1 MKKIFLVVLISLVGF
16 ASLSAQGMYDLF
28 GYGSNATGGGNA
40 TPILVDTEQE
50 LLDALSGTKSNRVV
64 IITANITVSTQ
75 FTAKGSNITLLALPG
90 RCLIS
95 NGQSSSQSGIMNMRG
110 SNIIIRNVT
119 FIGPGA
125 YDCDGKDLLQF
136 EDATNAWVDHCDF
149 QDGCDGNFDIKSNAD
164 NITITW
170 CRFRYL
176 KPAKAGGSGGSAD
189 HRFTNLLGQ
198 SSSAKPADGTY
209 NVSYAHNWW
218 DNGCKERMVRCR
230 NCEIHFFN
238 CYWNSDVANYYVG
251 PENAKCYFEGCT
263 FAGKANS
270 KDKIFKSYGG
280 TNACKFVNSV
290 GNLPSNQGT
299 VNNPSYG
306 YFIESAS
313 DAVAN
318 VTDPNCG
325 AGATLIVETDGTIQT
340 CGATLN
346 KYVVTFNLNG
356 KGTNFTQDVYEN
368 RTIAA
373 PANPTTSGFVF
384 DGWYTNQSCTN
395 AFDFSTPITANTT
408 LYAKWVQAL
417 TVTFDLNGHGDS
429 FTQEVVS
436 GGKASVPS
444 TPVSAGYV
452 FVGWYSDQA
461 CTNEYN
467 FNTTITAAKTI
478 YAKWEESNNCYE
490 FTLATSGTAPAAGD
504 VILGTGVGGTMTMI
518 GGTVEYSFN
527 GLAFKSSG
535 SSKVSIALLT
545 EMQVGT
551 VITLNIYNGST
562 GDRGLKLADGTGD
575 VVGTYTQDGV
585 GDFSASYIVTENDGL
600 AGTSVF
606 EIHRANNSFLKSV
619 TVSNCGG
626 SSCSNPELAYAATS
640 IAKTDQDASFTN
652 TLTNPH
658 GLAVTYS
665 SSNTNV
671 ATIASNGEV
680 TIKGAGSTIITAST
694 VAQGEY
700 CAATVTYTLTVSA
713 TGGAAYPVDETDFP
727 NPERGF
733 YEHAEWSHASTGNYN
748 DNLWD
753 SYFTRAAEA
762 NRSLLLRIYYLDS
775 DALRANAPLPDGFI
789 TMFTNDMAK
798 IRSNGMKCILRFA
811 YDKDTD
817 EDGDEDYNDFE
828 DASPATWETHLAQ
841 LKPHLQ
847 ANADVIYV
855 VQAGFLGVWGEW
867 YYSSLGTGDD
877 IELAVKNN
885 LIGQLL
891 EAVPANRC
899 VQLRTP
905 LFKKQYLGN
914 NNPLTSAEAYHG
926 SDQARLGHHNDAFL
940 NGEKNQGTY
949 ENRTA
954 DMAYI
959 AQECLY
965 VPIGGETNLDNGES
979 STYNTWCK
987 GSIAEAEMAQL
998 HYSYLNHSYS
1008 QYVTDQWKAEG
1019 AYARISRNMGY
1030 RFQLVS
1036 ASFDA
1041 QVVAGTSMN
1050 VQLNIKNVGYAPL
1063 YNERYAYIVL
1073 KNATN
1078 TYSVQLSSDPR
1089 TWAPNSATTAI
1100 NEYITLPATMAAG
1113 TYDLYLYLPDAS
1125 ASIAANPKYAVRFAN
1140 QGIWQAS
1147 TGYNI
1152 LNKQVV
1158 VTVAACSGAN
1168 GTSSTFTAPGKTYMQ
1183 NASAESMSITGVTA
1197 SNGGAL
1203 TYQWYKTTSDIAHGE
1218 LIDGATESTY
1228 TPSTLEAHEAWYY
1241 YCVVTETGCP
1251 VVYTTAL
1258 SGAIVVNAA
1267 TYTVTYN
1274 TNGADSAT
1282 PTQEAVTEGTTI
1294 VLAAPASKA
1303 NSIFVGWLCDVD
1315 ANVYKAGDAY
1325 TVTAANTT
1333 FTAQWQELGEGCF
1346 VVNSTTL
1353 GSSTTLADGTQ
1364 VVLGDNCTAD
1374 ANGLSVGSN
1383 MLFTAP
1389 ADRYFESF
1397 SFVAKCGSDGKNNYY
1412 KINGGSQQTL
1422 ASSSKAEQ
1430 TYTITI
1436 PAGTN
1441 ASTIQIIKS
1450 GTTPKVSQICYT
1462 FKTGV
1467 VIPTYTVSYD
1477 ANGGTCATT
1486 SENASSVVLPT
1497 PTRDGYTFNGWYTA
1511 ATGGTL
1517 VGAAGDSYVPSAD
1530 ITLYAQ
1536 WTENAVEPD
1545 ECKTHV
1551 FWHNASDAPQNGIE
1565 QSSRFTFAKSPSGSN
1580 GLTEEN
1586 VMTIAGKD
1594 YTASKR
1600 SSNFTS
1606 TFSFSVTNNNTATLY
1621 LHIKRG
1627 GSDRVIHVSSGSL
1640 EHKITLDFDGYKT
1653 YSISDLSSGEWTV
1666 TCCDKKGE
1674 AGKSYYVAMLG
1685 LYECSVV
1692 STPCTNPIITTQ
1704 PADKAILV
1712 GEATLLVCAADK
1724 GSYQWYNAT
1733 DNTAAGTGAAG
1744 TMVNAGAGY
1753 NAGGWTTPIFT
1764 TAGSYSYYCII
1775 TDGECSVQTNTVT
1788 VTVSSASLPTYTVT
1802 YDANGGTCATTSE
1815 TASLVTLPTPT
1826 KDGYTF
1832 TGWYTAATGGTLVGA
1847 AGASYSLSEDVTL
1860 YAQWAEKEVTSITLE
1875 PTSATLNVGET
1886 VTITATITP
1895 SDALNTDVTWTSSNP
1910 SIATVDANGVVT
1922 AIASGT
1928 VTITATNTNSGV
1940 SATCAITVVAPLAP
1954 GECVTLVEGSKNAG
1968 NTAMDATIGTIVSNG
1983 GQESDSYIK
1992 LSGDGTDAKNHFKL
2006 TAKAG
2011 YTIQEGDILTVT
2023 VYNKSNSTAAVGF
2036 KIGSTSHTANI
2047 PAKAEGDV
2055 VYTLQAGDIVDGM
2068 VTIIRASSDDRYKSI
2083 LLERCAAIPCT
2094 PPAAPTA
2101 LTATAVGKAS
2111 ATLTITDDE
2120 TPASY
2125 DIYYST
2131 NNTAP
2136 DATTAAST
2144 TTTNKTFTLTSLT
2157 PTTTYYAWVRAV
2169 CDESNKSEWIALTGE
2184 FFTTVEAYT
2193 GNYYNYIIGSAKVEN
2208 GDWIPG
2214 QDGKFGIWKYT
2225 NTDIGPTL
2233 VATTDITCST
2243 TPSGGSGYYNTKDI
2257 ALVDDPNQWSTS
2269 QNSTRTLKMFKVE
2282 GNATVEFD
2290 LGSLLADKIAFYSY
2304 PGSNDPYSVSF
2315 YTNQGTETKQIE
2327 ANSKEKWYSL
2337 HLDEGPYVGKFG
2349 ITNEVKSSLYAVVV
2363 YIPEVN
2369 ITYNANGGSG
2379 YMDSEKAPAGG
2390 KINLSL
2396 NKFHKPGFQFGGW
2409 TLKADGTG
2417 EVIADGDQFTTTKDV
2432 TLYAKWITPCEAE
2445 PNIKVHN
2452 PKITI
2457 WDGNKVDLTLAT
2469 VSFNVDTTGIKYT
2482 YSISPLIPGC
2492 TYQFFDSQFHI
2503 MGTPN
2508 VNNATEQTITLTLT
2522 VSNDC
2527 DPMVTTQ
2534 KTQEIVIMPKG
2545 QKPRIALILT
2555 GTEGGDFD
2563 EYTASD
2569 ANACSELINYLNN
2582 YYTITCVNGYATH
2595 DAEQIANYYSRYD
2608 LLIVTDFLSTG
2619 EGYTNAIGTLIDE
2632 KPILS
2637 FEAYVAGENGSN
2649 WNINS
2654 NPIDPSPKV
2663 QKMKILCAGH
2673 AIFADAEGVDVVQEA
2688 DTTVQVLASL
2698 SGEGE
2703 AKGLQGF
2710 VINEA
2715 PDFLFLATIR
2725 DAANNRDLIVCCER
2739 QAVFTARLMLYGIN
2753 YFEMDNLSQSGKI
2766 VMRQMIDYLLLTDE
2780 TALADC
2786 ALVFDNNY
2794 GDHKWSNPKNWAP
2807 GYNIIPTPYHPT
2819 RIIAECHVDI
2829 EDAHAGSVKINRGKT
2844 ALGDSLSGK
2853 VIVLPTGGLTV
2864 AGFVYRVNDVRYAVP
2879 LQTAEDDIVVQ
2890 ANASHNGALVYG
2902 NKDSDVRA
2910 TIEYYSKAYGSST
2923 SEPVWQYIGTPLQ
2936 ADQTAISMYYQA
2948 WMCRW
2953 STATTDNLGGLWQW
2967 VENEDVI
2974 EPFEGYCI
2982 TQEASKTY
2990 TLRGRLNAPVTQR
3003 IVLNNRDADG
3013 FAFAANSWTAPIK
3026 IQEMADE
3033 DFINAEKSIYIYHTG
3048 SYNEWASGGEVYDGL
3063 VTKKGQYAVVPIHA
3077 APYVAGADSVI
3088 PSMQGFFV
3096 KTTASGAYLDLVYNK
3111 VVYDAK
3117 YFKTS
3122 TEPMRVAGK
3131 KANSDKP
3138 EVMRLDLT
3146 GDKSGDQL
3154 YVLIRSDFAEEFVD
3168 GWDGRK
3174 IEGDAN
3180 MPMLALTKECGDMA
3194 VAAIPYGNDHY
3205 LSFRA
3210 GKDSI
3215 YTFTFN
3221 YEGET
3226 LYLYDQSTE
3235 QSVEIKTGNTYT
3247 FTATNTV
3254 ASQRFLITANP
3265 PQQVPTSITVVETEN
3280 SLYFENYNNELIQV
3294 RIVDMQ
3300 GRVIYACNTTDEIV
3314 NIEPYLPLG
3323 VYLAHITMGNESK
3336 VVRLIGKEDKR

>member
-1 MKKIFLVVLISLVGF
+1 MKKFFLVVLISLVGF

-176 KPAKAGGSGGSAD
+176 KPAKSGGSGGSDD

-299 VNNPSYG
+299 VNAPSYR

-325 AGATLIVETDGTIQT
+325 AGATLIVELDGTIQT
-340 CGATLN
+340 CGATLA
-346 KYVVTFNLNG
+346 KYTVTFNLNG
-356 KGTNFTQDVYEN
+356 KGTNFTQEVYEN

-436 GGKASVPS
+436 GGKASMPS

-490 FTLATSGTAPAAGD
+490 FILATTGTAPAAGD

-518 GGTVEYSFN
+518 GGTVEYSSN

-811 YDKDTD
+811 YDKSSS
-817 EDGDEDYNDFE
+817 GGFQ

-905 LFKKQYLGN
+905 LFKKQYLGHN
-914 NNPLTSAEAYHG
+914 NALTSAEAYHG

-959 AQECLY
+959 EQECLY
-965 VPIGGETNLDNGES
+965 VPIGGETNLDDGES

-1078 TYSVQLSSDPR
+1078 TYSIPLSSDPR

-1168 GTSSTFTAPGKTYMQ
+1168 GTGSTFTAPGQTYMQ

-1274 TNGADSAT
+1274 TDGADSAT
-1282 PTQEAVTEGTTI
+1282 PTQEVVTAGSTI
-1294 VLAAPASKA
+1294 VLASAPSKT
-1303 NSIFVGWLCDVD
+1303 NNIFNGWLCSVD
-1315 ANVYKAGDAY
+1315 ATVYKAGDAY
-1325 TVTAANTT
+1325 TMTAANTT
-1333 FTAQWQELGEGCF
+1333 FTAQWTETK
-1346 VVNSTTL
+1346 VTTI
-1353 GSSTTLADGTQ
+1353 TLNPTSATLEVGGTQ
-1364 VVLGDNCTAD
+1364 TITATIVPSDALDTNITWTSSDPSIATVD
-1374 ANGLSVGSN
+1374 ANGVVTAVVAGTVTITATNTNSGVSATCTITINAPLAPGECVTLVEGTKNASN
-1383 MLFTAP
+1383 TAM
-1389 ADRYFESF
+1389 A
-1397 SFVAKCGSDGKNNYY
+1397 ATIGTITTNGGQASDGYIKLSGDDKYFSITAKSGYTIKVGDKLTVTIYNKSNSENSRGF
-1412 KINGGSQQTL
+1412 KINGTAHTQTIAAKSEGNVVYVLQEGDIVDGSVKLTRTSSDDRYAAILLERCAAADCTDPVITTQPTGEAIFVGETTL
-1422 ASSSKAEQ
+1422 LSCTTDQGTYQWYNAGDNTAAGTGAADTQVATGSGFNTGSWTTPIFTTAG
-1430 TYTITI
+1430 TYTYYCIITD
-1436 PAGTN
+1436 GECSTKTN
-1441 ASTIQIIKS
+1441 TVTIS
-1450 GTTPKVSQICYT
+1450 VSDA
-1462 FKTGV
+1462 
-1467 VIPTYTVSYD
+1467 PLATYTVTYD

-1486 SENASSVVLPT
+1486 SENASSVTLPT
-1497 PTRDGYTFNGWYTA
+1497 PTRDGYTFN
-1511 ATGGTL
+1511 
-1517 VGAAGDSYVPSAD
+1517 
-1530 ITLYAQ
+1530 
-1536 WTENAVEPD
+1536 
-1545 ECKTHV
+1545 
-1551 FWHNASDAPQNGIE
+1551 
-1565 QSSRFTFAKSPSGSN
+1565 
-1580 GLTEEN
+1580 
-1586 VMTIAGKD
+1586 
-1594 YTASKR
+1594 
-1600 SSNFTS
+1600 
-1606 TFSFSVTNNNTATLY
+1606 
-1621 LHIKRG
+1621 
-1627 GSDRVIHVSSGSL
+1627 
-1640 EHKITLDFDGYKT
+1640 
-1653 YSISDLSSGEWTV
+1653 
-1666 TCCDKKGE
+1666 
-1674 AGKSYYVAMLG
+1674 
-1685 LYECSVV
+1685 
-1692 STPCTNPIITTQ
+1692 
-1704 PADKAILV
+1704 
-1712 GEATLLVCAADK
+1712 
-1724 GSYQWYNAT
+1724 
-1733 DNTAAGTGAAG
+1733 
-1744 TMVNAGAGY
+1744 
-1753 NAGGWTTPIFT
+1753 
-1764 TAGSYSYYCII
+1764 
-1775 TDGECSVQTNTVT
+1775 
-1788 VTVSSASLPTYTVT
+1788 
-1802 YDANGGTCATTSE
+1802 
-1815 TASLVTLPTPT
+1815 
-1826 KDGYTF
+1826 
-1832 TGWYTAATGGTLVGA
+1832 GWYTAATGGTLVGA

-1910 SIATVDANGVVT
+1910 SVATVDANGVVT

-1940 SATCAITVVAPLAP
+1940 SATCTITINAPLDPSA
-1954 GECVTLVEGSKNAG
+1954 CTKIFWFAVDA
-1968 NTAMDATIGTIVSNG
+1968 DATAAGVENNKTTFTGVNQGTSNMQG
-1983 GQESDSYIK
+1983 SIEIDGKTYTVTGRGSNNSTSITFTVPNDKVATLYGLASS
-1992 LSGDGTDAKNHFKL
+1992 SGSTARTLTL
-2006 TAKAG
+2006 TAEG
-2011 YTIQEGDILTVT
+2011 YSQTAQT
-2023 VYNKSNSTAAVGF
+2023 SASSSTAASFEFTDMSAG
-2036 KIGSTSHTANI
+2036 N
-2047 PAKAEGDV
+2047 
-2055 VYTLQAGDIVDGM
+2055 YTLTWSGNGAE
-2068 VTIIRASSDDRYKSI
+2068 SF
-2083 LLERCAAIPCT
+2083 LCLELCPTVPCT
-2094 PPAAPTA
+2094 PPAEPTA
-2101 LTATAVGKAS
+2101 LTTVATATYS
-2111 ATLTITDDE
+2111 AVLEITDAE
-2120 TPASY
+2120 SPASY

-2131 NNTAP
+2131 SSTAP
-2136 DATTAAST
+2136 TAATVAT
-2144 TTTNKTFTLTSLT
+2144 TTTTSKTVALTGLT
-2157 PTTTYYAWVRAV
+2157 ENTTFYAWVRAV
-2169 CDESNKSEWIALTGE
+2169 CDEDNKSAWVALTGSS
-2184 FFTTVEAYT
+2184 FTTNSVYT
-2193 GNYYNYIIGSAKVEN
+2193 GAYYNYIIGSCYVKD
-2208 GDWIPG
+2208 GDWIQG
-2214 QDGKFGIWKYT
+2214 SDGKFNIWKYT
-2225 NTDIGPTL
+2225 PTEIGPTITPTSEIIC
-2233 VATTDITCST
+2233 TTA
-2243 TPSGGSGYYNTKDI
+2243 TPSGGSGYFHSKDI
-2257 ALVDDPNQWSTS
+2257 TLINDESYWSTS
-2269 QNSTRTLKMFKVE
+2269 GDSNQAIRMFKV
-2282 GNATVEFD
+2282 NNNSQVEFD
-2290 LGSLLADKIAFYSY
+2290 LGTLVADKIAFYSY
-2304 PGSNDPYSVSF
+2304 PGSDDSYNVTF
-2315 YTNQGTETKQIE
+2315 YTNHGEETKVIP
-2327 ANSKEKWYSL
+2327 ANNQNKWYSYIMQ
-2337 HLDEGPYVGKFG
+2337 DAPYTGTFG
-2349 ITNEVKSSLYAVVV
+2349 IKNGVKSSAYAVVL
-2363 YIPEVN
+2363 YIPQVT

-2379 YMDSEKAPAGG
+2379 YMPADVAPCGG
-2390 KINLSL
+2390 TTNLSL

-2417 EVIADGDQFTTTKDV
+2417 EVLADSALFHTTKDV
-2432 TLYAKWITPCEAE
+2432 TLYAKWITPCEAT
-2445 PNIKVHN
+2445 PTIKVHN
-2452 PKITI
+2452 PQITI
-2457 WDGNKVDLTLAT
+2457 WDGKKVDLTLAS
-2469 VSFNVDTTGIKYT
+2469 VKFNFDTTGIAYT
-2482 YSISPLIPGC
+2482 YSITPSISGC
-2492 TYQFFDSQFHI
+2492 TYKFFDSQFHI
-2503 MGTPN
+2503 MGAPTL
-2508 VNNATEQTITLTLT
+2508 NNNTEQKVTLTLT
-2522 VSNDC
+2522 VTNDC
-2527 DPMVTTQ
+2527 NPAVTVQ
-2534 KTQEIVIMPKG
+2534 ATQEITILPKT
-2545 QKPRIALILT
+2545 QKSRIALILT
-2555 GTEGGDFD
+2555 GTANGGFD
-2563 EYTASD
+2563 QYTAD
-2569 ANACSELINYLNN
+2569 EKSECQGLIDYLDD
-2582 YYTITCVNGYATH
+2582 YYSITCVNGYATK
-2595 DAEQIANYYSRYD
+2595 DETAIANYYSNYD
-2608 LLIVTDFLSTG
+2608 LLIVTDFLDTG
-2619 EGYTNAIGTLIDE
+2619 KGYTNAIGTLIDK

-2649 WNINS
+2649 WHIDS
-2654 NPIDPSPKV
+2654 EPADPSPKV
-2663 QKMKILCAGH
+2663 KDMKILCAGH
-2673 AIFADAEGVDVVQEA
+2673 SIFADAEGEDVVKA
-2688 DTTVQVLASL
+2688 DTTVNVLSKT
-2698 SGEGE
+2698 SG
-2703 AKGLQGF
+2703 KGLQGF

-2715 PDFLFLATIR
+2715 PDFLFLATVR
-2725 DAANNRDLIVCCER
+2725 DANNNRNLIVCCER
-2739 QAVFTARLMLYGIN
+2739 QVVFTARLMLYCIN
-2753 YFEMDNLSQSGKI
+2753 SNEMANLTKAGKI

-2786 ALVFDNNY
+2786 ALVFDNND
-2794 GDHKWSNPKNWAP
+2794 GDHLWSNPKNWAP

-2829 EDAHAGSVKINRGKT
+2829 DNAHAGSVKINRGETTMGEKLT
-2844 ALGDSLSGK
+2844 GK
-2853 VIVLPTGGLTV
+2853 IIVKPYGGLTV
-2864 AGFVYRVNDVRYAVP
+2864 AGFMYRVNDVRYAVP
-2879 LQTAEDDIVVQ
+2879 LQTAEDDILIEAD
-2890 ANASHNGALVYG
+2890 ANHNGALVYG

-2910 TIEYYSKAYGSST
+2910 TVQYYSKAYGSST

-2953 STATTDNLGGLWQW
+2953 TTATTDNLGGLWQW

-2990 TLRGRLNAPVTQR
+2990 TLRGRLNEPVTQR
-3003 IVLNNRDADG
+3003 IILNNRDADG
-3013 FAFAANSWTAPIK
+3013 YAFAANSWTAPIK

-3033 DFINAEKSIYIYHTG
+3033 DFVNAEKSIYIYHTG

-3088 PSMQGFFV
+3088 PAMQGFFI
-3096 KTTASGAYLDLVYNK
+3096 KTTAPAAYVDLVYNR
-3111 VVYDAK
+3111 VVYDSK

-3122 TEPMRVAGK
+3122 TEPMRVA
-3131 KANSDKP
+3131 ARDAKP

-3154 YVLIRSDFAEEFVD
+3154 YVLIRSNFAEEFVD

-3180 MPMLALTKECGDMA
+3180 VPMLALTKECGDMA

-3300 GRVIYACNTTDEIV
+3300 GRVIYTCNTTDEIV
-3314 NIEPYLPLG
+3314 NVEPYLPLG

>member
-1 MKKIFLVVLISLVGF
+1 MGF

-50 LLDALSGTKSNRVV
+50 LIDALSGSKSNRVV
-64 IITANITVSTQ
+64 IITANITVTTQ
-75 FTAKGSNITLLALPG
+75 FTSKGSNITLLALPG

-95 NGQSSSQSGIMNMRG
+95 NGQSSEQSGILNMRG

-149 QDGCDGNFDIKSNAD
+149 QDGCDGNFDIKSNGD
-164 NITITW
+164 NITVTW

-176 KPAKAGGSGGSAD
+176 KPAKSGGSGGAAD

-209 NVSYAHNWW
+209 NVTYAHNWW

-299 VNNPSYG
+299 VNNPSYR

-318 VTDPNCG
+318 VTDPDCG

-373 PANPTTSGFVF
+373 PADPTTTGFVF
-384 DGWYTNQSCTN
+384 GGWYTNQACTS

-417 TVTFDLNGHGDS
+417 TVTFNLNGHGDS

-436 GGKASVPS
+436 GAKASAPS

-461 CTNEYN
+461 CTSEYN
-467 FNTTITAAKTI
+467 FNTPVTSAKTL

-490 FTLATSGTAPAAGD
+490 FILATSGTAPAAGD
-504 VILGTGVGGTMTMI
+504 VILGAGVGGTMTMI
-518 GGTVEYSFN
+518 GGTIEYSSN

-535 SSKVSIALLT
+535 SSKVSVTLLT

-551 VITLNIYNGST
+551 VITLNMYNGTT
-562 GDRGLKLADGTGD
+562 GERGLKLADGTGD

-600 AGTSVF
+600 AGTSTF
-606 EIHRANNSFLKSV
+606 QLHRSNNSFLKSI

-626 SSCSNPELAYAATS
+626 SSCSNPELVYSTTS

-680 TIKGAGSTIITAST
+680 TIKGSGSTIITASAE
-694 VAQGEY
+694 AQGNY

-713 TGGAAYPVDETDFP
+713 TGGAAYPIDETDFP

-733 YEHAEWSHASTGNYN
+733 YEHAEWSWSSEGDYS
-748 DNLWD
+748 DNLGTG
-753 SYFTRAAEA
+753 YFTRAAAA
-762 NRSLLLRIYYLDS
+762 NRSLLLRIYYLDT
-775 DALRANAPLPDGFI
+775 DELRQNKQLPNGFI
-789 TMFTNDMAK
+789 TMFNNDMQK
-798 IRSNGMKCILRFA
+798 IRNNGMKCILRFA
-811 YDKDTD
+811 YDKNSG
-817 EDGDEDYNDFE
+817 DGFQ
-828 DASPATWETHLAQ
+828 DASPDTWETHLAQ

-855 VQAGFLGVWGEW
+855 VQAGFLGCWGEW
-867 YYSSLGTGDD
+867 YYSSLGKGTA
-877 IELAVKNN
+877 IEMSVKND

-891 EAVPANRC
+891 DAVPANRC

-905 LFKKQYLGN
+905 LFKKTYLGN
-914 NNPLTSAEAYHG
+914 DNPLTSAAAYHG

-949 ENRTA
+949 ENRTT

-965 VPIGGETNLDNGES
+965 VPIGGETNLDDGEL
-979 STYNTWCK
+979 STYNTWCN
-987 GSIAEAEMAQL
+987 GSTAQDEMAQL

-1008 QYVTDQWKAEG
+1008 EYVTDKWKEEG

-1030 RFQLVS
+1030 RFQLLS

-1073 KNATN
+1073 KNSTN
-1078 TYSVQLSSDPR
+1078 TYSIPLSSDPR
-1089 TWAPNSATTAI
+1089 TWAPNNATTAI
-1100 NEYITLPATMAAG
+1100 NEYITLPATMVPG

-1125 ASIAANPKYAVRFAN
+1125 SSIAANPKYAVRFAN
-1140 QGIWQAS
+1140 QGIWESA

-1152 LNKQVV
+1152 LNKQVE
-1158 VTVAACSGAN
+1158 VTIAACSGAN
-1168 GTSSTFTAPGKTYMQ
+1168 GTGSTFTAPGNTYMQ

-1228 TPSTLEAHEAWYY
+1228 TPSTAEPHAAWYY
-1241 YCVVTETGCP
+1241 YCVVAETGCP

-1267 TYTVTYN
+1267 TYTVIYN

-1282 PTQEAVTEGTTI
+1282 PIQEAVTEGTTI

-1315 ANVYKAGDAY
+1315 DNVYKAGDAY
-1325 TVTAANTT
+1325 TVTATNTT

-1364 VVLGDNCTAD
+1364 VALGDNCTAD

-1389 ADRYFESF
+1389 AGRYFETF
-1397 SFVAKCGSDGKNNYY
+1397 TFTATCGSDGKNNYY

-1422 ASSSKAEQ
+1422 ASSTKAEK
-1430 TYTITI
+1430 TYTIAI

-1441 ASTIQIIKS
+1441 VSTIQIIKN

-1462 FKTGV
+1462 FKTEV

-1486 SENASSVVLPT
+1486 SENASSVALPT

-1517 VGAAGDSYVPSAD
+1517 VGEAGDSYAPSAN

-1536 WTENAVEPD
+1536 WTANAVEPGD
-1545 ECKTHV
+1545 CK
-1551 FWHNASDAPQNGIE
+1551 
-1565 QSSRFTFAKSPSGSN
+1565 
-1580 GLTEEN
+1580 EEN
-1586 VMTIAGKD
+1586 VYDFSTNLDGWDIVKTNDAYEVAIKTAKYQDIPLSNGGMLGVGIIGNSGSVTITTKESFVDVTKISMKLSSTDTKNPTFTVNVVNGSTVTKIFTTTPKTANITKAESNKEWGEHSAEVSKLSGKIQIVFNSSSAGKYAAID
-1594 YTASKR
+1594 DLV
-1600 SSNFTS
+1600 
-1606 TFSFSVTNNNTATLY
+1606 VT
-1621 LHIKRG
+1621 
-1627 GSDRVIHVSSGSL
+1627 
-1640 EHKITLDFDGYKT
+1640 
-1653 YSISDLSSGEWTV
+1653 
-1666 TCCDKKGE
+1666 
-1674 AGKSYYVAMLG
+1674 VA
-1685 LYECSVV
+1685 CSE
-1692 STPCTNPIITTQ
+1692 TPDPDCTNPVVTTQ

-1712 GEATLLVCAADK
+1712 GEATLLACAADK

-1753 NAGGWTTPIFT
+1753 NAGGWTTPIFA
-1764 TAGSYSYYCII
+1764 TAGTYSYYCVI
-1775 TDGECSVQTNTVT
+1775 TDEECSVQTNTVT
-1788 VTVSSASLPTYTVT
+1788 VMVNSASIPTYTVT
-1802 YDANGGTCATTSE
+1802 YDANGGSCSTTSE
-1815 TASLVTLPTPT
+1815 NASSVALPTPT
-1826 KDGYTF
+1826 RDGYTF
-1832 TGWYTAATGGTLVGA
+1832 NGWYTAATGGTLVGA
-1847 AGASYSLSEDVTL
+1847 AGDSYTPSANITL
-1860 YAQWAEKEVTSITLE
+1860 YAQWTANAVE
-1875 PTSATLNVGET
+1875 P
-1886 VTITATITP
+1886 
-1895 SDALNTDVTWTSSNP
+1895 
-1910 SIATVDANGVVT
+1910 
-1922 AIASGT
+1922 
-1928 VTITATNTNSGV
+1928 
-1940 SATCAITVVAPLAP
+1940 AP
-1954 GECVTLVEGSKNAG
+1954 GECITLVQGSKNAG

-1983 GQESDSYIK
+1983 GQESENYIK

-2011 YTIQEGDILTVT
+2011 YAIKAGDILTVT
-2023 VYNKSNSTAAVGF
+2023 VYNKSNSTAAIGF

-2055 VYTLQAGDIVDGM
+2055 VYTLQAGDIVDGK

-2083 LLERCAAIPCT
+2083 LLERCTPELCT
-2094 PPAAPTA
+2094 QPTAPTA

-2131 NNTAP
+2131 NSTAP
-2136 DATTAAST
+2136 DATTVAST
-2144 TTTNKTFTLTSLT
+2144 TTTNKTITLTSLT

-2243 TPSGGSGYYNTKDI
+2243 TPNGGSGYYNTKDI
-2257 ALVDDPNQWSTS
+2257 ALVDDPSQWSTG

-2327 ANSKEKWYSL
+2327 KDSKEEWYSL

-2349 ITNEVKSSLYAVVV
+2349 ITNGVKSSLYAVVV

-2379 YMDSEKAPAGG
+2379 YMDSETAPCGG

-2396 NKFHKPGFQFGGW
+2396 NKFHKPGMLFGGW
-2409 TLKADGTG
+2409 TLSADGTG
-2417 EVIADGDQFTTTKDV
+2417 EVIADGAQFTTTKDV
-2432 TLYAKWITPCEAE
+2432 TLYAKWIEPCDAE
-2445 PNIKVHN
+2445 PTLKLYNPNITV
-2452 PKITI
+2452 
-2457 WDGNKVDLTLAT
+2457 WDGERVDLTLAS
-2469 VSFNVDTTGIKYT
+2469 VICNFDTTGIKYS
-2482 YSISPLIPGC
+2482 YSITPAIPGC
-2492 TYQFFDSQFHI
+2492 RYEFFDNQFHI
-2503 MGTPN
+2503 IGVPN
-2508 VNNATEQTITLTLT
+2508 VGNTTAKTYTLTLT
-2522 VSNDC
+2522 LTNDC
-2527 DPMVTTQ
+2527 PDPVSVQAEQNITVLPKDQ
-2534 KTQEIVIMPKG
+2534 KA
-2545 QKPRIALILT
+2545 RIALILT
-2555 GTEGGDFD
+2555 GEVGGGFN
-2563 EYTASD
+2563 EYTAAD
-2569 ANACSELINYLNN
+2569 ATACAGLIDYLNDF
-2582 YYTITCVNGYATH
+2582 YSITCVNGYATKNE
-2595 DAEQIANYYSRYD
+2595 AEIANYYKDYD
-2608 LLIVTDFLSTG
+2608 LLIVTDFLNTG
-2619 EGYTNAIGTLIDE
+2619 LGYTNAIGTLIDK

-2649 WNINS
+2649 WHIGS
-2654 NPIDPSPKV
+2654 NPVDPSPKV

-2673 AIFADAEGVDVVQEA
+2673 AIFGNDTYEENPITVVQP
-2688 DTTVQVLASL
+2688 DTTVQVLSSL
-2698 SGEGE
+2698 SGEDD

-2710 VINEA
+2710 IINEA
-2715 PDFLFLATIR
+2715 PDFLFLATVR
-2725 DAANNRDLIVCCER
+2725 DEARNRDLIVCCER
-2739 QAVFTARLMLYGIN
+2739 QVVFTGRLMIYGIN
-2753 YFEMDNLSQSGKI
+2753 SYEMDNLSPAGKI
-2766 VMRQMIDYLLLTDE
+2766 IMRQMVDYLLLTDE

-2786 ALVFDNNY
+2786 ALVFDNGGKEKPAGS
-2794 GDHKWSNPKNWAP
+2794 GDHLWSNPKNWAP
-2807 GYNIIPTPYHPT
+2807 GRNIVPTPYHPT

-2829 EDAHAGSVKINRGKT
+2829 EDAHAGSVKINRGVT
-2844 ALGDSLSGK
+2844 ATGDSLTGRI
-2853 VIVLPTGGLTV
+2853 IVQPHGGLTV
-2864 AGFVYRVNDVRYAVP
+2864 AGFVYRVNDIRYAVP
-2879 LQTAEDDIVVQ
+2879 LQTVEEDVLIQ
-2890 ANASHNGALVYG
+2890 ANATHNGALVYG
-2902 NKDSDVRA
+2902 NKDSEVHA
-2910 TIEYYSKAYGSST
+2910 TVQYYSKGEGSST
-2923 SEPVWQYIGTPLQ
+2923 ANPVWQYMGTPLQ
-2936 ADQTAISMYYQA
+2936 ADKTAISMYYKA

-2953 STATTDNLGGLWQW
+2953 TTTSDGSLGGLWQW

-2982 TQEASKTY
+2982 TQEAAKTY
-2990 TLRGRLNAPVTQR
+2990 TLAGRLNPPVTQR
-3003 IVLNNRDADG
+3003 IILNNRDADG
-3013 FAFAANSWTAPIK
+3013 YAFAANSWTAPIK
-3026 IQEMADE
+3026 IQEMLDE
-3033 DFINAEKSIYIYHTG
+3033 DFTNAEKSIYIYYTG
-3048 SYNEWASGGEVYDGL
+3048 SYKEWQEGQPDINDNI
-3063 VTKKGQYAVVPIHA
+3063 VTKRGQYGVVPIHS

-3088 PSMQGFFV
+3088 PAMQGFFI
-3096 KTTASGAYLDLVYNK
+3096 KTTAPAAYVDLVYNR
-3111 VVYDAK
+3111 VVYDSK

-3122 TEPMRVAGK
+3122 TEPMRVA
-3131 KANSDKP
+3131 ARDSKP
-3138 EVMRLDLT
+3138 EVLKVELKGPR
-3146 GDKSGDQL
+3146 SGDQF
-3154 YVLIRSDFAEEFVD
+3154 YMLIRPDFNEQFVD

-3174 IEGDAN
+3174 IEGDPN
-3180 MPMLALTKECGDMA
+3180 MPMLAVIKECGNMA
-3194 VAAIPYGNDHY
+3194 VAAVETANNHY

-3210 GKDSI
+3210 GKDST
-3215 YTFTFN
+3215 YTFSFE
-3221 YEGET
+3221 YDSDQP
-3226 LYLYDQSTE
+3226 LYLYDQLTEKST
-3235 QSVEIKTGNTYT
+3235 EIKTGNTYT
-3247 FTATNTV
+3247 FEATNNEPT
-3254 ASQRFLITANP
+3254 QRFLITDTP
-3265 PQQVPTSITVVETEN
+3265 REIPTSITLVETEN
-3280 SLYFENYNNELIQV
+3280 SLYFENYGNQLVRV

-3314 NIEPYLPLG
+3314 HIQPYLPLG

>member
-1 MKKIFLVVLISLVGF
+1 MKKLFLVVLISLVGF
-16 ASLSAQGMYDLF
+16 AALSAQGMYDLF
-28 GYGSNATGGGNA
+28 GYGKSATGGGNA

-50 LLDALSGTKSNRVV
+50 LIDALSGSKSNRVV

-75 FTAKGSNITLLALPG
+75 FTSKGSNITLLALPG
-90 RCLIS
+90 KCLIS
-95 NGQSSSQSGIMNMRG
+95 NGQSSSASGILNMRG

-176 KPAKAGGSGGSAD
+176 KPAKSGGSGGAAD

-209 NVSYAHNWW
+209 NVTYAHNWW

-356 KGTNFTQDVYEN
+356 KGTNFTQEVYEN

-373 PANPTTSGFVF
+373 PANPTTTGFVF
-384 DGWYTNQSCTN
+384 DGWYTNQACTS
-395 AFDFSTPITANTT
+395 AFNFFTPITANTT
-408 LYAKWVQAL
+408 LYAKWAQAL

-436 GGKASVPS
+436 GAKASAPS

-461 CTNEYN
+461 CTTEYN
-467 FNTTITAAKTI
+467 FNTTITSAKTI

-518 GGTVEYSFN
+518 GGTIVYSSN
-527 GLAFKSSG
+527 GLEFKSSG
-535 SSKVSIALLT
+535 SSKVSVTLLT

-551 VITLNIYNGST
+551 VITLNMYNGTT
-562 GDRGLKLADGTGD
+562 GERGLKLADATGD

-585 GDFSASYIVTENDGL
+585 GDFSASYIVTAGDGL
-600 AGTSVF
+600 AGTSTF
-606 EIHRANNSFLKSV
+606 QLHRSNNSFLKSI

-680 TIKGAGSTIITAST
+680 TIKGSGSTIITASAE
-694 VAQGEY
+694 AQGDY

-713 TGGAAYPVDETDFP
+713 TGGAAYPIDETDFP

-753 SYFTRAAEA
+753 SYFTDAAAA
-762 NRSLLLRIYYLDS
+762 NRSLLLRIYYLDT
-775 DALRANAPLPDGFI
+775 DELRQNKQLPNGFI
-789 TMFTNDMAK
+789 TMFNNDMQK
-798 IRSNGMKCILRFA
+798 IRSKGMKCILRFA
-811 YDKDTD
+811 YDKNSG
-817 EDGDEDYNDFE
+817 DGFQ

-855 VQAGFLGVWGEW
+855 VQAGFLGCWGEW
-867 YYSSLGTGDD
+867 YYSSLGTGDE
-877 IELAVKNN
+877 IEWSVRQN
-885 LIGQLL
+885 LIDQLL
-891 EAVPANRC
+891 DAVPANRY

-905 LFKKQYLGN
+905 LFKKKYLGN
-914 NNPLTSAEAYHG
+914 NNPLTSAVAYHG

-949 ENRTA
+949 EYRTA

-965 VPIGGETNLDNGES
+965 VPIGGETNLDNGKS
-979 STYNTWCK
+979 DIYNTWCNS
-987 GSIAEAEMAQL
+987 SIAEAEMAEL

-1008 QYVTDQWKAEG
+1008 EYVTDQWKAEG

-1030 RFQLVS
+1030 RFQLLS
-1036 ASFDA
+1036 ASFDD

-1073 KNATN
+1073 KNNTN
-1078 TYSVQLSSDPR
+1078 TYSIPLSSDPR
-1089 TWAPNSATTAI
+1089 TWAPNNATTAI
-1100 NEYITLPATMAAG
+1100 NEYITLPATMVPG

-1140 QGIWQAS
+1140 QGIWESA

-1168 GTSSTFTAPGKTYMQ
+1168 GTGSTFTAPGNTYMQ
-1183 NASAESMSITGVTA
+1183 NASAASMSITGVTA

-1228 TPSTLEAHEAWYY
+1228 TPSTIEPHATWYY

-1267 TYTVTYN
+1267 TYTITYN

-1315 ANVYKAGDAY
+1315 DNVYKAGDAY

-1364 VVLGDNCTAD
+1364 VALGDCTAD

-1389 ADRYFESF
+1389 AGRYFESF
-1397 SFVAKCGSDGKNNYY
+1397 SFVATCGSDGKNNYY
-1412 KINGGSQQTL
+1412 KINGGSRQTL
-1422 ASSSKAEQ
+1422 APSTQAEQ
-1430 TYTITI
+1430 TYTIAI

-1462 FKTGV
+1462 FKTEV
-1467 VIPTYTVSYD
+1467 VIPTYIVSYD
-1477 ANGGTCATT
+1477 ANGGSCATA
-1486 SENASSVVLPT
+1486 SENASSVALPT

-1517 VGAAGDSYVPSAD
+1517 VGAAGDSYAPSAD

-1536 WTENAVEPD
+1536 WTENAVEPEPSD
-1545 ECKTHV
+1545 EVCVTFEGSSGVSSYTKGDFAMYATDSDGRLNSTSRWGTGKT
-1551 FWHNASDAPQNGIE
+1551 DC
-1565 QSSRFTFAKSPSGSN
+1565 SGSKVYAF
-1580 GLTEEN
+1580 EN
-1586 VMTIAGKD
+1586 QRFLVKVNVPITSIHFSGYSSSERTIK
-1594 YTASKR
+1594 SVK
-1600 SSNFTS
+1600 TS
-1606 TFSFSVTNNNTATLY
+1606 TTADKDSYSNAALVGDTKIGPTKGCQEFKINFSEAIPANTYIWVEMSNSVIISTICYTP
-1621 LHIKRG
+1621 
-1627 GSDRVIHVSSGSL
+1627 SS
-1640 EHKITLDFDGYKT
+1640 I
-1653 YSISDLSSGEWTV
+1653 
-1666 TCCDKKGE
+1666 
-1674 AGKSYYVAMLG
+1674 
-1685 LYECSVV
+1685 V
-1692 STPCTNPIITTQ
+1692 STPCTNPVVTTQ
-1704 PADKAILV
+1704 PVNTAILV
-1712 GEATLLVCAADK
+1712 GEATLLACAADK

-1753 NAGGWTTPIFT
+1753 NAGGWTTPIFA
-1764 TAGSYSYYCII
+1764 TAGTYSYYCII

-1802 YDANGGTCATTSE
+1802 YDANGGSCSTTSE
-1815 TASLVTLPTPT
+1815 NASSVALPTPT
-1826 KDGYTF
+1826 RDGYTF
-1832 TGWYTAATGGTLVGA
+1832 NGWYTAATGGTLVGA
-1847 AGASYSLSEDVTL
+1847 AGDSYTPSADITL
-1860 YAQWAEKEVTSITLE
+1860 YAQWTENAVE
-1875 PTSATLNVGET
+1875 P
-1886 VTITATITP
+1886 
-1895 SDALNTDVTWTSSNP
+1895 
-1910 SIATVDANGVVT
+1910 
-1922 AIASGT
+1922 
-1928 VTITATNTNSGV
+1928 
-1940 SATCAITVVAPLAP
+1940 AP
-1954 GECVTLVEGSKNAG
+1954 GECITLVQGSKNAD

-1983 GQESDSYIK
+1983 GQGSEDYIK

-2006 TAKAG
+2006 TAKVG
-2011 YTIQEGDILTVT
+2011 YTIKAGDILTVT
-2023 VYNKSNSTAAVGF
+2023 VYNKSKSTVAVGF

-2055 VYTLQAGDIVDGM
+2055 VYTLQAGDIVDGK

-2083 LLERCAAIPCT
+2083 LLERCTPKLCT

-2136 DATTAAST
+2136 DATTVAST
-2144 TTTNKTFTLTSLT
+2144 TTTNKTITLTSLT
-2157 PTTTYYAWVRAV
+2157 HTTTYYAWVRAV

-2257 ALVDDPNQWSTS
+2257 ALVDDPSQWSTG
-2269 QNSTRTLKMFKVE
+2269 QNNTRTLKMFKVE

-2327 ANSKEKWYSL
+2327 KDSKEEWYSL

-2349 ITNEVKSSLYAVVV
+2349 ITNGVKSSLYAVVV

-2369 ITYNANGGSG
+2369 ITYNANSGSG
-2379 YMDSEKAPAGG
+2379 YMDSEKAPCGG

-2396 NKFHKPGFQFGGW
+2396 NKFHKPGMLFGGW
-2409 TLKADGTG
+2409 TLSADGTG
-2417 EVIADGDQFTTTKDV
+2417 EVIADGAQFTTTKDV
-2432 TLYAKWITPCEAE
+2432 TLYAKWIEPCEAE
-2445 PNIKVHN
+2445 PTLKLYNSNITV
-2452 PKITI
+2452 
-2457 WDGNKVDLTLAT
+2457 WDGERVDLTLAS
-2469 VSFNVDTTGIKYT
+2469 VICNFDTTGIKYT
-2482 YSISPLIPGC
+2482 YSISPTIPGC
-2492 TYQFFDSQFHI
+2492 DYKFFDNQFHI
-2503 MGTPN
+2503 IGIPN
-2508 VNNATEQTITLTLT
+2508 VGNTTAKTYTLTLT
-2522 VSNDC
+2522 LTNDC
-2527 DPMVTTQ
+2527 PDPVTVQAVQNITVLPKDQ
-2534 KTQEIVIMPKG
+2534 KA
-2545 QKPRIALILT
+2545 RIALILT
-2555 GTEGGDFD
+2555 GTEGGGFN
-2563 EYTASD
+2563 EYTAAD
-2569 ANACSELINYLNN
+2569 ANACAGLINYLDDF
-2582 YYTITCVNGYATH
+2582 YSITCVNGYATKNE
-2595 DAEQIANYYSRYD
+2595 AEIANHYKDYD
-2608 LLIVTDFLSTG
+2608 LLIVTDFLNTG
-2619 EGYTNAIGTLIDE
+2619 LGYTNAIGTLIDK

-2649 WNINS
+2649 WHIGS
-2654 NPIDPSPKV
+2654 NPVDPKPKV

-2673 AIFADAEGVDVVQEA
+2673 AIFGNDTYEENPITVVQP
-2688 DTTVQVLASL
+2688 DTTVQVLSSL
-2698 SGEGE
+2698 SSEGD

-2710 VINEA
+2710 TINEA
-2715 PDFLFLATIR
+2715 PDFLFLATVR
-2725 DAANNRDLIVCCER
+2725 DENNNRDLIVCCER
-2739 QAVFTARLMLYGIN
+2739 QVVFTGRLMIYGIN
-2753 YFEMDNLSQSGKI
+2753 QYEMDNLSPAGKI
-2766 VMRQMIDYLLLTDE
+2766 IMRQMIDYLLLTDE

-2786 ALVFDNNY
+2786 ALVFDNGGAEKPAGS
-2794 GDHKWSNPKNWAP
+2794 GDHLWSNPKNWAP
-2807 GYNIIPTPYHPT
+2807 GRNIIPTPYHPT

-2829 EDAHAGSVKINRGKT
+2829 EDAHAGSVKINRGVT
-2844 ALGDSLSGK
+2844 ATGDSLTGRI
-2853 VIVLPTGGLTV
+2853 IVKPEGGLTV
-2864 AGFVYRVNDVRYAVP
+2864 AGFVYRVNDIRYAVP
-2879 LQTAEDDIVVQ
+2879 LQTVEEDVLIQ
-2890 ANASHNGALVYG
+2890 ANATHNGALVYG
-2902 NKDSDVRA
+2902 NKDSEVHA
-2910 TIEYYSKAYGSST
+2910 TVQYYSKGEGSST
-2923 SEPVWQYIGTPLQ
+2923 ANPVWQYMGIPLQ
-2936 ADQTAISMYYQA
+2936 ADKTAISMYYKA

-2953 STATTDNLGGLWQW
+2953 NTATTDNLGGLWQW
-2967 VENEDVI
+2967 VENEDVL

-2982 TQEASKTY
+2982 TQEAAKTY
-2990 TLRGRLNAPVTQR
+2990 TLAGRLNPPVTQR
-3003 IVLNNRDADG
+3003 IILNNRDADG
-3013 FAFAANSWTAPIK
+3013 YAFAANSWTAPIK
-3026 IQEMADE
+3026 IQEMADD
-3033 DFINAEKSIYIYHTG
+3033 DFTNAEKSIYIYYTG
-3048 SYNEWASGGEVYDGL
+3048 SYKEWQEGQPDINDNI
-3063 VTKKGQYAVVPIHA
+3063 VTKRGQYGVVPIHS

-3088 PSMQGFFV
+3088 PAMQGFFI
-3096 KTTASGAYLDLVYNK
+3096 KTTAPAAYVDLVYNR
-3111 VVYDAK
+3111 VVYDSK

-3122 TEPMRVAGK
+3122 TEPMRVA
-3131 KANSDKP
+3131 ARDSKP
-3138 EVMRLDLT
+3138 EVLKVELKGPR
-3146 GDKSGDQL
+3146 SGDQL
-3154 YVLIRSDFAEEFVD
+3154 FMLIRPDFNEQFVD

-3174 IEGDAN
+3174 IEGDPN
-3180 MPMLALTKECGDMA
+3180 MPMLAVNKECGKMA
-3194 VAAIPYGNDHY
+3194 VAAVETANNHY

-3210 GKDSI
+3210 GKDST
-3215 YTFTFN
+3215 YTFSFE
-3221 YEGET
+3221 YDSDQP
-3226 LYLYDQSTE
+3226 LYLYDQLTEKST
-3235 QSVEIKTGNTYT
+3235 EIKTGNTYT
-3247 FTATNTV
+3247 FEATNNEPT
-3254 ASQRFLITANP
+3254 QRFLITDTP
-3265 PQQVPTSITVVETEN
+3265 REIPTSITLVETEN
-3280 SLYFENYNNELIQV
+3280 SLYFENYANQLVNV

-3314 NIEPYLPLG
+3314 HIQPYLPLG
-3323 VYLAHITMGNESK
+3323 VYLAHITMGNDSK

>member
-1 MKKIFLVVLISLVGF
+1 MKKLFLVVLMSLMGF

-40 TPILVDTEQE
+40 TPILVDTEAE
-50 LLDALSGTKSNRVV
+50 LIDALSGSKSNRVV
-64 IITANITVSTQ
+64 IITANITVTTQ
-75 FTAKGSNITLLALPG
+75 FTSKGSNITLLALPG

-95 NGQSSSQSGIMNMRG
+95 NGQSSEQSGILNMRG

-149 QDGCDGNFDIKSNAD
+149 QDGCDGNFDIKSNGD
-164 NITITW
+164 NITVTW

-176 KPAKAGGSGGSAD
+176 KPAKSGGSGGAAD

-209 NVSYAHNWW
+209 NVTYAHNWW

-346 KYVVTFNLNG
+346 KYVVTFNLND
-356 KGTNFTQDVYEN
+356 KGTNFTQEVYEN

-373 PANPTTSGFVF
+373 PAAPTTSGFVF
-384 DGWYTNQSCTN
+384 DGWYTNQACTS
-395 AFDFSTPITANTT
+395 AFNFSTPITANTT

-417 TVTFDLNGHGDS
+417 TVTFNLNGHGDS

-436 GGKASVPS
+436 GGKASMPS

-490 FTLATSGTAPAAGD
+490 FTLATSGTAPSVGD
-504 VILGTGVGGTMTMI
+504 VILGAGVGGTMTMI
-518 GGTVEYSFN
+518 GGTMVYSSN
-527 GLAFKSSG
+527 GLEFKSSG
-535 SSKVSIALLT
+535 SSKVSVTLLT

-551 VITLNIYNGST
+551 VITLNMYNGTT
-562 GDRGLKLADGTGD
+562 GERGLKLADATGD

-600 AGTSVF
+600 AGTSTF
-606 EIHRANNSFLKSV
+606 QLHRSNNTFLKSI

-680 TIKGAGSTIITAST
+680 TIKGSGSTIITAS
-694 VAQGEY
+694 AEAKGDY

-713 TGGAAYPVDETDFP
+713 TGGAAYPIDETDFP

-733 YEHAEWSHASTGNYN
+733 YEHAEWSHASRGNYN

-753 SYFTRAAEA
+753 SYFDDARAA

-775 DALRANAPLPDGFI
+775 DALRQNKPLPDGFI
-789 TMFTNDMAK
+789 TMFNNDMQK
-798 IRSNGMKCILRFA
+798 IRTNGMKCILRFA
-811 YDKDTD
+811 YDKNSG
-817 EDGDEDYNDFE
+817 DGFQ

-841 LKPHLQ
+841 LKLHLQ

-855 VQAGFLGVWGEW
+855 VQAGFLGCWGEW
-867 YYSSLGTGDD
+867 YYSSLGTGD
-877 IELAVKNN
+877 EVEWSYRQN
-885 LIGQLL
+885 LIDQLL
-891 EAVPANRC
+891 DAVPANRC

-905 LFKKQYLGN
+905 LFKKTYLGHN
-914 NNPLTSAEAYHG
+914 NALTSTEAYHG

-954 DMAYI
+954 DIEYI
-959 AQECLY
+959 KQECLY
-965 VPIGGETNLDNGES
+965 VPIGGETNLDEGELD
-979 STYNTWCK
+979 TYNKWCK

-1008 QYVTDQWKAEG
+1008 EYVTDKWKEEG

-1030 RFQLVS
+1030 RFQLLS

-1073 KNATN
+1073 KNNTN
-1078 TYSVQLSSDPR
+1078 TYSIPLSSDPR
-1089 TWAPNSATTAI
+1089 TWAPNNATTAI

-1113 TYDLYLYLPDAS
+1113 TYDLYLYLPDAY
-1125 ASIAANPKYAVRFAN
+1125 ASIANNPKYAVRFAN
-1140 QGIWQAS
+1140 TGIWQES

-1158 VTVAACSGAN
+1158 VTIAACSGAN
-1168 GTSSTFTAPGKTYMQ
+1168 GTGSTFTAPGNTYMQ
-1183 NASAESMSITGVTA
+1183 NASAASMSITGVTA

-1228 TPSTLEAHEAWYY
+1228 TPSTAEPHAAWYY

-1282 PTQEAVTEGTTI
+1282 PIQEAVTEGTTI

-1364 VVLGDNCTAD
+1364 VALGDNCTAD

-1389 ADRYFESF
+1389 AGRYFESF

-1462 FKTGV
+1462 LKTGV

-1486 SENASSVVLPT
+1486 SENASSVVLPP

-1517 VGAAGDSYVPSAD
+1517 VGTAGDSYVPSAD

-1536 WTENAVEPD
+1536 WTENAVEPG
-1545 ECKTHV
+1545 EC
-1551 FWHNASDAPQNGIE
+1551 E
-1565 QSSRFTFAKSPSGSN
+1565 
-1580 GLTEEN
+1580 EEN
-1586 VMTIAGKD
+1586 VYDFSTNLDGWNIVKTNNAYEVAIKTSKYQDISPTNGGMLGVGITGNSGSVTITTEKSFTDITNISMKLSSTDSGKPTFTVNVVNGSTVTEIFTTTPK
-1594 YTASKR
+1594 TANITKA
-1600 SSNFTS
+1600 SSNKEWGEHSAEVSKLSGKIQIVFTS
-1606 TFSFSVTNNNTATLY
+1606 S
-1621 LHIKRG
+1621 
-1627 GSDRVIHVSSGSL
+1627 SSG
-1640 EHKITLDFDGYKT
+1640 KYAAID
-1653 YSISDLSSGEWTV
+1653 DLVVTV
-1666 TCCDKKGE
+1666 
-1674 AGKSYYVAMLG
+1674 A
-1685 LYECSVV
+1685 CSA
-1692 STPCTNPIITTQ
+1692 TPDPDCTNPVVTTQ

-1712 GEATLLVCAADK
+1712 GEATLLACAADK

-1753 NAGGWTTPIFT
+1753 NAGGWTTPIFA
-1764 TAGSYSYYCII
+1764 TAGTYSYYCVI

-1788 VTVSSASLPTYTVT
+1788 VMVSSASLPTYTVT
-1802 YDANGGTCATTSE
+1802 YDANGGSCATTSE

-1832 TGWYTAATGGTLVGA
+1832 MGWYTAATGGTLVGA
-1847 AGASYSLSEDVTL
+1847 AGDSYTPSADITL
-1860 YAQWAEKEVTSITLE
+1860 YAQWTENAVE
-1875 PTSATLNVGET
+1875 P
-1886 VTITATITP
+1886 
-1895 SDALNTDVTWTSSNP
+1895 
-1910 SIATVDANGVVT
+1910 
-1922 AIASGT
+1922 
-1928 VTITATNTNSGV
+1928 
-1940 SATCAITVVAPLAP
+1940 AP
-1954 GECVTLVEGSKNAG
+1954 GECITLVQGSKNAG

-1983 GQESDSYIK
+1983 GQESDNYIK
-1992 LSGDGTDAKNHFKL
+1992 LSGDDKYFSI
-2006 TAKAG
+2006 TAKDG

-2023 VYNKSNSTAAVGF
+2023 LYNKNSSAKVLGF
-2036 KIGSTSHTANI
+2036 KIGSTSHTASI
-2047 PAKAEGDV
+2047 AGTTEGPV
-2055 VYTLQAGDIVDGM
+2055 TYTLQASDIVDGK
-2068 VTIIRASSDDRYKSI
+2068 VKITRNSSSDLYAAV

-2136 DATTAAST
+2136 DATTVAST

-2257 ALVDDPNQWSTS
+2257 ALVDDPNQWSIS

-2327 ANSKEKWYSL
+2327 KYSKEKWYSL

-2417 EVIADGDQFTTTKDV
+2417 EVIADGAQFTTTKDV

-2445 PNIKVHN
+2445 PTLKLYNSNITV
-2452 PKITI
+2452 
-2457 WDGNKVDLTLAT
+2457 WDGERVDLTLAS
-2469 VSFNVDTTGIKYT
+2469 VICNFDTTGIKYS
-2482 YSISPLIPGC
+2482 YSITPAIPGC
-2492 TYQFFDSQFHI
+2492 DYKFFDNQFHI
-2503 MGTPN
+2503 IGIPN
-2508 VNNATEQTITLTLT
+2508 IGNATPQTYTLTLT
-2522 VSNDC
+2522 LTNDC
-2527 DPMVTTQ
+2527 PDPVSVQAVQNITVLPKTQ
-2534 KTQEIVIMPKG
+2534 KA
-2545 QKPRIALILT
+2545 RIALILT
-2555 GTEGGDFD
+2555 GKEEGGFN
-2563 EYTASD
+2563 EYTAAD
-2569 ANACSELINYLNN
+2569 ATACAGLINYLDDF
-2582 YYTITCVNGYATH
+2582 YSITCVNGYATKNE
-2595 DAEQIANYYSRYD
+2595 AEIANYYKDYD
-2608 LLIVTDFLSTG
+2608 LLIVTDFLNTG
-2619 EGYTNAIGTLIDE
+2619 LGYTNAIGTLIDK

-2649 WNINS
+2649 WHIGS
-2654 NPIDPSPKV
+2654 NPVDPKPKV

-2673 AIFADAEGVDVVQEA
+2673 AIFGNDTYEGNPITVVQS
-2688 DTTVQVLASL
+2688 DTTVQVLSSL
-2698 SGEGE
+2698 SGESE

-2710 VINEA
+2710 TINEA
-2715 PDFLFLATIR
+2715 PDFLFLATVR
-2725 DAANNRDLIVCCER
+2725 DANNNRDLIVCCER
-2739 QAVFTARLMLYGIN
+2739 QVVFTGRLIIYGIN
-2753 YFEMDNLSQSGKI
+2753 SYEMDNLSPAGKI
-2766 VMRQMIDYLLLTDE
+2766 IMRQMVDYLLLTDE

-2786 ALVFDNNY
+2786 ALVFDNGGKEKPAGS
-2794 GDHKWSNPKNWAP
+2794 GDYLWSNPKNWAP
-2807 GYNIIPTPYHPT
+2807 GRNIVPTPYHPT

-2829 EDAHAGSVKINRGKT
+2829 EDAHAGSVKINRGVT
-2844 ALGDSLSGK
+2844 ATGDSLTGRI
-2853 VIVLPTGGLTV
+2853 IVQPDGGLTV
-2864 AGFVYRVNDVRYAVP
+2864 AGFVYRVNDIRYAVP
-2879 LQTAEDDIVVQ
+2879 LQTVEDDILIQ
-2890 ANASHNGALVYG
+2890 ANSTHNGALVYG
-2902 NKDSDVRA
+2902 NKDSDVHA
-2910 TIEYYSKAYGSST
+2910 TVQYYSKGEDSST
-2923 SEPVWQYIGTPLQ
+2923 ANPVWQYMGTPLQ
-2936 ADQTAISMYYQA
+2936 ADKTAISMYYKA

-2953 STATTDNLGGLWQW
+2953 TTTSDGSLGGLWQW

-2982 TQEASKTY
+2982 TQEAAKTY
-2990 TLRGRLNAPVTQR
+2990 TLVGRLNPPVTQR
-3003 IVLNNRDADG
+3003 IILNNRDADG
-3013 FAFAANSWTAPIK
+3013 YAFAANSWTAPIK
-3026 IQEMADE
+3026 IQEMLDE
-3033 DFINAEKSIYIYHTG
+3033 DFTNAEKSIYIYYTG
-3048 SYNEWASGGEVYDGL
+3048 SYKEWQEGQPDIEDNI
-3063 VTKKGQYAVVPIHA
+3063 VTKRGQYGVVPIHS

-3088 PSMQGFFV
+3088 PAMQGFFI
-3096 KTTASGAYLDLVYNK
+3096 KTTAPAAYVDLVYNR
-3111 VVYDAK
+3111 VVYDSK

-3122 TEPMRVAGK
+3122 TEPMRVA
-3131 KANSDKP
+3131 ARDSKP
-3138 EVMRLDLT
+3138 EVLKVELKGPR
-3146 GDKSGDQL
+3146 SGDQF
-3154 YVLIRSDFAEEFVD
+3154 YMLIRPDFNEQFVD

-3174 IEGDAN
+3174 IEGDPN
-3180 MPMLALTKECGDMA
+3180 MPMLAVIKECGNMA
-3194 VAAIPYGNDHY
+3194 VAAVETANNHY

-3210 GKDSI
+3210 GKDST
-3215 YTFTFN
+3215 YTFSFE
-3221 YEGET
+3221 YDSDQP
-3226 LYLYDQSTE
+3226 LYLYDQLTEKST
-3235 QSVEIKTGNTYT
+3235 EIKTGNTYT
-3247 FTATNTV
+3247 FEATNNEPT
-3254 ASQRFLITANP
+3254 QRFLITDTP
-3265 PQQVPTSITVVETEN
+3265 REIPTSITLVETEN
-3280 SLYFENYNNELIQV
+3280 SLYFENYGNQLVRV

-3314 NIEPYLPLG
+3314 HIQPYLPLG

>member
-1 MKKIFLVVLISLVGF
+1 MKKLFLVVLMSLMGF

-50 LLDALSGTKSNRVV
+50 LIDALSGSKSNRVV
-64 IITANITVSTQ
+64 IITANITVTTQ
-75 FTAKGSNITLLALPG
+75 FTSKGSNITLLALPG

-95 NGQSSSQSGIMNMRG
+95 NGQSSSQSGILNMRG

-149 QDGCDGNFDIKSNAD
+149 QDGCDGNFDIKSNGD
-164 NITITW
+164 NITVTW

-176 KPAKAGGSGGSAD
+176 KPAKSGGSGGAAD

-198 SSSAKPADGTY
+198 SSSAKPVDGTY
-209 NVSYAHNWW
+209 NVTYAHNWW

-299 VNNPSYG
+299 VNNPSYR

-346 KYVVTFNLNG
+346 KFVVTFNLNG

-373 PANPTTSGFVF
+373 PADPTTTGFVF
-384 DGWYTNQSCTN
+384 DGWYTNQACTS

-417 TVTFDLNGHGDS
+417 TVTFNLNGHGDS

-436 GGKASVPS
+436 GAKVSAPS

-461 CTNEYN
+461 CTNEYD
-467 FNTTITAAKTI
+467 FNTPVTSAKTL

-490 FTLATSGTAPAAGD
+490 FILATSGTAPAAGD
-504 VILGTGVGGTMTMI
+504 VILGAGVGGTMTMI
-518 GGTVEYSFN
+518 GGTIEYSSN

-535 SSKVSIALLT
+535 SSKVSVTLLT
-545 EMQVGT
+545 KMQVGT
-551 VITLNIYNGST
+551 VITLNMYNGTT
-562 GDRGLKLADGTGD
+562 GERGLKLADATGD

-585 GDFSASYIVTENDGL
+585 GDFSASYIVTAGDGL
-600 AGTSVF
+600 EGTSTF
-606 EIHRANNSFLKSV
+606 QLHRSNNTFLKSI

-626 SSCSNPELAYAATS
+626 SSCFNPELAYAATS

-680 TIKGAGSTIITAST
+680 TIKAPGSTIITASAN
-694 VAQGEY
+694 AQGEY

-713 TGGAAYPVDETDFP
+713 TGGAAYPIDETDFP

-733 YEHAEWSHASTGNYN
+733 YEHAEWSHASRGNYS

-753 SYFTRAAEA
+753 SYFDDARAA
-762 NRSLLLRIYYLDS
+762 NRSLLLRIYYLDT
-775 DALRANAPLPDGFI
+775 DELRQNKQLPNGFI
-789 TMFTNDMAK
+789 TMFNNDMQK
-798 IRSNGMKCILRFA
+798 IRTNGMKCILRFA
-811 YDKDTD
+811 YDKNSG
-817 EDGDEDYNDFE
+817 DGFQ

-841 LKPHLQ
+841 LKPYLQ

-855 VQAGFLGVWGEW
+855 VQAGFLGCWGEW
-867 YYSSLGTGDD
+867 YYSSLGTGDE
-877 IELAVKNN
+877 IEWSYRQN
-885 LIGQLL
+885 LIDQLL
-891 EAVPANRC
+891 DAVPANRC

-905 LFKKQYLGN
+905 LFKKTYLGN
-914 NNPLTSAEAYHG
+914 NNPLTSAVAYHG

-949 ENRTA
+949 ENRTT

-965 VPIGGETNLDNGES
+965 VPIGGETNLDEGKLD
-979 STYNTWCK
+979 TYNTWCK

-1008 QYVTDQWKAEG
+1008 EYVTDKWKEEG

-1030 RFQLVS
+1030 RFQLLS

-1073 KNATN
+1073 KNSTN
-1078 TYSVQLSSDPR
+1078 TYSLPLSSDPR

-1113 TYDLYLYLPDAS
+1113 TYELYLYLPDAS
-1125 ASIAANPKYAVRFAN
+1125 SSIAANPKYAVRFAN
-1140 QGIWQAS
+1140 QGIWESA

-1152 LNKQVV
+1152 LNKQVE
-1158 VTVAACSGAN
+1158 VTIAACSGAN
-1168 GTSSTFTAPGKTYMQ
+1168 GTGSTFTAPGNTYMQ
-1183 NASAESMSITGVTA
+1183 NASTESMSITGVTA

-1228 TPSTLEAHEAWYY
+1228 TPSTAEPHAAWYY

-1267 TYTVTYN
+1267 TYTITYN

-1315 ANVYKAGDAY
+1315 DNVYKAGDAY

-1364 VVLGDNCTAD
+1364 VALGDNCTAD

-1389 ADRYFESF
+1389 AGRYFESF
-1397 SFVAKCGSDGKNNYY
+1397 SFVATCGSDGKTNKY
-1412 KINGGSQQTL
+1412 KINNGSEQKL
-1422 ASSSKAEQ
+1422 ASSTKAEQ
-1430 TYTITI
+1430 TYTIAI

-1462 FKTGV
+1462 FKTEV
-1467 VIPTYTVSYD
+1467 VIPTYIVSYD
-1477 ANGGTCATT
+1477 ANGGSCATA
-1486 SENASSVVLPT
+1486 SENASSVALPT

-1517 VGAAGDSYVPSAD
+1517 VGAAGDSYAPSAD

-1536 WTENAVEPD
+1536 WTENAVEPEPSD
-1545 ECKTHV
+1545 EVCVTFEGSSGVSSYTKGDFAMYATDSDGRLNSTSRWGTGKT
-1551 FWHNASDAPQNGIE
+1551 DC
-1565 QSSRFTFAKSPSGSN
+1565 SGSKVYAF
-1580 GLTEEN
+1580 EN
-1586 VMTIAGKD
+1586 QRFLVKVNVPITSIHFSGYSSSERTIK
-1594 YTASKR
+1594 SVK
-1600 SSNFTS
+1600 TS
-1606 TFSFSVTNNNTATLY
+1606 TTADKDSYSNAALVGDTKIGPTKGCQEFKINFSEAIPANTYIWVEMSNSVIISTICYTP
-1621 LHIKRG
+1621 
-1627 GSDRVIHVSSGSL
+1627 SS
-1640 EHKITLDFDGYKT
+1640 I
-1653 YSISDLSSGEWTV
+1653 
-1666 TCCDKKGE
+1666 
-1674 AGKSYYVAMLG
+1674 
-1685 LYECSVV
+1685 V
-1692 STPCTNPIITTQ
+1692 STPCTNPVVTTQ
-1704 PADKAILV
+1704 PVNTAILV
-1712 GEATLLVCAADK
+1712 GEATLLACAADK

-1753 NAGGWTTPIFT
+1753 NAGGWTTPIFA
-1764 TAGSYSYYCII
+1764 TAGTYSYYCII

-1802 YDANGGTCATTSE
+1802 YDANGGSCSTTSE
-1815 TASLVTLPTPT
+1815 NASSVALPTPT
-1826 KDGYTF
+1826 RDGYTF
-1832 TGWYTAATGGTLVGA
+1832 NGWYTAATGGTLVGA
-1847 AGASYSLSEDVTL
+1847 AGDSYTPSADITL
-1860 YAQWAEKEVTSITLE
+1860 YAQWTENAVE
-1875 PTSATLNVGET
+1875 P
-1886 VTITATITP
+1886 
-1895 SDALNTDVTWTSSNP
+1895 
-1910 SIATVDANGVVT
+1910 
-1922 AIASGT
+1922 
-1928 VTITATNTNSGV
+1928 
-1940 SATCAITVVAPLAP
+1940 AP
-1954 GECVTLVEGSKNAG
+1954 GECITLVQGSKNAD

-1983 GQESDSYIK
+1983 GQGSEDYIK

-2006 TAKAG
+2006 TAKVG
-2011 YTIQEGDILTVT
+2011 YTIKAGDILTVT
-2023 VYNKSNSTAAVGF
+2023 VYNKSKSTVAVGF

-2055 VYTLQAGDIVDGM
+2055 VYTLQAGDIVDGK

-2083 LLERCAAIPCT
+2083 LLERCTPKLCT

-2136 DATTAAST
+2136 DATTVAST
-2144 TTTNKTFTLTSLT
+2144 TTTNKTITLTSLT
-2157 PTTTYYAWVRAV
+2157 HTTTYYAWVRAV

-2257 ALVDDPNQWSTS
+2257 ALVDDPSQWSTG
-2269 QNSTRTLKMFKVE
+2269 QNNTRTLKMFKVE

-2327 ANSKEKWYSL
+2327 KDSKEEWYSL

-2349 ITNEVKSSLYAVVV
+2349 ITNGVKSSLYAVVV

-2369 ITYNANGGSG
+2369 ITYNANSGSG
-2379 YMDSEKAPAGG
+2379 YMDSEKAPCGG

-2396 NKFHKPGFQFGGW
+2396 NKFHKPGMLFGGW
-2409 TLKADGTG
+2409 TLSADGTG
-2417 EVIADGDQFTTTKDV
+2417 EVIADGAQFTTTKDV
-2432 TLYAKWITPCEAE
+2432 TLYAKWIEPCEAE
-2445 PNIKVHN
+2445 PTLKLYNSNITV
-2452 PKITI
+2452 
-2457 WDGNKVDLTLAT
+2457 WDGENVDLTLAS
-2469 VSFNVDTTGIKYT
+2469 VICNFDTTGIKYT
-2482 YSISPLIPGC
+2482 YSITPAIPGC
-2492 TYQFFDSQFHI
+2492 NYQFFDNQFHI
-2503 MGTPN
+2503 MGIPTVGN
-2508 VNNATEQTITLTLT
+2508 TTAKTYTLTLT
-2522 VSNDC
+2522 LTNDC
-2527 DPMVTTQ
+2527 PDPVTVQAVQNITVLPKDQ
-2534 KTQEIVIMPKG
+2534 KA
-2545 QKPRIALILT
+2545 RIALILT
-2555 GTEGGDFD
+2555 GEEGGGFN
-2563 EYTASD
+2563 EYTADD
-2569 ANACSELINYLNN
+2569 ANACAGLINYLDDF
-2582 YYTITCVNGYATH
+2582 YSITCVNGYATKN
-2595 DAEQIANYYSRYD
+2595 ETEIANYYKDYD
-2608 LLIVTDFLSTG
+2608 LLIVTDFLNTG
-2619 EGYTNAIGTLIDE
+2619 KGYTNAIGTLIDK

-2649 WNINS
+2649 WHIGS
-2654 NPIDPSPKV
+2654 NPVDPKPKV

-2673 AIFADAEGVDVVQEA
+2673 AIFGNDTYEGNPITVVQP
-2688 DTTVQVLASL
+2688 DTTVQVLSSL
-2698 SGEGE
+2698 SGESE

-2710 VINEA
+2710 TINEA
-2715 PDFLFLATIR
+2715 PDFLFLATVR
-2725 DAANNRDLIVCCER
+2725 DANNNRDLIVCCER
-2739 QAVFTARLMLYGIN
+2739 QVVFTGRLIIYGIN
-2753 YFEMDNLSQSGKI
+2753 SYEMDNLSPAGKI
-2766 VMRQMIDYLLLTDE
+2766 IMRQMVDYLLLTDE

-2786 ALVFDNNY
+2786 ALVFDNGGKEKPAGS

-2807 GYNIIPTPYHPT
+2807 GRNIVPTPYHPT

-2829 EDAHAGSVKINRGKT
+2829 EDAHAGSVKINRGVT
-2844 ALGDSLSGK
+2844 VMGDSLTGRI
-2853 VIVLPTGGLTV
+2853 IVKPEGGLTV
-2864 AGFVYRVNDVRYAVP
+2864 AGFVYRVNDIRYAVP
-2879 LQTAEDDIVVQ
+2879 LQTVEDDILIQ
-2890 ANASHNGALVYG
+2890 ANANNNGALVYG
-2902 NKDSDVRA
+2902 NKDSEVHA
-2910 TIEYYSKAYGSST
+2910 TVQYYSKGEGSST
-2923 SEPVWQYIGTPLQ
+2923 ANPVWQYMGIPLQ
-2936 ADQTAISMYYQA
+2936 ADKTAISMYYKA

-2953 STATTDNLGGLWQW
+2953 NTATTDNLGGLWQW
-2967 VENEDVI
+2967 VENEDVL

-2982 TQEASKTY
+2982 TQEAAKTY
-2990 TLRGRLNAPVTQR
+2990 TLAGRLNPPVTQR
-3003 IVLNNRDADG
+3003 IILNNRDADG
-3013 FAFAANSWTAPIK
+3013 YAFAANSWTAPIK

-3033 DFINAEKSIYIYHTG
+3033 DFTNAEKSIYIYYTG
-3048 SYNEWASGGEVYDGL
+3048 SYKEWQEGQPDINDNI
-3063 VTKKGQYAVVPIHA
+3063 VTKRGQYGVVPIHS

-3088 PSMQGFFV
+3088 PAMQGFFI
-3096 KTTASGAYLDLVYNK
+3096 KTTAPAAYVDLVYNR
-3111 VVYDAK
+3111 VVYDSK

-3122 TEPMRVAGK
+3122 TEPMRVA
-3131 KANSDKP
+3131 ARDSKP
-3138 EVMRLDLT
+3138 EVLKVELKGPR
-3146 GDKSGDQL
+3146 SGDQL
-3154 YVLIRSDFAEEFVD
+3154 FMLIRPDFNEQFVD

-3174 IEGDAN
+3174 IEGDPN
-3180 MPMLALTKECGDMA
+3180 MPMLAVIKECGNMA
-3194 VAAIPYGNDHY
+3194 VAAVETANNHY

-3210 GKDSI
+3210 GKDSV
-3215 YTFTFN
+3215 YTFSFE
-3221 YEGET
+3221 YDSDQP
-3226 LYLYDQSTE
+3226 LYLYDQLTEKST
-3235 QSVEIKTGNTYT
+3235 EIKTGNTYT
-3247 FTATNTV
+3247 FEATNNEPT
-3254 ASQRFLITANP
+3254 QRFLITDTP
-3265 PQQVPTSITVVETEN
+3265 REIPTSITLVETEN
-3280 SLYFENYNNELIQV
+3280 TLYFENYGNQLVRV

-3314 NIEPYLPLG
+3314 HIQPYLPLG

>member
-1 MKKIFLVVLISLVGF
+1 MKKLFLVVLMSLMGF

-28 GYGSNATGGGNA
+28 GYGSNATGGGSA

-50 LLDALSGTKSNRVV
+50 LIDALSGSKSNRVV
-64 IITANITVSTQ
+64 IITANITVTTQ
-75 FTAKGSNITLLALPG
+75 FTSKGSNITLLALPG

-95 NGQSSSQSGIMNMRG
+95 NGQSSSQSGILNMRG

-149 QDGCDGNFDIKSNAD
+149 QDGCDGNFDIKSNGD
-164 NITITW
+164 NITVTW

-176 KPAKAGGSGGSAD
+176 KPAKSGGSGGAAD

-209 NVSYAHNWW
+209 NVTYAHNWW

-318 VTDPNCG
+318 VTDPDCG

-346 KYVVTFNLNG
+346 KFVVTFNLNG

-373 PANPTTSGFVF
+373 PANPTTTGFVF
-384 DGWYTNQSCTN
+384 GGWYTNQACTS

-436 GGKASVPS
+436 GTKATKPS

-461 CTNEYN
+461 CTSEYN
-467 FNTTITAAKTI
+467 FNTPVTSAKTL

-490 FTLATSGTAPAAGD
+490 FILATSGTAPAAGD
-504 VILGTGVGGTMTMI
+504 VILGAGVGGTMTMI
-518 GGTVEYSFN
+518 GGTIEYSSN

-535 SSKVSIALLT
+535 SSKVSVTLLT

-551 VITLNIYNGST
+551 VITLNMYNGTT
-562 GDRGLKLADGTGD
+562 GERGLKLADGTGD

-585 GDFSASYIVTENDGL
+585 GDFSASYIVTAGDGL
-600 AGTSVF
+600 EGTSTF
-606 EIHRANNSFLKSV
+606 QLHRSNNSFLKSI

-626 SSCSNPELAYAATS
+626 SSCSNPELVYSTTS

-658 GLAVTYS
+658 SLVVAYS

-680 TIKGAGSTIITAST
+680 TIKGSGSTIITASAN
-694 VAQGEY
+694 AQGEY

-775 DALRANAPLPDGFI
+775 DALRQNKPLPDGFI
-789 TMFTNDMAK
+789 TMFNNDMQK
-798 IRSNGMKCILRFA
+798 IRSKGMKCILRFA

-867 YYSSLGTGDD
+867 YYSSLGTGDE
-877 IELAVKNN
+877 IEWSVRQN
-885 LIGQLL
+885 LIDQLL
-891 EAVPANRC
+891 DAVPANRY

-905 LFKKQYLGN
+905 LFKKKYLGN
-914 NNPLTSAEAYHG
+914 NNPLTSAAAYHG

-949 ENRTA
+949 ENRTT

-965 VPIGGETNLDNGES
+965 VPIGGETNLDNGKS
-979 STYNTWCK
+979 DIYNTWCK

-998 HYSYLNHSYS
+998 HYSYLNYSYS
-1008 QYVTDQWKAEG
+1008 KYVTDQWKTEG

-1030 RFQLVS
+1030 RFQLLS

-1073 KNATN
+1073 KNSTN
-1078 TYSVQLSSDPR
+1078 KYSIPLSSDPR
-1089 TWAPNSATTAI
+1089 TWAPNNATTAI
-1100 NEYITLPATMAAG
+1100 NEYITLPATMVPG

-1125 ASIAANPKYAVRFAN
+1125 ASIANNPKYAVRFAN
-1140 QGIWQAS
+1140 QGIWESA

-1152 LNKQVV
+1152 LNKQVE
-1158 VTVAACSGAN
+1158 VTIAACSGAN
-1168 GTSSTFTAPGKTYMQ
+1168 GTSSTFTAPGNTYMQ

-1218 LIDGATESTY
+1218 MIDGATESTY
-1228 TPSTLEAHEAWYY
+1228 TPSTAEPHAAWYY

-1267 TYTVTYN
+1267 TYTITYN

-1282 PTQEAVTEGTTI
+1282 PIQEAVTEGTTI
-1294 VLAAPASKA
+1294 VLAASASKA
-1303 NSIFVGWLCDVD
+1303 NSIFVGWLCSVN

-1346 VVNSTTL
+1346 VVNNTTL

-1364 VVLGDNCTAD
+1364 VALDGCTAD

-1389 ADRYFESF
+1389 AGQYFETF
-1397 SFVAKCGSDGKNNYY
+1397 SFVATCGSDGRTNEY
-1412 KINGGSQQTL
+1412 KINNGSEQNL
-1422 ASSSKAEQ
+1422 ASSTKAEQ

-1462 FKTGV
+1462 FKTEV
-1467 VIPTYTVSYD
+1467 VIPTYTITYD
-1477 ANGGTCATT
+1477 ANGGSCSTT
-1486 SENASSVVLPT
+1486 SENASSVALPT

-1517 VGAAGDSYVPSAD
+1517 VGAAGDSYAPSAD

-1536 WTENAVEPD
+1536 WTENAVDPGD
-1545 ECKTHV
+1545 CK
-1551 FWHNASDAPQNGIE
+1551 
-1565 QSSRFTFAKSPSGSN
+1565 
-1580 GLTEEN
+1580 EEN
-1586 VMTIAGKD
+1586 VYDFSTNLDGWDIVKTNDAYEVAIKTSKYQGIPLSNGGMLGVGITGNSGSVTITTTESFVGITNISMKLSSTD
-1594 YTASKR
+1594 SEKPTFTVNVVNGSNVTKIFTTTPKTANITKA
-1600 SSNFTS
+1600 SSNKEWGEHSAEVSKLSGKIQIVFNS
-1606 TFSFSVTNNNTATLY
+1606 S
-1621 LHIKRG
+1621 
-1627 GSDRVIHVSSGSL
+1627 SSG
-1640 EHKITLDFDGYKT
+1640 KYAAID
-1653 YSISDLSSGEWTV
+1653 DLVVTV
-1666 TCCDKKGE
+1666 
-1674 AGKSYYVAMLG
+1674 A
-1685 LYECSVV
+1685 CSA
-1692 STPCTNPIITTQ
+1692 TPDPDCTNPVVTTQ

-1712 GEATLLVCAADK
+1712 GEATLLACAADK

-1753 NAGGWTTPIFT
+1753 NDGGWTTPIFA
-1764 TAGSYSYYCII
+1764 TAGTYSYYCVI

-1788 VTVSSASLPTYTVT
+1788 VMVNSASLPTYTVT
-1802 YDANGGTCATTSE
+1802 YDANGGSCSTTSE
-1815 TASLVTLPTPT
+1815 NASSVVLPTPT
-1826 KDGYTF
+1826 RDGYTF
-1832 TGWYTAATGGTLVGA
+1832 NGWFTAATGGTLVGA
-1847 AGASYSLSEDVTL
+1847 AGDSYTPSADITL
-1860 YAQWAEKEVTSITLE
+1860 YAQWTENAVE
-1875 PTSATLNVGET
+1875 P
-1886 VTITATITP
+1886 
-1895 SDALNTDVTWTSSNP
+1895 
-1910 SIATVDANGVVT
+1910 
-1922 AIASGT
+1922 
-1928 VTITATNTNSGV
+1928 
-1940 SATCAITVVAPLAP
+1940 AP
-1954 GECVTLVEGSKNAG
+1954 GECITLVQGSKNAG

-1983 GQESDSYIK
+1983 GQESENYIK

-2011 YTIQEGDILTVT
+2011 YAIKAGDILTVT
-2023 VYNKSNSTAAVGF
+2023 VYNKSSGTAAVGF

-2055 VYTLQAGDIVDGM
+2055 VYTLQAGDIVDGK

-2083 LLERCAAIPCT
+2083 LLERCTPELCT

-2131 NNTAP
+2131 NSTAP
-2136 DATTAAST
+2136 DATTVAST

-2157 PTTTYYAWVRAV
+2157 PTTTYYVWVRAV
-2169 CDESNKSEWIALTGE
+2169 CDESNKSEWVALTGE

-2208 GDWIPG
+2208 GDWIPD

-2257 ALVDDPNQWSTS
+2257 ALVDDPGQWSTG

-2282 GNATVEFD
+2282 GYATVEFD

-2396 NKFHKPGFQFGGW
+2396 NKFHKPGMLFGGW
-2409 TLKADGTG
+2409 TLSADGTG
-2417 EVIADGDQFTTTKDV
+2417 EVIADGAQFTTTKDV
-2432 TLYAKWITPCEAE
+2432 TLYAKWIEPCDAE
-2445 PNIKVHN
+2445 PTLKLYNPNITV
-2452 PKITI
+2452 
-2457 WDGNKVDLTLAT
+2457 WDGESVDLTLAS
-2469 VSFNVDTTGIKYT
+2469 VICNFDTTGIKYS
-2482 YSISPLIPGC
+2482 YSINPAIPGC
-2492 TYQFFDSQFHI
+2492 NYEFFDNQFHI
-2503 MGTPN
+2503 RGIPIVGNTT
-2508 VNNATEQTITLTLT
+2508 AQTYTLTLT
-2522 VSNDC
+2522 LTNDC
-2527 DPMVTTQ
+2527 PDPVSVQAVQNITVLPKDQ
-2534 KTQEIVIMPKG
+2534 KA
-2545 QKPRIALILT
+2545 RIALILT
-2555 GTEGGDFD
+2555 GTEGGGFN
-2563 EYTASD
+2563 EYTAAD
-2569 ANACSELINYLNN
+2569 ATACAGLIDYLNDF
-2582 YYTITCVNGYATH
+2582 YSITCVNGYATKNE
-2595 DAEQIANYYSRYD
+2595 AEIANYYKDYD
-2608 LLIVTDFLSTG
+2608 LLIVTDFLNTG
-2619 EGYTNAIGTLIDE
+2619 KGYTNAIGTLIDK

-2649 WNINS
+2649 WHIGS
-2654 NPIDPSPKV
+2654 NPVDPSPKV

-2673 AIFADAEGVDVVQEA
+2673 AIFGNDTYEGNPITVVQP
-2688 DTTVQVLASL
+2688 DTTVQVLSSL
-2698 SGEGE
+2698 SGEDD

-2710 VINEA
+2710 TINEA
-2715 PDFLFLATIR
+2715 PDFLFLATVR
-2725 DAANNRDLIVCCER
+2725 DEARNRDLIVCCER
-2739 QAVFTARLMLYGIN
+2739 QVVFTGRLMIYGIN
-2753 YFEMDNLSQSGKI
+2753 SYEMDNLSPAGKI
-2766 VMRQMIDYLLLTDE
+2766 IMRQMVDYLLLTDE

-2786 ALVFDNNY
+2786 ALVFDNGGKEKPAGS

-2807 GYNIIPTPYHPT
+2807 GRNIIPTPYHPT

-2829 EDAHAGSVKINRGKT
+2829 EDAHAGSVKINRGVT
-2844 ALGDSLSGK
+2844 AMGDSLTGRI
-2853 VIVLPTGGLTV
+2853 IVKPEGGLTV
-2864 AGFVYRVNDVRYAVP
+2864 AGFVYRVNDIRYAVP
-2879 LQTAEDDIVVQ
+2879 LQTVEDDILIQ
-2890 ANASHNGALVYG
+2890 ANATHNGALVYG
-2902 NKDSDVRA
+2902 NKDSDVHA
-2910 TIEYYSKAYGSST
+2910 TVQYYSKGEGSST
-2923 SEPVWQYIGTPLQ
+2923 ANPVWQYMGTPLQ
-2936 ADQTAISMYYQA
+2936 ADKTAISMYYKA

-2953 STATTDNLGGLWQW
+2953 TTTSDGSLGGLWQW

-2982 TQEASKTY
+2982 TQEAAKTY
-2990 TLRGRLNAPVTQR
+2990 TLVGRLNPPVTQR
-3003 IVLNNRDADG
+3003 IILNNRDADG
-3013 FAFAANSWTAPIK
+3013 YAFAANSWTAPIK
-3026 IQEMADE
+3026 IQEMLDD
-3033 DFINAEKSIYIYHTG
+3033 DFTNAEKSIYIYYTG
-3048 SYNEWASGGEVYDGL
+3048 SYKEWQEGQPDINDNI
-3063 VTKKGQYAVVPIHA
+3063 VTKRGQYGVVPIHS

-3088 PSMQGFFV
+3088 PAMQGFFI
-3096 KTTASGAYLDLVYNK
+3096 KTTAPAAYVDLVYNR
-3111 VVYDAK
+3111 VVYDSK

-3122 TEPMRVAGK
+3122 TEPMRVA
-3131 KANSDKP
+3131 ARDSKP
-3138 EVMRLDLT
+3138 EVLKVELKGPR
-3146 GDKSGDQL
+3146 SGDQF
-3154 YVLIRSDFAEEFVD
+3154 YMLIRPDFNEQFVD

-3174 IEGDAN
+3174 IEGDPN
-3180 MPMLALTKECGDMA
+3180 MPMLAVIKECGNMA
-3194 VAAIPYGNDHY
+3194 VAAVETANNHY

-3210 GKDSI
+3210 GKDSV
-3215 YTFTFN
+3215 YTFSFE
-3221 YEGET
+3221 YDSDQP
-3226 LYLYDQSTE
+3226 LYLYDQLTEKST
-3235 QSVEIKTGNTYT
+3235 EIKTGSTYT
-3247 FTATNTV
+3247 FEATNNEPT
-3254 ASQRFLITANP
+3254 QRFLITDTP
-3265 PQQVPTSITVVETEN
+3265 REIPTSITLVETEN
-3280 SLYFENYNNELIQV
+3280 SLYFENYGNQLVRV

-3314 NIEPYLPLG
+3314 HIQPYLPLG

>member
-1 MKKIFLVVLISLVGF
+1 MKKLFLVVLISLAGF

-28 GYGSNATGGGNA
+28 GYGSNATGGGSA

-50 LLDALSGTKSNRVV
+50 LIDALSGSKSNRVV

-75 FTAKGSNITLLALPG
+75 FTSKGSNITLLALPG

-95 NGQSSSQSGIMNMRG
+95 NGQSSSQSGILNMRG

-176 KPAKAGGSGGSAD
+176 KPAKSGGSGGAAD

-209 NVSYAHNWW
+209 NVTYAHNWW

-356 KGTNFTQDVYEN
+356 KGTNFTQEVYEN
-368 RTIAA
+368 RTITT
-373 PANPTTSGFVF
+373 PANPTTTGFVF
-384 DGWYTNQSCTN
+384 DGWYTNQACTS
-395 AFDFSTPITANTT
+395 AFNFSTPITANTT

-436 GGKASVPS
+436 GAKASAPS

-467 FNTTITAAKTI
+467 FNTTITSAKTL

-490 FTLATSGTAPAAGD
+490 FILATSGTAPSVGD

-518 GGTVEYSFN
+518 GGTIEYSSN

-535 SSKVSIALLT
+535 SSKVSVTLLT

-551 VITLNIYNGST
+551 VITLNMYNGTT
-562 GDRGLKLADGTGD
+562 GERGLKLADATGD

-600 AGTSVF
+600 AGKSTF
-606 EIHRANNSFLKSV
+606 QIHRSNNSFLKSM

-626 SSCSNPELAYAATS
+626 SSCSNPELVYSTTS

-658 GLAVTYS
+658 GLVLAYS

-680 TIKGAGSTIITAST
+680 TIKAPGSTIITASAN
-694 VAQGEY
+694 AQGEY

-713 TGGAAYPVDETDFP
+713 TGGAAYPIDETDFP

-733 YEHAEWSHASTGNYN
+733 YEHAEWSHASTGDYD

-753 SYFTRAAEA
+753 SYFDDARAA
-762 NRSLLLRIYYLDS
+762 NRSLLLRIYYLDT
-775 DALRANAPLPDGFI
+775 DELRQNKQLPNGFI
-789 TMFTNDMAK
+789 TMFNKDMQK

-811 YDKDTD
+811 YDKNSG
-817 EDGDEDYNDFE
+817 DGFQ

-841 LKPHLQ
+841 LKPYLQ

-855 VQAGFLGVWGEW
+855 VQAGFLGCWGEW
-867 YYSSLGTGDD
+867 YYSSLGTGDE
-877 IELAVKNN
+877 IEWSVRQN
-885 LIGQLL
+885 LIDQLL
-891 EAVPANRC
+891 DAVPANRY

-905 LFKKQYLGN
+905 LFKKTYLGN
-914 NNPLTSAEAYHG
+914 NNPLTSAAAYHG

-949 ENRTA
+949 EDRTE
-954 DMAYI
+954 DMKYI

-965 VPIGGETNLDNGES
+965 VPIGGETNLDDGEL
-979 STYNTWCK
+979 STYNTWCN
-987 GSIAEAEMAQL
+987 GSTAEDEMALL

-1008 QYVTDQWKAEG
+1008 EYVTDKWKDEG

-1030 RFQLVS
+1030 RFQLLS
-1036 ASFDA
+1036 ASFDD

-1073 KNATN
+1073 KNNTN
-1078 TYSVQLSSDPR
+1078 TYSIPLSSDPR
-1089 TWAPNSATTAI
+1089 TWAPNNATTAI
-1100 NEYITLPATMAAG
+1100 NEYITLPATMVPG

-1140 QGIWQAS
+1140 TGIWQKS

-1152 LNKQVV
+1152 LNKQVE
-1158 VTVAACSGAN
+1158 VTIAACSGAN
-1168 GTSSTFTAPGKTYMQ
+1168 GTGSTFTAPGNTYMQ
-1183 NASAESMSITGVTA
+1183 NASAASMSITGVTA

-1218 LIDGATESTY
+1218 MIDGATESTY
-1228 TPSTLEAHEAWYY
+1228 TPSTAEPHVAWYY

-1267 TYTVTYN
+1267 TYNITYN

-1315 ANVYKAGDAY
+1315 DNVYKAGDAY
-1325 TVTAANTT
+1325 TMTAANTT
-1333 FTAQWQELGEGCF
+1333 FTAQWQTLGEGCF
-1346 VVNSTTL
+1346 VVNNTTL

-1364 VVLGDNCTAD
+1364 VALGDKCTAD
-1374 ANGLSVGSN
+1374 ANGLSVGNN

-1389 ADRYFESF
+1389 AGRYFESF
-1397 SFVAKCGSDGKNNYY
+1397 SFVATCGSDGKNNYY

-1422 ASSSKAEQ
+1422 ASSTKAEQ
-1430 TYTITI
+1430 TYTIAI

-1462 FKTGV
+1462 LKTEV
-1467 VIPTYTVSYD
+1467 VIPTYTVTYD
-1477 ANGGTCATT
+1477 ANGGSCSTT
-1486 SENASSVVLPT
+1486 SENASSVALPT

-1517 VGAAGDSYVPSAD
+1517 VGAAGDSYTPSAD

-1536 WTENAVEPD
+1536 WTANAVEP
-1545 ECKTHV
+1545 
-1551 FWHNASDAPQNGIE
+1551 
-1565 QSSRFTFAKSPSGSN
+1565 
-1580 GLTEEN
+1580 
-1586 VMTIAGKD
+1586 
-1594 YTASKR
+1594 
-1600 SSNFTS
+1600 
-1606 TFSFSVTNNNTATLY
+1606 
-1621 LHIKRG
+1621 
-1627 GSDRVIHVSSGSL
+1627 
-1640 EHKITLDFDGYKT
+1640 
-1653 YSISDLSSGEWTV
+1653 
-1666 TCCDKKGE
+1666 
-1674 AGKSYYVAMLG
+1674 
-1685 LYECSVV
+1685 
-1692 STPCTNPIITTQ
+1692 
-1704 PADKAILV
+1704 
-1712 GEATLLVCAADK
+1712 
-1724 GSYQWYNAT
+1724 
-1733 DNTAAGTGAAG
+1733 
-1744 TMVNAGAGY
+1744 
-1753 NAGGWTTPIFT
+1753 
-1764 TAGSYSYYCII
+1764 
-1775 TDGECSVQTNTVT
+1775 
-1788 VTVSSASLPTYTVT
+1788 
-1802 YDANGGTCATTSE
+1802 
-1815 TASLVTLPTPT
+1815 
-1826 KDGYTF
+1826 
-1832 TGWYTAATGGTLVGA
+1832 
-1847 AGASYSLSEDVTL
+1847 
-1860 YAQWAEKEVTSITLE
+1860 
-1875 PTSATLNVGET
+1875 
-1886 VTITATITP
+1886 
-1895 SDALNTDVTWTSSNP
+1895 
-1910 SIATVDANGVVT
+1910 
-1922 AIASGT
+1922 
-1928 VTITATNTNSGV
+1928 
-1940 SATCAITVVAPLAP
+1940 AP
-1954 GECVTLVEGSKNAG
+1954 GECVTLFEGQTTSKSTFEAS
-1968 NTAMDATIGTIVSNG
+1968 IGTITSSNLAEG
-1983 GQESDSYIK
+1983 TQFDIDGYQFAVKPNSSNAMKIAPVAGQAFKVGDK
-1992 LSGDGTDAKNHFKL
+1992 LTFVVYSSGDKN
-2006 TAKAG
+2006 
-2011 YTIQEGDILTVT
+2011 I
-2023 VYNKSNSTAAVGF
+2023 GF
-2036 KIGSTSHTANI
+2036 KIGSKTYTHTVSNNLYYFVHNLT
-2047 PAKAEGDV
+2047 AE
-2055 VYTLQAGDIVDGM
+2055 DITDG
-2068 VTIIRASSDDRYKSI
+2068 TASITFNRNSSDDRWVAIKV
-2083 LLERCAAIPCT
+2083 ERCAELPCET
-2094 PPAAPTA
+2094 PANPDGLVASSVT
-2101 LTATAVGKAS
+2101 TKS

-2136 DATTAAST
+2136 DATTAAT
-2144 TTTNKTFTLTSLT
+2144 TTTTSKTVTLTGLT

-2184 FFTTVEAYT
+2184 SFTTVKAYT

-2214 QDGKFGIWKYT
+2214 KDGKFGIWKYT

-2257 ALVDDPNQWSTS
+2257 ALVDDPSQWSTS
-2269 QNSTRTLKMFKVE
+2269 QSNTRTLKMFKVE

-2327 ANSKEKWYSL
+2327 EDSKEEWYSL

-2349 ITNEVKSSLYAVVV
+2349 ITNGVKSSLYAVVV

-2379 YMDSEKAPAGG
+2379 YMDSETAPCGG

-2396 NKFHKPGFQFGGW
+2396 NKFHKPGMLFGGW
-2409 TLKADGTG
+2409 TLSADGTG
-2417 EVIADGDQFTTTKDV
+2417 EVIADGAQFTTTKDV
-2432 TLYAKWITPCEAE
+2432 TLYAKWIEPCEAE
-2445 PNIKVHN
+2445 PTLKLYNSNITV
-2452 PKITI
+2452 
-2457 WDGNKVDLTLAT
+2457 WDGEKVDLTLAS
-2469 VSFNVDTTGIKYT
+2469 VICNFDTTGIKYT
-2482 YSISPLIPGC
+2482 YDVDPAIPGC
-2492 TYQFFDSQFHI
+2492 EYKFFDNQFHI
-2503 MGTPN
+2503 IGVPSVGNTT
-2508 VNNATEQTITLTLT
+2508 AKTYTLTLT
-2522 VSNDC
+2522 LTNDC
-2527 DPMVTTQ
+2527 PDPVSVQAVQNITVLPKDQ
-2534 KTQEIVIMPKG
+2534 KA
-2545 QKPRIALILT
+2545 RIALILT
-2555 GTEGGDFD
+2555 GTEGGGFN
-2563 EYTASD
+2563 EYTAAD
-2569 ANACSELINYLNN
+2569 ANACADLIDYLNDF
-2582 YYTITCVNGYATH
+2582 YSITCVNGYATKNE
-2595 DAEQIANYYSRYD
+2595 AEIANYYKDYD
-2608 LLIVTDFLSTG
+2608 LLIVTDFLNTG
-2619 EGYTNAIGTLIDE
+2619 LGYTNAIGTLIDK

-2649 WNINS
+2649 WHIGS
-2654 NPIDPSPKV
+2654 NPVDPDPKV

-2673 AIFADAEGVDVVQEA
+2673 AIFGNDTYEGNPITVVQS
-2688 DTTVQVLASL
+2688 DTTVQVLSSL
-2698 SGEGE
+2698 SSKG
-2703 AKGLQGF
+2703 KGLQGF
-2710 VINEA
+2710 TINEA
-2715 PDFLFLATIR
+2715 PDFLFLATVR
-2725 DAANNRDLIVCCER
+2725 DAKNNRDLIVCCER
-2739 QAVFTARLMLYGIN
+2739 QVVFTGRLMIYGIN
-2753 YFEMDNLSQSGKI
+2753 SYEMGNLSSAGKI
-2766 VMRQMIDYLLLTDE
+2766 IMRQMIDYLLLTDE

-2786 ALVFDNNY
+2786 ALVFDNGGKEKPAGS
-2794 GDHKWSNPKNWAP
+2794 GDHLWSNPKNWAP
-2807 GYNIIPTPYHPT
+2807 GRNIVPTPYHPT

-2829 EDAHAGSVKINRGKT
+2829 EDAHAGSVKINRGVT
-2844 ALGDSLSGK
+2844 ATGDSLTGRI
-2853 VIVLPTGGLTV
+2853 IVQPNGGLTV
-2864 AGFVYRVNDVRYAVP
+2864 AGFVYRVNDIRYAVP
-2879 LQTAEDDIVVQ
+2879 LQTIEDDILIQ
-2890 ANASHNGALVYG
+2890 ANANNNGALVYG
-2902 NKDSDVRA
+2902 NKDSEVHA
-2910 TIEYYSKAYGSST
+2910 TVQYYSKGEGSST
-2923 SEPVWQYIGTPLQ
+2923 ANPVWQYMGTPLQ
-2936 ADQTAISMYYQA
+2936 ADKTAISMYYKA

-2953 STATTDNLGGLWQW
+2953 NTATTDNLGGLWQW

-2982 TQEASKTY
+2982 TQEAAKTY
-2990 TLRGRLNAPVTQR
+2990 TLAGRLNPPVTQR
-3003 IVLNNRDADG
+3003 IILNNRDADG
-3013 FAFAANSWTAPIK
+3013 YAFAANSWTAPIK

-3033 DFINAEKSIYIYHTG
+3033 DFTNAEKSIYIYYTG
-3048 SYNEWASGGEVYDGL
+3048 SYKEWQEGQPDIYDNI
-3063 VTKKGQYAVVPIHA
+3063 VTKRGQYGVVPIHS

-3088 PSMQGFFV
+3088 PAMQGFFI
-3096 KTTASGAYLDLVYNK
+3096 KTTAPAAYVDLVYNR
-3111 VVYDAK
+3111 VVYDSK

-3122 TEPMRVAGK
+3122 TEPMRVA
-3131 KANSDKP
+3131 ARDSKP
-3138 EVMRLDLT
+3138 EVLKVELKGPR
-3146 GDKSGDQL
+3146 SGDQF
-3154 YVLIRSDFAEEFVD
+3154 YMLIRPDFNEQFVD

-3174 IEGDAN
+3174 IEGDPN
-3180 MPMLALTKECGDMA
+3180 MPMLAVIKECGNMA
-3194 VAAIPYGNDHY
+3194 VAAVETANNHY

-3210 GKDSI
+3210 GKDST
-3215 YTFTFN
+3215 YTFSFE
-3221 YEGET
+3221 YDSDQP
-3226 LYLYDQSTE
+3226 LYLYDQLTEKST
-3235 QSVEIKTGNTYT
+3235 EIKTGNTYT
-3247 FTATNTV
+3247 FEATNNEPT
-3254 ASQRFLITANP
+3254 QRFLITDTP
-3265 PQQVPTSITVVETEN
+3265 REIPTSITLVETEN
-3280 SLYFENYNNELIQV
+3280 SLYFENYGNQLVRV

-3314 NIEPYLPLG
+3314 RIQPYLPLG

>member
-16 ASLSAQGMYDLF
+16 ATLSAQGMYDLF
-28 GYGSNATGGGNA
+28 GYGKSATGGGNA
-40 TPILVDTEQE
+40 TPILVDTEQK
-50 LLDALSGTKSNRVV
+50 LLDALSGEKSDRVV

-164 NITITW
+164 NITVTW

-176 KPAKAGGSGGSAD
+176 KPAKSGGSGGAAD

-209 NVSYAHNWW
+209 NVTYAHNWW

-299 VNNPSYG
+299 VNNPSYR

-318 VTDPNCG
+318 VTDPDCG

-373 PANPTTSGFVF
+373 PADPTTTGFVF
-384 DGWYTNQSCTN
+384 GGWYTNQACTS

-417 TVTFDLNGHGDS
+417 TVTFNLNGHGDS

-436 GGKASVPS
+436 GTKATKPS

-452 FVGWYSDQA
+452 FVSWYSDQA
-461 CTNEYN
+461 CTNEYD
-467 FNTTITAAKTI
+467 FNTPVTSAKTI

-518 GGTVEYSFN
+518 GGTIEYSLN

-535 SSKVSIALLT
+535 SSKVSVTLLT

-551 VITLNIYNGST
+551 VITLNMYNGTT
-562 GDRGLKLADGTGD
+562 GERGLKLADATGD

-600 AGTSVF
+600 AGKSTF
-606 EIHRANNSFLKSV
+606 QLHRSNNTFLKSI

-626 SSCSNPELAYAATS
+626 SSCSNPELVYSTTS
-640 IAKTDQDASFTN
+640 IAKTDQDVSFTN

-658 GLAVTYS
+658 SLVVAYS

-671 ATIASNGEV
+671 ATIDSNGEV
-680 TIKGAGSTIITAST
+680 TIEGPGSTIITASAN
-694 VAQGEY
+694 AQGEY

-713 TGGAAYPVDETDFP
+713 TGGATYPIDETDFP

-733 YEHAEWSHASTGNYN
+733 YEHAEWSHASRGNYN

-753 SYFTRAAEA
+753 SYFTDAAAA
-762 NRSLLLRIYYLDS
+762 NRSLLLRIYYLDT
-775 DALRANAPLPDGFI
+775 DELRQNKQLPNGFI
-789 TMFTNDMAK
+789 TMFNNDMQK
-798 IRSNGMKCILRFA
+798 IRNNGMKCILRFA
-811 YDKDTD
+811 YDKNSG
-817 EDGDEDYNDFE
+817 DGFQ

-841 LKPHLQ
+841 LKPYLQ

-855 VQAGFLGVWGEW
+855 VQAGFLGCWGEW
-867 YYSSLGTGDD
+867 YYSLLGTGDE
-877 IELAVKNN
+877 IEWSYRQN
-885 LIGQLL
+885 LIDQLL
-891 EAVPANRC
+891 DAVPANRY

-905 LFKKQYLGN
+905 LFKKTYLGN
-914 NNPLTSAEAYHG
+914 NNPLTSAVAYHG

-949 ENRTA
+949 EDRTE
-954 DMAYI
+954 DMKYI

-965 VPIGGETNLDNGES
+965 VPIGGETNLDDGEL
-979 STYNTWCK
+979 STYNTWCN
-987 GSIAEAEMAQL
+987 GSTAEDEMAEL

-1008 QYVTDQWKAEG
+1008 EYVTDKWKEEG

-1030 RFQLVS
+1030 RFQLLS
-1036 ASFDA
+1036 ASFDD

-1073 KNATN
+1073 KNNTN
-1078 TYSVQLSSDPR
+1078 TYSIPLTSDPR
-1089 TWAPNSATTAI
+1089 TWAPNDATTAI
-1100 NEYITLPATMAAG
+1100 NEYITLPATMAPG
-1113 TYDLYLYLPDAS
+1113 VYDLYLYLPDAS
-1125 ASIAANPKYAVRFAN
+1125 SSIAANPKYAVRFAN
-1140 QGIWQAS
+1140 KGIWESA

-1152 LNKQVV
+1152 LNKQVE
-1158 VTVAACSGAN
+1158 VTIAACSGAN
-1168 GTSSTFTAPGKTYMQ
+1168 GTSSTFTAPGNTYMQ

-1228 TPSTLEAHEAWYY
+1228 TPSTAEPHAAWYY

-1315 ANVYKAGDAY
+1315 DNVYKAGDAY
-1325 TVTAANTT
+1325 TVTAAHTT

-1353 GSSTTLADGTQ
+1353 GTSTTLADGTQ
-1364 VVLGDNCTAD
+1364 VALGDCTAD

-1389 ADRYFESF
+1389 AGRYFETF
-1397 SFVAKCGSDGKNNYY
+1397 TFTARCGSDGKNNYY

-1422 ASSSKAEQ
+1422 ASSTKAEQ
-1430 TYTITI
+1430 TYTIAI

-1462 FKTGV
+1462 FKTEV
-1467 VIPTYTVSYD
+1467 VIPTYTVTYD
-1477 ANGGTCATT
+1477 ANGGSCSAT

-1517 VGAAGDSYVPSAD
+1517 VGAAGDSYAPSAD

-1536 WTENAVEPD
+1536 WTANAVEPEPSD
-1545 ECKTHV
+1545 EVCVT
-1551 FWHNASDAPQNGIE
+1551 FEGSSNASSYTSGVFAMYVADSNGRIDTDE
-1565 QSSRFTFAKSPSGSN
+1565 ESWATGKTDCSGSKVYAFEDN
-1580 GLTEEN
+1580 RFLVKVSVPITSIHFFGYNKSER
-1586 VMTIAGKD
+1586 TIQSVK
-1594 YTASKR
+1594 
-1600 SSNFTS
+1600 TS
-1606 TFSFSVTNNNTATLY
+1606 TTADKGSYSEPALVGDTKIGPTTGCQEFKINFSEAIPANTYIWVEMSNSV
-1621 LHIKRG
+1621 I
-1627 GSDRVIHVSSGSL
+1627 
-1640 EHKITLDFDGYKT
+1640 
-1653 YSISDLSSGEWTV
+1653 ISTICYTPS
-1666 TCCDKKGE
+1666 
-1674 AGKSYYVAMLG
+1674 
-1685 LYECSVV
+1685 SVV
-1692 STPCTNPIITTQ
+1692 STPCTNPVVTTQ

-1712 GEATLLVCAADK
+1712 GEATLLACAADK

-1753 NAGGWTTPIFT
+1753 NAGGWTTPIFA
-1764 TAGSYSYYCII
+1764 TAGTYSYYCII

-1802 YDANGGTCATTSE
+1802 YDANGGSCSTTSE
-1815 TASLVTLPTPT
+1815 NASSVALPTPT
-1826 KDGYTF
+1826 RDGYTF
-1832 TGWYTAATGGTLVGA
+1832 NGWYTAATGGTLVGA
-1847 AGASYSLSEDVTL
+1847 AGDSYTPSADITL
-1860 YAQWAEKEVTSITLE
+1860 YAQWTANAVEPEPGAEGCVKWEGDPSSL
-1875 PTSATLNVGET
+1875 SDGKMT
-1886 VTITATITP
+1886 VSGNLLLS
-1895 SDALNTDVTWTSSNP
+1895 SDGV
-1910 SIATVDANGVVT
+1910 SIAKEAVWNG
-1922 AIASGT
+1922 SGNI
-1928 VTITATNTNSGV
+1928 TI
-1940 SATCAITVVAPLAP
+1940 
-1954 GECVTLVEGSKNAG
+1954 
-1968 NTAMDATIGTIVSNG
+1968 
-1983 GQESDSYIK
+1983 
-1992 LSGDGTDAKNHFKL
+1992 
-2006 TAKAG
+2006 
-2011 YTIQEGDILTVT
+2011 
-2023 VYNKSNSTAAVGF
+2023 F
-2036 KIGSTSHTANI
+2036 KIGSSEKYVQGKFVDNSLINIVTIGAATNQSEAQNYAVAFCRDENFTSNVI
-2047 PAKAEGDV
+2047 
-2055 VYTLQAGDIVDGM
+2055 VYTYQAPSANADKDETKLLHEFTAPIGARYFRIYRRFTYGGVAYGDGQ
-2068 VTIIRASSDDRYKSI
+2068 TIRVYSI
-2083 LLERCAAIPCT
+2083 EACPKECT
-2094 PPAAPTA
+2094 PPSAPTA
-2101 LTATAVGKAS
+2101 LTTTSVGKKS

-2120 TPASY
+2120 TPVSY
-2125 DIYYST
+2125 DVYYST
-2131 NNTAP
+2131 SSTAP
-2136 DATTAAST
+2136 VPTTAATAT
-2144 TTTNKTFTLTSLT
+2144 TTEKVFNLTGLT
-2157 PTTTYYAWVRAV
+2157 PETTYYAWVRAV

-2243 TPSGGSGYYNTKDI
+2243 TPSGGSGCYNTKDI
-2257 ALVDDPNQWSTS
+2257 ALVDDPSQWSTG
-2269 QNSTRTLKMFKVE
+2269 QNNTRTLKMFKVE

-2327 ANSKEKWYSL
+2327 KDSKEEWYSL

-2349 ITNEVKSSLYAVVV
+2349 ITNGVKSSLYAVVV

-2369 ITYNANGGSG
+2369 ITYNANSGSG
-2379 YMDSEKAPAGG
+2379 YMDSEKAPCGG

-2396 NKFHKPGFQFGGW
+2396 NKFHKPGMLFGGW
-2409 TLKADGTG
+2409 TLSADGTG
-2417 EVIADGDQFTTTKDV
+2417 EVIADGAQFTTTKDV
-2432 TLYAKWITPCEAE
+2432 TLYAKWIEPCEAE
-2445 PNIKVHN
+2445 PTLKLYNSNITV
-2452 PKITI
+2452 
-2457 WDGNKVDLTLAT
+2457 WDGERVDLTLAS
-2469 VSFNVDTTGIKYT
+2469 VICNFDTTGIKYT
-2482 YSISPLIPGC
+2482 YSISPTIPGC
-2492 TYQFFDSQFHI
+2492 DYKFFDNQFHI
-2503 MGTPN
+2503 IGIPN
-2508 VNNATEQTITLTLT
+2508 VGNTTAKTYTLTLT
-2522 VSNDC
+2522 LTNDC
-2527 DPMVTTQ
+2527 PDPVTVQAVQNITVLPKDQ
-2534 KTQEIVIMPKG
+2534 KA
-2545 QKPRIALILT
+2545 RIALILT
-2555 GTEGGDFD
+2555 GTEGGGFN
-2563 EYTASD
+2563 EYTE
-2569 ANACSELINYLNN
+2569 ANATACAGLINYLDDF
-2582 YYTITCVNGYATH
+2582 YSITCVNGYATKNE
-2595 DAEQIANYYSRYD
+2595 AEIANYYKDYD
-2608 LLIVTDFLSTG
+2608 LLIVTDFLNTG
-2619 EGYTNAIGTLIDE
+2619 LGYTNAIGTLIDK

-2649 WNINS
+2649 WHIGS
-2654 NPIDPSPKV
+2654 NPVDPKPKV

-2673 AIFADAEGVDVVQEA
+2673 AIFGNDTYEENPITVVQP
-2688 DTTVQVLASL
+2688 DTTVQVLSSL
-2698 SGEGE
+2698 SSEGD

-2710 VINEA
+2710 TINEA
-2715 PDFLFLATIR
+2715 PDFLFLATVR
-2725 DAANNRDLIVCCER
+2725 DENNNRDLIVCCER
-2739 QAVFTARLMLYGIN
+2739 QVVFTGRLMIYGIN
-2753 YFEMDNLSQSGKI
+2753 QYEMDNLSPAGKI
-2766 VMRQMIDYLLLTDE
+2766 IMRQMIDYLLLTDE

-2786 ALVFDNNY
+2786 ALVFDNGGAEKPAGS
-2794 GDHKWSNPKNWAP
+2794 GDHLWSNPKNWAP
-2807 GYNIIPTPYHPT
+2807 GRNIIPTPYHPT

-2829 EDAHAGSVKINRGKT
+2829 EDAHAGSVKINRGVT
-2844 ALGDSLSGK
+2844 ATGDSLTGRI
-2853 VIVLPTGGLTV
+2853 IVKPEGGLTV
-2864 AGFVYRVNDVRYAVP
+2864 AGFVYRVNDIRYAVP
-2879 LQTAEDDIVVQ
+2879 LQTVEEDVLIQ
-2890 ANASHNGALVYG
+2890 ANATHNGALVYG
-2902 NKDSDVRA
+2902 NKDSEVHA
-2910 TIEYYSKAYGSST
+2910 TVQYYSKGEGSST
-2923 SEPVWQYIGTPLQ
+2923 ANPVWQYMGIPLQ
-2936 ADQTAISMYYQA
+2936 ADKTAISMYYKA

-2953 STATTDNLGGLWQW
+2953 NTATTDNLGGLWQW
-2967 VENEDVI
+2967 VENEDVL

-2982 TQEASKTY
+2982 TQEATKTY
-2990 TLRGRLNAPVTQR
+2990 TLAGRLNPPVTQR
-3003 IVLNNRDADG
+3003 IILNNRDADG
-3013 FAFAANSWTAPIK
+3013 YAFAANSWTAPIK
-3026 IQEMADE
+3026 IQEMADD
-3033 DFINAEKSIYIYHTG
+3033 DFTNAEKSIYIYYTG
-3048 SYNEWASGGEVYDGL
+3048 SYKEWQEGQPDINDNI
-3063 VTKKGQYAVVPIHA
+3063 VTKRGQYGVVPIHS

-3088 PSMQGFFV
+3088 PAMQGFFI
-3096 KTTASGAYLDLVYNK
+3096 KTTAPAAYVDLVYNR
-3111 VVYDAK
+3111 VVYDSK

-3122 TEPMRVAGK
+3122 TEPMRVA
-3131 KANSDKP
+3131 ARDSKP
-3138 EVMRLDLT
+3138 EVLKVELKGPR
-3146 GDKSGDQL
+3146 SGDQF
-3154 YVLIRSDFAEEFVD
+3154 YMLIRPDFNEQFVD

-3174 IEGDAN
+3174 IEGDPN
-3180 MPMLALTKECGDMA
+3180 MPMLAVIKECGNMA
-3194 VAAIPYGNDHY
+3194 VAAVETANNHY

-3210 GKDSI
+3210 GKDSV
-3215 YTFTFN
+3215 YTFSFE
-3221 YEGET
+3221 YDSDQP
-3226 LYLYDQSTE
+3226 LYLYDQLTEKST
-3235 QSVEIKTGNTYT
+3235 EIKTGNTYT
-3247 FTATNTV
+3247 FEATNNEPT
-3254 ASQRFLITANP
+3254 QRFLITDTP
-3265 PQQVPTSITVVETEN
+3265 REIPTSITLVETEN
-3280 SLYFENYNNELIQV
+3280 SLYFENYGNQLVNV

-3314 NIEPYLPLG
+3314 HIQPYLPLG

>member
-1 MKKIFLVVLISLVGF
+1 MKKFFLVVLISLVGF
-16 ASLSAQGMYDLF
+16 AALSAQGMYDLF

-50 LLDALSGTKSNRVV
+50 LIDALSGTKSNRVV
-64 IITANITVSTQ
+64 IITDNITVSTQ
-75 FTAKGSNITLLALPG
+75 FTSKGSNITLLALPG
-90 RCLIS
+90 KCLIS
-95 NGQSSSQSGIMNMRG
+95 NGQSSSASGILNMRG

-149 QDGCDGNFDIKSNAD
+149 QDGCDGNFDIKSNGD

-176 KPAKAGGSGGSAD
+176 KPAKSGGSGGAAD

-209 NVSYAHNWW
+209 NVTYAHNWW

-299 VNNPSYG
+299 VNNPSYR

-318 VTDPNCG
+318 IKDPNCG
-325 AGATLIVETDGTIQT
+325 AGATLVVETDGTIQT

-356 KGTNFTQDVYEN
+356 KGTNFTQEVYEN
-368 RTIAA
+368 RTITT
-373 PANPTTSGFVF
+373 PANPTTTGFVF
-384 DGWYTNQSCTN
+384 DGWYTNQACTS

-436 GGKASVPS
+436 GTKVSAPS

-467 FNTTITAAKTI
+467 FNTTITSVKTI

-490 FTLATSGTAPAAGD
+490 FTLATSGAAPAAGD

-518 GGTVEYSFN
+518 GGTIVYSSN
-527 GLAFKSSG
+527 GLEFKSSG
-535 SSKVSIALLT
+535 SSKVSVTLLT

-551 VITLNIYNGST
+551 VITLNMYNGT
-562 GDRGLKLADGTGD
+562 TTERGLKLADATGD

-585 GDFSASYIVTENDGL
+585 GDFSASYTVTAGDGL
-600 AGTSVF
+600 AGTSTF
-606 EIHRANNSFLKSV
+606 QLHRSNNTFLKSI

-626 SSCSNPELAYAATS
+626 SSCSNPELAYATTS

-680 TIKGAGSTIITAST
+680 TIKAPGSTIITASAN
-694 VAQGEY
+694 AQGEY

-713 TGGAAYPVDETDFP
+713 TGGAAYPIDETDFP

-733 YEHAEWSHASTGNYN
+733 YEHAEWSHASRGNYS

-753 SYFTRAAEA
+753 SYFDDARAA
-762 NRSLLLRIYYLDS
+762 NRSLLLRIYYLDT
-775 DALRANAPLPDGFI
+775 DELRQNKQLPNGFI
-789 TMFTNDMAK
+789 TMFNNDMQK
-798 IRSNGMKCILRFA
+798 IRTNGMKCILRFA
-811 YDKDTD
+811 YDKNSG
-817 EDGDEDYNDFE
+817 DGFQ

-841 LKPHLQ
+841 LKPYLQ

-855 VQAGFLGVWGEW
+855 VQAGFLGCWGEW
-867 YYSSLGTGDD
+867 YYSSLGTGDE
-877 IELAVKNN
+877 IEWSYRQN
-885 LIGQLL
+885 LIDQLL
-891 EAVPANRC
+891 DAVPANRC

-905 LFKKQYLGN
+905 LFKKTYLGN
-914 NNPLTSAEAYHG
+914 NNPLTSAVAYHG

-940 NGEKNQGTY
+940 NGEENQGTY

-965 VPIGGETNLDNGES
+965 VPIGGETNLDDGELD
-979 STYNTWCK
+979 TYTTWCN
-987 GSIAEAEMAQL
+987 GSTAEDEMAQL

-1008 QYVTDQWKAEG
+1008 QYVTDQWKTEG

-1030 RFQLVS
+1030 RFQLLS

-1041 QVVAGTSMN
+1041 QAVAGTSMN

-1073 KNATN
+1073 KNNTN
-1078 TYSVQLSSDPR
+1078 TYSIPLSSDPR
-1089 TWAPNSATTAI
+1089 TWAPNNATTAI
-1100 NEYITLPATMAAG
+1100 NEYITLPATMAPG

-1140 QGIWQAS
+1140 KDIWQAS

-1168 GTSSTFTAPGKTYMQ
+1168 GTGSTFTAPGNTYMQ

-1218 LIDGATESTY
+1218 MIDGATESTY
-1228 TPSTLEAHEAWYY
+1228 TPSTAEPHAEWYY

-1267 TYTVTYN
+1267 TYTITYN

-1315 ANVYKAGDAY
+1315 DNVYKAGDAY

-1346 VVNSTTL
+1346 VVNNTTL

-1364 VVLGDNCTAD
+1364 VALGDNCTAD

-1383 MLFTAP
+1383 ILFTAP
-1389 ADRYFESF
+1389 AGRYFETF
-1397 SFVAKCGSDGKNNYY
+1397 TFTATCGSDGKNNYY

-1422 ASSSKAEQ
+1422 ASSTKAEQ
-1430 TYTITI
+1430 TYTIAI

-1441 ASTIQIIKS
+1441 ASTIQIIKN

-1462 FKTGV
+1462 FKTEV
-1467 VIPTYTVSYD
+1467 VIPTYIVSYD
-1477 ANGGTCATT
+1477 ANGGSCSTT
-1486 SENASSVVLPT
+1486 SENASSVTLPT

-1511 ATGGTL
+1511 ATGGSL
-1517 VGAAGDSYVPSAD
+1517 VGAAGDSYAPSAD

-1536 WTENAVEPD
+1536 WTENAVEPEPSD
-1545 ECKTHV
+1545 EVCVT
-1551 FWHNASDAPQNGIE
+1551 FEGSSNASSYTSGVFAMYVADSNGRIDTDE
-1565 QSSRFTFAKSPSGSN
+1565 ESWATGKTDCSGSKVYAFEDN
-1580 GLTEEN
+1580 RFLVKVSVPITSIHFWGYNKSER
-1586 VMTIAGKD
+1586 TIQSVK
-1594 YTASKR
+1594 
-1600 SSNFTS
+1600 TS
-1606 TFSFSVTNNNTATLY
+1606 TTADKGSYSEPALVGDTKIGPTTGCQEFKINFSEAIPANTYIWVEMSNSV
-1621 LHIKRG
+1621 I
-1627 GSDRVIHVSSGSL
+1627 
-1640 EHKITLDFDGYKT
+1640 
-1653 YSISDLSSGEWTV
+1653 ISTICYTPS
-1666 TCCDKKGE
+1666 
-1674 AGKSYYVAMLG
+1674 
-1685 LYECSVV
+1685 SVV
-1692 STPCTNPIITTQ
+1692 STPCTNPVVTTQ
-1704 PADKAILV
+1704 PANTAILV
-1712 GEATLLVCAADK
+1712 GEATLLACAADK

-1744 TMVNAGAGY
+1744 TMVNAGEGY
-1753 NAGGWTTPIFT
+1753 NAGGWTTPIFA
-1764 TAGSYSYYCII
+1764 TAGTYSYYCVI

-1788 VTVSSASLPTYTVT
+1788 VMVNSASLPTYTVT
-1802 YDANGGTCATTSE
+1802 YDANGGSCSTTSE
-1815 TASLVTLPTPT
+1815 NASSVALPTPT
-1826 KDGYTF
+1826 RDGYTF
-1832 TGWYTAATGGTLVGA
+1832 NGWYTAATGGSLVGA
-1847 AGASYSLSEDVTL
+1847 AGDSYAPSADITL
-1860 YAQWAEKEVTSITLE
+1860 YAQWTANAVEPEQGECTKIFWFASESDATAAGVENNTTTFNGVNPGTSEMTGSITIGDKTYTVTGRGSNNSTQITFVVPAEKTATLYGLASSSGSGVRTLTLTNKTGYSQTQQ
-1875 PTSATLNVGET
+1875 TSASSSQAGEF
-1886 VTITATITP
+1886 VF
-1895 SDALNTDVTWTSSNP
+1895 TDMP
-1910 SIATVDANGVVT
+1910 A
-1922 AIASGT
+1922 
-1928 VTITATNTNSGV
+1928 
-1940 SATCAITVVAPLAP
+1940 
-1954 GECVTLVEGSKNAG
+1954 GE
-1968 NTAMDATIGTIVSNG
+1968 
-1983 GQESDSYIK
+1983 
-1992 LSGDGTDAKNHFKL
+1992 
-2006 TAKAG
+2006 
-2011 YTIQEGDILTVT
+2011 YTISWSG
-2023 VYNKSNSTAAVGF
+2023 NG
-2036 KIGSTSHTANI
+2036 
-2047 PAKAEGDV
+2047 AESF
-2055 VYTLQAGDIVDGM
+2055 LC
-2068 VTIIRASSDDRYKSI
+2068 
-2083 LLERCAAIPCT
+2083 LELCPLIPCT

-2101 LTATAVGKAS
+2101 LTATAVGKAI

-2131 NNTAP
+2131 SSTAP
-2136 DATTAAST
+2136 GPTTAATAT
-2144 TTTNKTFTLTSLT
+2144 TTEKVFKLTGLT
-2157 PTTTYYAWVRAV
+2157 PETTYYAWVRAV
-2169 CDESNKSEWIALTGE
+2169 CDESNKSEWVALTGE
-2184 FFTTVEAYT
+2184 FFTTVKAYT

-2257 ALVDDPNQWSTS
+2257 ALVDDPSQWSTG
-2269 QNSTRTLKMFKVE
+2269 QNSTRTLRMFKVE

-2327 ANSKEKWYSL
+2327 KNSKDEWYSL

-2349 ITNEVKSSLYAVVV
+2349 ITNGVKSSLYAVVV
-2363 YIPEVN
+2363 YIPEVT
-2369 ITYNANGGSG
+2369 ITYNANSGSG
-2379 YMDSEKAPAGG
+2379 YMDSEKAPCGG

-2396 NKFHKPGFQFGGW
+2396 NKFHKPGMLFGGW
-2409 TLKADGTG
+2409 TLSADGTG
-2417 EVIADGDQFTTTKDV
+2417 EVIADGAQFTTTKDV
-2432 TLYAKWITPCEAE
+2432 TLYAKWIEPCEAE
-2445 PNIKVHN
+2445 PTLKLYNPNITV
-2452 PKITI
+2452 
-2457 WDGNKVDLTLAT
+2457 WDGERVDLTLAS
-2469 VSFNVDTTGIKYT
+2469 VICNFDTTGIKYS
-2482 YSISPLIPGC
+2482 YSITPAIPGC
-2492 TYQFFDSQFHI
+2492 KYEFFDNQFHI
-2503 MGTPN
+2503 IGVPN
-2508 VNNATEQTITLTLT
+2508 VGNTTAKTYTLTLT
-2522 VSNDC
+2522 LTNDC
-2527 DPMVTTQ
+2527 PDPVSVQAVQNITVLPKDQ
-2534 KTQEIVIMPKG
+2534 KA
-2545 QKPRIALILT
+2545 RIALILT
-2555 GTEGGDFD
+2555 GKEGGGFN
-2563 EYTASD
+2563 EYTADD
-2569 ANACSELINYLNN
+2569 ANACAGLINYLDDF
-2582 YYTITCVNGYATH
+2582 YSITCVNGYATKNE
-2595 DAEQIANYYSRYD
+2595 AEIANYYKDYD
-2608 LLIVTDFLSTG
+2608 LLIVTDFLNTG
-2619 EGYTNAIGTLIDE
+2619 KGYTNAIGTLIDK

-2649 WNINS
+2649 WHIGS
-2654 NPIDPSPKV
+2654 NPVDPKPKV
-2663 QKMKILCAGH
+2663 TDMKILCAGH
-2673 AIFADAEGVDVVQEA
+2673 SIFGNDTYEGAPVTVVKP
-2688 DTTVQVLASL
+2688 DTTVTVLDKL
-2698 SGEGE
+2698 STHEE

-2710 VINEA
+2710 VVNEA
-2715 PDFLFLATIR
+2715 PDFLFLATVR
-2725 DAANNRDLIVCCER
+2725 DENNNRDLIVCCER
-2739 QAVFTARLMLYGIN
+2739 QVVFTGRLMIYGIN
-2753 YFEMDNLSQSGKI
+2753 QYEMDNLSPAGKI
-2766 VMRQMIDYLLLTDE
+2766 IMRQMIDYLLLTDE

-2786 ALVFDNNY
+2786 ALVFDNGGAEKPAGS
-2794 GDHKWSNPKNWAP
+2794 GDHLWSNPKNWAP
-2807 GYNIIPTPYHPT
+2807 GRNIIPTPYHPT

-2829 EDAHAGSVKINRGKT
+2829 EDAHAGSVKINRGVT
-2844 ALGDSLSGK
+2844 ATGDSLTGRI
-2853 VIVLPTGGLTV
+2853 IVKPEGGLTV
-2864 AGFVYRVNDVRYAVP
+2864 AGFVYRVNDIRYAVP
-2879 LQTAEDDIVVQ
+2879 LQTVEEDVLIQ
-2890 ANASHNGALVYG
+2890 ANATHNGALVYG
-2902 NKDSDVRA
+2902 NKDSEVHA
-2910 TIEYYSKAYGSST
+2910 TVQYYSKGEGSST
-2923 SEPVWQYIGTPLQ
+2923 ANPVWQYMGIPLQ
-2936 ADQTAISMYYQA
+2936 ADKTAISMYYKA

-2953 STATTDNLGGLWQW
+2953 NTATTDNLGGLWQW
-2967 VENEDVI
+2967 VENEDVL

-2982 TQEASKTY
+2982 TQEAAKTY
-2990 TLRGRLNAPVTQR
+2990 TLAGRLNPPVTQR
-3003 IVLNNRDADG
+3003 IILNNRDADG
-3013 FAFAANSWTAPIK
+3013 YAFAANSWTAPIK
-3026 IQEMADE
+3026 IQEMLDE
-3033 DFINAEKSIYIYHTG
+3033 DFTNAEKSIYIYYTG
-3048 SYNEWASGGEVYDGL
+3048 SYKEWQEEQTDIYDNI
-3063 VTKKGQYAVVPIHA
+3063 VTKRGQYGVVPIHS

-3088 PSMQGFFV
+3088 PAMQGFFI
-3096 KTTASGAYLDLVYNK
+3096 KTTAPAAYVDLVYNR
-3111 VVYDAK
+3111 VVYDSK

-3122 TEPMRVAGK
+3122 TEPMRVA
-3131 KANSDKP
+3131 ARDAKP
-3138 EVMRLDLT
+3138 EVLKVELKGPR
-3146 GDKSGDQL
+3146 SGDQL
-3154 YVLIRSDFAEEFVD
+3154 FMLIRPDFNEQFVD

-3174 IEGDAN
+3174 IEGDPN
-3180 MPMLALTKECGDMA
+3180 MPMLAVNKECGKMA
-3194 VAAIPYGNDHY
+3194 VAAVETANNHY

-3210 GKDSI
+3210 GKDST
-3215 YTFTFN
+3215 YTFSFE
-3221 YEGET
+3221 YDSDQP
-3226 LYLYDQSTE
+3226 LYLYDQLTEKST
-3235 QSVEIKTGNTYT
+3235 EIKTGNTYT
-3247 FTATNTV
+3247 FEATNNEPT
-3254 ASQRFLITANP
+3254 QRFLITDTP
-3265 PQQVPTSITVVETEN
+3265 REIPTSITLVETEN
-3280 SLYFENYNNELIQV
+3280 SLYFENYANQLVNV

-3314 NIEPYLPLG
+3314 HIQPYLPLG

>member
-1 MKKIFLVVLISLVGF
+1 MKKLFLVVLISLMGF

-50 LLDALSGTKSNRVV
+50 LIDALSGSKSNRVV
-64 IITANITVSTQ
+64 IITANITVTTQ
-75 FTAKGSNITLLALPG
+75 FTSKGSNITLLALPG
-90 RCLIS
+90 KCLIS
-95 NGQSSSQSGIMNMRG
+95 NGQSSKQSGILNMRG

-149 QDGCDGNFDIKSNAD
+149 QDGCDGNFDIKSNGD
-164 NITITW
+164 NITVTW

-176 KPAKAGGSGGSAD
+176 KPAKSGGSGGAAD

-209 NVSYAHNWW
+209 NVTYAHNWW

-356 KGTNFTQDVYEN
+356 KGTNFTQEVYEN
-368 RTIAA
+368 RTITT
-373 PANPTTSGFVF
+373 PANPTTTGFVF
-384 DGWYTNQSCTN
+384 DGWYTNQACTS
-395 AFDFSTPITANTT
+395 AFNFSTPITANTT

-436 GGKASVPS
+436 GAKASAPS

-461 CTNEYN
+461 CTSKYN
-467 FNTTITAAKTI
+467 FNTTITSAKTL

-490 FTLATSGTAPAAGD
+490 FILATSGTAPSVGD

-518 GGTVEYSFN
+518 GGTIEYSSN

-535 SSKVSIALLT
+535 SSKVSVILLT

-551 VITLNIYNGST
+551 VITLNMYNGTT
-562 GDRGLKLADGTGD
+562 GERGLKLADATGD

-585 GDFSASYIVTENDGL
+585 GDFSASYIVTAGDGL
-600 AGTSVF
+600 AGTSTF
-606 EIHRANNSFLKSV
+606 QIHRSNNSFLKSI

-626 SSCSNPELAYAATS
+626 SSCSNPELAYSTTS
-640 IAKTDQDASFTN
+640 IAKTDQDASFIN

-680 TIKGAGSTIITAST
+680 TIKGFGSTIITASAE
-694 VAQGEY
+694 AQGDY

-713 TGGAAYPVDETDFP
+713 TGGAAYPIDESDFP

-733 YEHAEWSHASTGNYN
+733 YEHAEWSHASRGNYS

-753 SYFTRAAEA
+753 SYFTDAAAA
-762 NRSLLLRIYYLDS
+762 NRSLLLRIYYLDT
-775 DALRANAPLPDGFI
+775 DELRQNKQLPNGFI
-789 TMFTNDMAK
+789 TMFNNDMQK
-798 IRSNGMKCILRFA
+798 IRNNGMKCILRFA

-841 LKPHLQ
+841 LKPYLQ

-867 YYSSLGTGDD
+867 YYSSLGTGDE
-877 IELAVKNN
+877 IEWSYRQN
-885 LIGQLL
+885 LIDQLL
-891 EAVPANRC
+891 DAVPANRY

-905 LFKKQYLGN
+905 LFKKKYLGN
-914 NNPLTSAEAYHG
+914 NNPLTSAVAYHG

-949 ENRTA
+949 ENRAT
-954 DMAYI
+954 DIAYI
-959 AQECLY
+959 EQECLY
-965 VPIGGETNLDNGES
+965 VPIGGETNLDNGKS
-979 STYNTWCK
+979 DIYNTWCK

-1008 QYVTDQWKAEG
+1008 KYVTDQWKAEG

-1030 RFQLVS
+1030 RFQLLS

-1073 KNATN
+1073 KNNTN
-1078 TYSVQLSSDPR
+1078 TYSIPLTSDPR
-1089 TWAPNSATTAI
+1089 TWAPNNATTAI
-1100 NEYITLPATMAAG
+1100 NEYITLPATMVPG

-1125 ASIAANPKYAVRFAN
+1125 SSIAANPKYAVRFAN
-1140 QGIWQAS
+1140 KDIWQAS

-1158 VTVAACSGAN
+1158 VTIAACSGAN
-1168 GTSSTFTAPGKTYMQ
+1168 GTGSTFTAPGNTYMQ
-1183 NASAESMSITGVTA
+1183 NASAASMSITGVTA

-1228 TPSTLEAHEAWYY
+1228 TPSTLEPHAAWYY

-1282 PTQEAVTEGTTI
+1282 PIQEAVTEGTTI

-1315 ANVYKAGDAY
+1315 DNVYKAGDAY
-1325 TVTAANTT
+1325 TVTAAHTT

-1353 GSSTTLADGTQ
+1353 GTSTTLADGTQ
-1364 VVLGDNCTAD
+1364 VALGDCTAD
-1374 ANGLSVGSN
+1374 ANGLSVGGN

-1389 ADRYFESF
+1389 AGRYFESF
-1397 SFVAKCGSDGKNNYY
+1397 SFVATCGSDGKNNYY
-1412 KINGGSQQTL
+1412 KINGGSRQTL
-1422 ASSSKAEQ
+1422 APSTQAEQ
-1430 TYTITI
+1430 TYTIAI

-1462 FKTGV
+1462 FKTAV
-1467 VIPTYTVSYD
+1467 VIPTYIVSYD
-1477 ANGGTCATT
+1477 ANGGSCSAT
-1486 SENASSVVLPT
+1486 SENASSVTLPT

-1517 VGAAGDSYVPSAD
+1517 VGAAGDSYAPSAD

-1536 WTENAVEPD
+1536 WTANAVEPEPTPTIEAYATYYLTD
-1545 ECKTHV
+1545 LTQNDLTYEKTGLSDNDQKLNTGCRKV
-1551 FWHNASDAPQNGIE
+1551 EVPCANASGVLYL
-1565 QSSRFTFAKSPSGSN
+1565 SGTSAKSDRYASIYGSHGTVYDESRQIEMTKGYGATGISFNANDIFEESGKYFILFGS
-1580 GLTEEN
+1580 
-1586 VMTIAGKD
+1586 ADD
-1594 YTASKR
+1594 YKISAFKYTLN
-1600 SSNFTS
+1600 SSCS
-1606 TFSFSVTNNNTATLY
+1606 ATP
-1621 LHIKRG
+1621 
-1627 GSDRVIHVSSGSL
+1627 DP
-1640 EHKITLDFDGYKT
+1640 D
-1653 YSISDLSSGEWTV
+1653 
-1666 TCCDKKGE
+1666 
-1674 AGKSYYVAMLG
+1674 
-1685 LYECSVV
+1685 
-1692 STPCTNPIITTQ
+1692 CTNPVVTTQ
-1704 PADKAILV
+1704 PANTAILV
-1712 GEATLLVCAADK
+1712 GEATLLACAADK

-1753 NAGGWTTPIFT
+1753 NAGGWTTPIFA
-1764 TAGSYSYYCII
+1764 TAGTYSYYCVI

-1788 VTVSSASLPTYTVT
+1788 VMVNSASLPTYTVT
-1802 YDANGGTCATTSE
+1802 YDANGGSCSTTSE
-1815 TASLVTLPTPT
+1815 NASSVALPTPT
-1826 KDGYTF
+1826 RDGYTF
-1832 TGWYTAATGGTLVGA
+1832 NGWYTAATGGTLVGA
-1847 AGASYSLSEDVTL
+1847 AGDSYTPSADITL
-1860 YAQWAEKEVTSITLE
+1860 YAQWTQNAVE
-1875 PTSATLNVGET
+1875 PE
-1886 VTITATITP
+1886 
-1895 SDALNTDVTWTSSNP
+1895 
-1910 SIATVDANGVVT
+1910 
-1922 AIASGT
+1922 
-1928 VTITATNTNSGV
+1928 
-1940 SATCAITVVAPLAP
+1940 P
-1954 GECVTLVEGSKNAG
+1954 GECTKIFWFASES
-1968 NTAMDATIGTIVSNG
+1968 DATAAGVENNTTTFNGVNPGTSEMTGSITIGDKTYTVTGRGSNNSTQITFVVPAEKTATLYG
-1983 GQESDSYIK
+1983 LASS
-1992 LSGDGTDAKNHFKL
+1992 SGSGVRTLTLTNKTGYSQTQQTSASSSQAGEFVFTDMP
-2006 TAKAG
+2006 AG
-2011 YTIQEGDILTVT
+2011 EYTICWSG
-2023 VYNKSNSTAAVGF
+2023 NG
-2036 KIGSTSHTANI
+2036 
-2047 PAKAEGDV
+2047 AESF
-2055 VYTLQAGDIVDGM
+2055 LC
-2068 VTIIRASSDDRYKSI
+2068 
-2083 LLERCAAIPCT
+2083 LELCPLIPCT

-2131 NNTAP
+2131 TSTAP
-2136 DATTAAST
+2136 DATTAAT
-2144 TTTNKTFTLTSLT
+2144 TTTISKTVTLTSLT

-2257 ALVDDPNQWSTS
+2257 ALVDDPSQWSTS
-2269 QNSTRTLKMFKVE
+2269 QSNTRTLRMFKVE

-2327 ANSKEKWYSL
+2327 KDSKEEWYSL

-2379 YMDSEKAPAGG
+2379 YMDSETAPCGG

-2396 NKFHKPGFQFGGW
+2396 NKFHKPGMLFGGW
-2409 TLKADGTG
+2409 TLSADGTG
-2417 EVIADGDQFTTTKDV
+2417 EVIADGAQFTTTKDV
-2432 TLYAKWITPCEAE
+2432 TLYAKWIEPCEAE
-2445 PNIKVHN
+2445 PTLKLYNPNITV
-2452 PKITI
+2452 
-2457 WDGNKVDLTLAT
+2457 WDGEKVDLTLAS
-2469 VSFNVDTTGIKYT
+2469 VICNFDTTGIKYS
-2482 YSISPLIPGC
+2482 YSITPAIPGC
-2492 TYQFFDSQFHI
+2492 KYEFFDNQFHI
-2503 MGTPN
+2503 IGVPN
-2508 VNNATEQTITLTLT
+2508 VGNTTAKTYTLTLT
-2522 VSNDC
+2522 LTNDC
-2527 DPMVTTQ
+2527 PDPVSVQAVQNITVLPKTQ
-2534 KTQEIVIMPKG
+2534 KA
-2545 QKPRIALILT
+2545 RIALILT
-2555 GTEGGDFD
+2555 GTEGGGFN
-2563 EYTASD
+2563 EYTADD
-2569 ANACSELINYLNN
+2569 ANACAGLINYLDDF
-2582 YYTITCVNGYATH
+2582 YSITCVNGYATKNE
-2595 DAEQIANYYSRYD
+2595 AEIANYYKDYD
-2608 LLIVTDFLSTG
+2608 LLIVTDFLNTG
-2619 EGYTNAIGTLIDE
+2619 KGYTNAIGTLIDK

-2649 WNINS
+2649 WHIGS
-2654 NPIDPSPKV
+2654 NPVDPKPKV
-2663 QKMKILCAGH
+2663 TDMKILCAGH
-2673 AIFADAEGVDVVQEA
+2673 SIFGNDTYEGALVTVVKP
-2688 DTTVQVLASL
+2688 DTTVTVLDKL
-2698 SGEGE
+2698 STHEE

-2710 VINEA
+2710 VVNEA
-2715 PDFLFLATIR
+2715 PDF
-2725 DAANNRDLIVCCER
+2725 
-2739 QAVFTARLMLYGIN
+2739 
-2753 YFEMDNLSQSGKI
+2753 
-2766 VMRQMIDYLLLTDE
+2766 
-2780 TALADC
+2780 
-2786 ALVFDNNY
+2786 
-2794 GDHKWSNPKNWAP
+2794 
-2807 GYNIIPTPYHPT
+2807 
-2819 RIIAECHVDI
+2819 
-2829 EDAHAGSVKINRGKT
+2829 
-2844 ALGDSLSGK
+2844 
-2853 VIVLPTGGLTV
+2853 
-2864 AGFVYRVNDVRYAVP
+2864 
-2879 LQTAEDDIVVQ
+2879 
-2890 ANASHNGALVYG
+2890 
-2902 NKDSDVRA
+2902 
-2910 TIEYYSKAYGSST
+2910 
-2923 SEPVWQYIGTPLQ
+2923 
-2936 ADQTAISMYYQA
+2936 
-2948 WMCRW
+2948 
-2953 STATTDNLGGLWQW
+2953 
-2967 VENEDVI
+2967 
-2974 EPFEGYCI
+2974 
-2982 TQEASKTY
+2982 
-2990 TLRGRLNAPVTQR
+2990 
-3003 IVLNNRDADG
+3003 
-3013 FAFAANSWTAPIK
+3013 
-3026 IQEMADE
+3026 
-3033 DFINAEKSIYIYHTG
+3033 
-3048 SYNEWASGGEVYDGL
+3048 
-3063 VTKKGQYAVVPIHA
+3063 
-3077 APYVAGADSVI
+3077 
-3088 PSMQGFFV
+3088 
-3096 KTTASGAYLDLVYNK
+3096 
-3111 VVYDAK
+3111 
-3117 YFKTS
+3117 
-3122 TEPMRVAGK
+3122 
-3131 KANSDKP
+3131 
-3138 EVMRLDLT
+3138 
-3146 GDKSGDQL
+3146 
-3154 YVLIRSDFAEEFVD
+3154 
-3168 GWDGRK
+3168 
-3174 IEGDAN
+3174 
-3180 MPMLALTKECGDMA
+3180 
-3194 VAAIPYGNDHY
+3194 
-3205 LSFRA
+3205 
-3210 GKDSI
+3210 
-3215 YTFTFN
+3215 
-3221 YEGET
+3221 
-3226 LYLYDQSTE
+3226 
-3235 QSVEIKTGNTYT
+3235 
-3247 FTATNTV
+3247 
-3254 ASQRFLITANP
+3254 
-3265 PQQVPTSITVVETEN
+3265 
-3280 SLYFENYNNELIQV
+3280 
-3294 RIVDMQ
+3294 
-3300 GRVIYACNTTDEIV
+3300 
-3314 NIEPYLPLG
+3314 
-3323 VYLAHITMGNESK
+3323 
-3336 VVRLIGKEDKR
+3336 

>member
-1 MKKIFLVVLISLVGF
+1 MKKLFLVVLMSLMGF

-28 GYGSNATGGGNA
+28 GYGSNATGGGSA

-50 LLDALSGTKSNRVV
+50 LIDALSGSKSNRVV
-64 IITANITVSTQ
+64 IITANITVTTQ
-75 FTAKGSNITLLALPG
+75 FTSKGSNITLLALPG

-95 NGQSSSQSGIMNMRG
+95 NGQSSSQSGILNMRG

-149 QDGCDGNFDIKSNAD
+149 QDGCDGNFDIKSNGD
-164 NITITW
+164 NITVTW

-176 KPAKAGGSGGSAD
+176 KPAKSGGSGGAAD

-209 NVSYAHNWW
+209 NVTYAHNWW

-318 VTDPNCG
+318 VTDPDCG

-346 KYVVTFNLNG
+346 KFVVTFNLNG

-373 PANPTTSGFVF
+373 PANPTTTGFVF
-384 DGWYTNQSCTN
+384 GGWYTNQACTS

-436 GGKASVPS
+436 GTKATKPS

-461 CTNEYN
+461 CTSEYN
-467 FNTTITAAKTI
+467 FNTPVTSAKTL

-490 FTLATSGTAPAAGD
+490 FILATSGTAPAAGD
-504 VILGTGVGGTMTMI
+504 VILGAGVGGTMTMI
-518 GGTVEYSFN
+518 GGTIEYSSN

-535 SSKVSIALLT
+535 SSKVSVTLLT

-551 VITLNIYNGST
+551 VITLNMYNGTT
-562 GDRGLKLADGTGD
+562 GERGLKLADGTGD

-585 GDFSASYIVTENDGL
+585 GDFSASYIVTAGDGL
-600 AGTSVF
+600 EGTSTF
-606 EIHRANNSFLKSV
+606 QLHRSNNSFLKSI

-626 SSCSNPELAYAATS
+626 SSCSNPELVYSTTS

-658 GLAVTYS
+658 SLVVAYS

-680 TIKGAGSTIITAST
+680 TIKGSGSTIITASAN
-694 VAQGEY
+694 AQGEY

-775 DALRANAPLPDGFI
+775 DALRQNKPLPDGFI
-789 TMFTNDMAK
+789 TMFNNDMQK
-798 IRSNGMKCILRFA
+798 IRSKGMKCILRFA

-867 YYSSLGTGDD
+867 YYSSLGTGDE
-877 IELAVKNN
+877 IEWSVRQN
-885 LIGQLL
+885 LIDQLL
-891 EAVPANRC
+891 DAVPANRY

-905 LFKKQYLGN
+905 LFKKKYLGN
-914 NNPLTSAEAYHG
+914 NNPLTSAAAYHG

-949 ENRTA
+949 ENRTT

-965 VPIGGETNLDNGES
+965 VPIGGETNLDNGKS
-979 STYNTWCK
+979 DIYNTWCK

-998 HYSYLNHSYS
+998 HYSYLNYSYS
-1008 QYVTDQWKAEG
+1008 KYVTDQWKTEG

-1030 RFQLVS
+1030 RFQLLS

-1073 KNATN
+1073 KNSTN
-1078 TYSVQLSSDPR
+1078 KYSIPLSSDPR
-1089 TWAPNSATTAI
+1089 TWAPNNATTAI
-1100 NEYITLPATMAAG
+1100 NEYITLPATMVPG

-1125 ASIAANPKYAVRFAN
+1125 ASIANNPKYAVRFAN
-1140 QGIWQAS
+1140 QGIWESA

-1152 LNKQVV
+1152 LNKQVE
-1158 VTVAACSGAN
+1158 VTIAACSGAN
-1168 GTSSTFTAPGKTYMQ
+1168 GTSSTFTAPGNTYMQ

-1218 LIDGATESTY
+1218 MIDGATESTY
-1228 TPSTLEAHEAWYY
+1228 TPSTAEPHAAWYY

-1267 TYTVTYN
+1267 TYTITYN

-1282 PTQEAVTEGTTI
+1282 PIQEAVTEGTTI
-1294 VLAAPASKA
+1294 VLAASASKA
-1303 NSIFVGWLCDVD
+1303 NSIFVGWLCSVN

-1346 VVNSTTL
+1346 VVNNTTL

-1364 VVLGDNCTAD
+1364 VALDGCTAD

-1389 ADRYFESF
+1389 AGQYFETF
-1397 SFVAKCGSDGKNNYY
+1397 SFVATCGSDGRTNEY
-1412 KINGGSQQTL
+1412 KINNGSEQNL
-1422 ASSSKAEQ
+1422 ASSTKAEQ

-1462 FKTGV
+1462 FKTEV
-1467 VIPTYTVSYD
+1467 VIPTYTITYD
-1477 ANGGTCATT
+1477 ANGGSCSTT
-1486 SENASSVVLPT
+1486 SENASSVALPT

-1517 VGAAGDSYVPSAD
+1517 VGAAGDSYAPSAD

-1536 WTENAVEPD
+1536 WTENAVDPGD
-1545 ECKTHV
+1545 CK
-1551 FWHNASDAPQNGIE
+1551 
-1565 QSSRFTFAKSPSGSN
+1565 
-1580 GLTEEN
+1580 EEN
-1586 VMTIAGKD
+1586 VYDFSTNLDGWDIVKTNDAYEVAIKTSKYQGIPLSNGGMLGVGITGNSGSVTITTTESFVGITNISMKLSSTD
-1594 YTASKR
+1594 SEKPTFTVNVVNGSNVTKIFTTTPKTANITKA
-1600 SSNFTS
+1600 SSNKEWGEHSAEVSKLSGKIQIVFNS
-1606 TFSFSVTNNNTATLY
+1606 S
-1621 LHIKRG
+1621 
-1627 GSDRVIHVSSGSL
+1627 SSG
-1640 EHKITLDFDGYKT
+1640 KYAAID
-1653 YSISDLSSGEWTV
+1653 DLVVTV
-1666 TCCDKKGE
+1666 
-1674 AGKSYYVAMLG
+1674 A
-1685 LYECSVV
+1685 CSA
-1692 STPCTNPIITTQ
+1692 TPDPDCTNPVVTTQ

-1712 GEATLLVCAADK
+1712 GEATLLACAADK

-1753 NAGGWTTPIFT
+1753 NDGGWTTPIFA
-1764 TAGSYSYYCII
+1764 TAGTYSYYCVI

-1788 VTVSSASLPTYTVT
+1788 VMVNSASLPTYTVT
-1802 YDANGGTCATTSE
+1802 YDANGGSCSTTSE
-1815 TASLVTLPTPT
+1815 NASSVALPTPT
-1826 KDGYTF
+1826 RDGYTF
-1832 TGWYTAATGGTLVGA
+1832 NGWYTAATGGSLVGA
-1847 AGASYSLSEDVTL
+1847 AGDSYAPSADITL
-1860 YAQWAEKEVTSITLE
+1860 YAQWTENAVE
-1875 PTSATLNVGET
+1875 P
-1886 VTITATITP
+1886 
-1895 SDALNTDVTWTSSNP
+1895 
-1910 SIATVDANGVVT
+1910 
-1922 AIASGT
+1922 
-1928 VTITATNTNSGV
+1928 
-1940 SATCAITVVAPLAP
+1940 AP
-1954 GECVTLVEGSKNAG
+1954 GECITLVQGSKNAG

-1983 GQESDSYIK
+1983 GQESENYIK

-2011 YTIQEGDILTVT
+2011 YAIKAGDILTVT
-2023 VYNKSNSTAAVGF
+2023 VYNKSNSTVAVGF

-2047 PAKAEGDV
+2047 PSKAEGDV
-2055 VYTLQAGDIVDGM
+2055 VYTLQAGDIVDGK

-2083 LLERCAAIPCT
+2083 LLERCTPELCT

-2111 ATLTITDDE
+2111 ATLTISDDE

-2136 DATTAAST
+2136 DATTVAST

-2157 PTTTYYAWVRAV
+2157 PTTTYYVWVRAV
-2169 CDESNKSEWIALTGE
+2169 CDESNKSEWVALTGE

-2208 GDWIPG
+2208 GDWIPD

-2257 ALVDDPNQWSTS
+2257 ALVDDPGQWSTG

-2282 GNATVEFD
+2282 GYATVEFD

-2396 NKFHKPGFQFGGW
+2396 NKFHKPGMLFGGW
-2409 TLKADGTG
+2409 TLSADGTG
-2417 EVIADGDQFTTTKDV
+2417 EVIADGAQFTTTKDV
-2432 TLYAKWITPCEAE
+2432 TLYAKWIEPCDAE
-2445 PNIKVHN
+2445 PTLKLYNPNITV
-2452 PKITI
+2452 
-2457 WDGNKVDLTLAT
+2457 WDGESVDLTLAS
-2469 VSFNVDTTGIKYT
+2469 VICNFDTTGIKYS
-2482 YSISPLIPGC
+2482 YSINPAIPGC
-2492 TYQFFDSQFHI
+2492 NYEFFDNQFHI
-2503 MGTPN
+2503 RGIPIVGNTT
-2508 VNNATEQTITLTLT
+2508 AQTYTLTLT
-2522 VSNDC
+2522 LTNDC
-2527 DPMVTTQ
+2527 PDPVSVQAVQNITVLPKDQ
-2534 KTQEIVIMPKG
+2534 KA
-2545 QKPRIALILT
+2545 RIALILT
-2555 GTEGGDFD
+2555 GTEGGGFN
-2563 EYTASD
+2563 EYTAAD
-2569 ANACSELINYLNN
+2569 ATACAGLIDYLNDF
-2582 YYTITCVNGYATH
+2582 YSITCVNGYATKNE
-2595 DAEQIANYYSRYD
+2595 AEIANYYKDYD
-2608 LLIVTDFLSTG
+2608 LLIVTDFLNTG
-2619 EGYTNAIGTLIDE
+2619 EGYTNAIGTLIDK

-2649 WNINS
+2649 WHIGS
-2654 NPIDPSPKV
+2654 NPVDPKPKV

-2673 AIFADAEGVDVVQEA
+2673 AIFGNDTYEGNPITVVQP
-2688 DTTVQVLASL
+2688 DTTVQVLSSL
-2698 SGEGE
+2698 SGESE

-2710 VINEA
+2710 TINEA
-2715 PDFLFLATIR
+2715 PDFLFLATVR
-2725 DAANNRDLIVCCER
+2725 DANNNRDLIVCCER
-2739 QAVFTARLMLYGIN
+2739 QVVFTGRLMIYGIN
-2753 YFEMDNLSQSGKI
+2753 SYEMDNLSPAGKI
-2766 VMRQMIDYLLLTDE
+2766 IMRQMVDYLLLTDE

-2786 ALVFDNNY
+2786 ALVFDNGGKEKPAGS
-2794 GDHKWSNPKNWAP
+2794 GDHLWSNPKNWAP
-2807 GYNIIPTPYHPT
+2807 GRNIVPTPYHPT

-2829 EDAHAGSVKINRGKT
+2829 EDAHAGSVKINRGVT
-2844 ALGDSLSGK
+2844 ATGDSLTGRI
-2853 VIVLPTGGLTV
+2853 IVKPEGGLTV
-2864 AGFVYRVNDVRYAVP
+2864 AGFVYRVNDIRYAVP
-2879 LQTAEDDIVVQ
+2879 LQTVEDDILIQ
-2890 ANASHNGALVYG
+2890 ANATHNGALVYG
-2902 NKDSDVRA
+2902 NKDSDVHA
-2910 TIEYYSKAYGSST
+2910 TVQYYSKGEGSST
-2923 SEPVWQYIGTPLQ
+2923 ANPVWQYMGTPLQ
-2936 ADQTAISMYYQA
+2936 ADKTAISMYYKA

-2953 STATTDNLGGLWQW
+2953 TTTSDGSLGGLWQW

-2982 TQEASKTY
+2982 TQEAAKTY
-2990 TLRGRLNAPVTQR
+2990 TLVGRLNPPVTQR
-3003 IVLNNRDADG
+3003 VILNNRDADG
-3013 FAFAANSWTAPIK
+3013 YAFAANSWTAPIK
-3026 IQEMADE
+3026 IQEMLDE
-3033 DFINAEKSIYIYHTG
+3033 DFTNAEKSIYIYYTG
-3048 SYNEWASGGEVYDGL
+3048 SYKEWQEGQPDIKDNI
-3063 VTKKGQYAVVPIHA
+3063 VTKRGQYGVVPIHA

-3088 PSMQGFFV
+3088 PAMQGFFV
-3096 KTTASGAYLDLVYNK
+3096 KATAPAAYVDLVYNR
-3111 VVYDAK
+3111 VVYDSK

-3122 TEPMRVAGK
+3122 TEPMRVA
-3131 KANSDKP
+3131 ARDAKP
-3138 EVMRLDLT
+3138 EVLKVELKGPR
-3146 GDKSGDQL
+3146 SGDQF
-3154 YVLIRSDFAEEFVD
+3154 YMLIRPDFNEQFVD

-3174 IEGDAN
+3174 IEGDPN
-3180 MPMLALTKECGDMA
+3180 MPMLAVIKECGNMA
-3194 VAAIPYGNDHY
+3194 VAAVETANNHY

-3210 GKDSI
+3210 GKDSV
-3215 YTFTFN
+3215 YTFSFE
-3221 YEGET
+3221 YDSDQP
-3226 LYLYDQSTE
+3226 LYLYDQLTEKST
-3235 QSVEIKTGNTYT
+3235 EIKTGSTYT
-3247 FTATNTV
+3247 FEATNNEPT
-3254 ASQRFLITANP
+3254 QRFLITDTP
-3265 PQQVPTSITVVETEN
+3265 REIPTSITIVETEN
-3280 SLYFENYNNELIQV
+3280 SLYFENYGNQLVRV

-3314 NIEPYLPLG
+3314 HIQPYLPLG

>member
-1 MKKIFLVVLISLVGF
+1 MKKFFLVVLISLVGF
-16 ASLSAQGMYDLF
+16 AALSAQGMYDLF
-28 GYGSNATGGGNA
+28 GYGKSATGGGNA

-50 LLDALSGTKSNRVV
+50 LIDALSGSKSNRVV
-64 IITANITVSTQ
+64 IITANITVTTQ
-75 FTAKGSNITLLALPG
+75 FTSKGSNITLLALPG

-95 NGQSSSQSGIMNMRG
+95 NGQSKDQSGILNMRG

-149 QDGCDGNFDIKSNAD
+149 QDGCDGNFDIKSDGD
-164 NITITW
+164 NITVTW

-176 KPAKAGGSGGSAD
+176 KPAKSGGSGGAAD

-209 NVSYAHNWW
+209 NVTYAHNWW

-356 KGTNFTQDVYEN
+356 KGANFTQEVYEN
-368 RTIAA
+368 RTITT
-373 PANPTTSGFVF
+373 PANPTTTGFVF
-384 DGWYTNQSCTN
+384 DGWYTNQTCTS
-395 AFDFSTPITANTT
+395 AFNFSTPITANTT
-408 LYAKWVQAL
+408 LYAKWAQAL

-436 GGKASVPS
+436 GAKASAPS

-461 CTNEYN
+461 CTTEYN
-467 FNTTITAAKTI
+467 FNTTITSAKTI

-518 GGTVEYSFN
+518 GGTIEYSSN

-535 SSKVSIALLT
+535 SSKVSVTLLT

-551 VITLNIYNGST
+551 VITLNMYNGTT
-562 GDRGLKLADGTGD
+562 GERGLKLADATGD

-585 GDFSASYIVTENDGL
+585 GDFSASYIVTAGDGL
-600 AGTSVF
+600 AGTSTF
-606 EIHRANNSFLKSV
+606 QLHRSNNTFLKSI

-658 GLAVTYS
+658 GLTVTYS

-680 TIKGAGSTIITAST
+680 TIKGPGSTIITASAN
-694 VAQGEY
+694 AQGDY

-713 TGGAAYPVDETDFP
+713 TGGAAYPIDGSDFP

-733 YEHAEWSHASTGNYN
+733 YEHAEWSHASTGDYD

-753 SYFTRAAEA
+753 SYFDDARAA
-762 NRSLLLRIYYLDS
+762 NRSLLLRIYYLDT
-775 DALRANAPLPDGFI
+775 DELRQNKKLPNGFI
-789 TMFTNDMAK
+789 TMFNNDMQK
-798 IRSNGMKCILRFA
+798 IRSKGMKCILRFA

-817 EDGDEDYNDFE
+817 EDGDRDYNDFE

-841 LKPHLQ
+841 LKPYLQ

-867 YYSSLGTGDD
+867 YYSSLGTGD
-877 IELAVKNN
+877 EVEWSVRQN
-885 LIGQLL
+885 LIDQLL
-891 EAVPANRC
+891 DAVPANRY

-905 LFKKQYLGN
+905 LFKKKYLGN
-914 NNPLTSAEAYHG
+914 NNPLTSAAAYHG

-940 NGEKNQGTY
+940 NGEENQGTY

-965 VPIGGETNLDNGES
+965 VPIGGETNLDNGKS
-979 STYNTWCK
+979 DIYNTWCK

-1008 QYVTDQWKAEG
+1008 KYVTDQWKAEG

-1030 RFQLVS
+1030 RFQLLS

-1073 KNATN
+1073 KNNTN
-1078 TYSVQLSSDPR
+1078 TYSIPLSSDPR
-1089 TWAPNSATTAI
+1089 TWAPNNATTAI
-1100 NEYITLPATMAAG
+1100 NEYITLPATMVPG

-1125 ASIAANPKYAVRFAN
+1125 SSIADNPKYAVRFAN
-1140 QGIWQAS
+1140 KDIWQAS

-1158 VTVAACSGAN
+1158 VTIAACSGAN
-1168 GTSSTFTAPGKTYMQ
+1168 GTGSTFTAPGNTYMQ
-1183 NASAESMSITGVTA
+1183 NASAASMSITGVTA

-1218 LIDGATESTY
+1218 MIDGATESTY
-1228 TPSTLEAHEAWYY
+1228 TPSTAEPHAAWYY

-1258 SGAIVVNAA
+1258 SGAIEVNAA
-1267 TYTVTYN
+1267 TYTIIYN

-1282 PTQEAVTEGTTI
+1282 PTQKAVAEGTTI

-1303 NSIFVGWLCDVD
+1303 NSIFVGWLCSVD
-1315 ANVYKAGDAY
+1315 AQVYKAGDAY
-1325 TVTAANTT
+1325 TVTAVNTT
-1333 FTAQWQELGEGCF
+1333 FTAQWQTLGEGCF
-1346 VVNSTTL
+1346 VVNNTTL

-1364 VVLGDNCTAD
+1364 VALGDCTAD
-1374 ANGLSVGSN
+1374 ANGLSVGGN

-1389 ADRYFESF
+1389 AGRYFESF
-1397 SFVAKCGSDGKNNYY
+1397 SFVATCGSDGKNNYY

-1422 ASSSKAEQ
+1422 ASSTKAEQ
-1430 TYTITI
+1430 TYTIAI

-1441 ASTIQIIKS
+1441 VSTIQIIKS

-1462 FKTGV
+1462 FKTEV
-1467 VIPTYTVSYD
+1467 VIPTYIVSYD
-1477 ANGGTCATT
+1477 ANGGSCATT
-1486 SENASSVVLPT
+1486 SENASSVALPT

-1517 VGAAGDSYVPSAD
+1517 VGAAGDSYAPSAD

-1536 WTENAVEPD
+1536 WTANAVEPEPSD
-1545 ECKTHV
+1545 EVCVTFEGSSSVSSYTKGDFAMYATDSDGRLNSTSRWGTGKT
-1551 FWHNASDAPQNGIE
+1551 DC
-1565 QSSRFTFAKSPSGSN
+1565 SGSKVYAF
-1580 GLTEEN
+1580 EN
-1586 VMTIAGKD
+1586 QRFLVKVNVPITSIHFSGYSSSERTIK
-1594 YTASKR
+1594 SVK
-1600 SSNFTS
+1600 TS
-1606 TFSFSVTNNNTATLY
+1606 TTADKDSYSNAALVGDTKIGPTKGCQEFKINFSEAIPANTYIWVEMSNSV
-1621 LHIKRG
+1621 I
-1627 GSDRVIHVSSGSL
+1627 
-1640 EHKITLDFDGYKT
+1640 
-1653 YSISDLSSGEWTV
+1653 ISTICYTPS
-1666 TCCDKKGE
+1666 
-1674 AGKSYYVAMLG
+1674 
-1685 LYECSVV
+1685 SVV
-1692 STPCTNPIITTQ
+1692 STPCTNPVVTTQ

-1712 GEATLLVCAADK
+1712 GEATLLACAADK

-1744 TMVNAGAGY
+1744 TMVSAGAGY
-1753 NAGGWTTPIFT
+1753 NAGGWTTPEFN
-1764 TAGSYSYYCII
+1764 TAGSYSYYCVI

-1788 VTVSSASLPTYTVT
+1788 VMVNSASLPTYTVT
-1802 YDANGGTCATTSE
+1802 YDANGGSCSTTSE
-1815 TASLVTLPTPT
+1815 NASSVALPTPT
-1826 KDGYTF
+1826 RDGYTF
-1832 TGWYTAATGGTLVGA
+1832 NGWYTAATGGTLVGA
-1847 AGASYSLSEDVTL
+1847 AGDSYTPSADITL
-1860 YAQWAEKEVTSITLE
+1860 YAQWTENAVE
-1875 PTSATLNVGET
+1875 P
-1886 VTITATITP
+1886 
-1895 SDALNTDVTWTSSNP
+1895 
-1910 SIATVDANGVVT
+1910 
-1922 AIASGT
+1922 
-1928 VTITATNTNSGV
+1928 
-1940 SATCAITVVAPLAP
+1940 AP
-1954 GECVTLVEGSKNAG
+1954 GECITLVQGSKNAD

-1983 GQESDSYIK
+1983 GQGSEDYIK

-2011 YTIQEGDILTVT
+2011 YAIKAGDILTVT
-2023 VYNKSNSTAAVGF
+2023 VYNKSKSTAAIGF

-2055 VYTLQAGDIVDGM
+2055 VYTLQAGDIVDGK

-2083 LLERCAAIPCT
+2083 LLERCTPELCT

-2136 DATTAAST
+2136 DAATAAT
-2144 TTTNKTFTLTSLT
+2144 TTTISKTVTLTGLT
-2157 PTTTYYAWVRAV
+2157 PETTYYAWVRAV

-2184 FFTTVEAYT
+2184 FFTTVKPYT

-2257 ALVDDPNQWSTS
+2257 ALVDDPGQWSTG

-2349 ITNEVKSSLYAVVV
+2349 ITNGVKSSLYAVVV

-2369 ITYNANGGSG
+2369 ITYNANSGSG
-2379 YMDSEKAPAGG
+2379 YMDSETAPCGG

-2396 NKFHKPGFQFGGW
+2396 NKFHKPGMLFGGW
-2409 TLKADGTG
+2409 TLSADGTG
-2417 EVIADGDQFTTTKDV
+2417 EVIADGAQFTTTKDV
-2432 TLYAKWITPCEAE
+2432 TLYAKWIEPCDAE
-2445 PNIKVHN
+2445 PTLKLYNPNITV
-2452 PKITI
+2452 
-2457 WDGNKVDLTLAT
+2457 WDGERVDLTLAS
-2469 VSFNVDTTGIKYT
+2469 VICNFDTTGIKYT
-2482 YSISPLIPGC
+2482 YSITPAIPGC
-2492 TYQFFDSQFHI
+2492 NYQFFDNQFHI
-2503 MGTPN
+2503 IGVPN
-2508 VNNATEQTITLTLT
+2508 VGNTTAQTYTLTLT
-2522 VSNDC
+2522 LTNDC
-2527 DPMVTTQ
+2527 PDPVSVQAVQNITVLPKDQ
-2534 KTQEIVIMPKG
+2534 KA
-2545 QKPRIALILT
+2545 RIALILT
-2555 GTEGGDFD
+2555 GTEGGGFN
-2563 EYTASD
+2563 EYTAAD
-2569 ANACSELINYLNN
+2569 ANACAGLIDYLNDF
-2582 YYTITCVNGYATH
+2582 YSITCVNGYATKNE
-2595 DAEQIANYYSRYD
+2595 AEIANYYKDYD
-2608 LLIVTDFLSTG
+2608 LLIVTDFLNTG
-2619 EGYTNAIGTLIDE
+2619 LGYTNAIGTLIDK

-2649 WNINS
+2649 WHIGS
-2654 NPIDPSPKV
+2654 NPVDPSPKV

-2673 AIFADAEGVDVVQEA
+2673 AIFGNDTYEGNPITVVQS
-2688 DTTVQVLASL
+2688 DTTVQVLSSL
-2698 SGEGE
+2698 SSEGD

-2710 VINEA
+2710 TINEA
-2715 PDFLFLATIR
+2715 PDFLFLATVR
-2725 DAANNRDLIVCCER
+2725 DAKNNRDLIVCCER
-2739 QAVFTARLMLYGIN
+2739 QVVFTGRLMIYGIN
-2753 YFEMDNLSQSGKI
+2753 SYEMDNLSPAGKI
-2766 VMRQMIDYLLLTDE
+2766 IMRQMVDYLLLTDE

-2786 ALVFDNNY
+2786 ALVFDNGGKEKPAGS
-2794 GDHKWSNPKNWAP
+2794 GDHLWSNPKNWAP
-2807 GYNIIPTPYHPT
+2807 GRNIVPTPYHPT

-2829 EDAHAGSVKINRGKT
+2829 EDAHAGSVKINRGVT
-2844 ALGDSLSGK
+2844 ATGDSLTGRI
-2853 VIVLPTGGLTV
+2853 IVKPEGGLTV
-2864 AGFVYRVNDVRYAVP
+2864 AGFVYRVNDIRYAVP
-2879 LQTAEDDIVVQ
+2879 LQTIEDDILIQ
-2890 ANASHNGALVYG
+2890 ANATHNGALVYG
-2902 NKDSDVRA
+2902 NKDSEVHA
-2910 TIEYYSKAYGSST
+2910 TVQYYSKGEGSST
-2923 SEPVWQYIGTPLQ
+2923 ANPVWQYMGIPLQ
-2936 ADQTAISMYYQA
+2936 ADKTAISMYYKA

-2953 STATTDNLGGLWQW
+2953 NTATTDNLGGLWQW
-2967 VENEDVI
+2967 VENEDVL

-2982 TQEASKTY
+2982 TQEAAKTY
-2990 TLRGRLNAPVTQR
+2990 TLAGRLNPPVTQR
-3003 IVLNNRDADG
+3003 IILNNRDADG
-3013 FAFAANSWTAPIK
+3013 YAFAANSWTAPIK

-3033 DFINAEKSIYIYHTG
+3033 DFTNAEKSIYIYYTG
-3048 SYNEWASGGEVYDGL
+3048 SYKEWQEGQPDINDNI
-3063 VTKKGQYAVVPIHA
+3063 VTKRGQYGVVPIHS

-3088 PSMQGFFV
+3088 PAMQGFFI
-3096 KTTASGAYLDLVYNK
+3096 KTTAPAAYVDLVYNR
-3111 VVYDAK
+3111 VVYDSK

-3122 TEPMRVAGK
+3122 TEPMRVA
-3131 KANSDKP
+3131 ARDSKP
-3138 EVMRLDLT
+3138 EVLKVELKGPR
-3146 GDKSGDQL
+3146 SGDQFYML
-3154 YVLIRSDFAEEFVD
+3154 VRPDFNEQFVD

-3174 IEGDAN
+3174 IEGDPN
-3180 MPMLALTKECGDMA
+3180 MPMLAVIKECGNMA
-3194 VAAIPYGNDHY
+3194 VAAVETANNHY

-3210 GKDSI
+3210 GKDST
-3215 YTFTFN
+3215 YTFSFE
-3221 YEGET
+3221 YDSDQP
-3226 LYLYDQSTE
+3226 LYLYDQLTEKST
-3235 QSVEIKTGNTYT
+3235 EIKTGNTYT
-3247 FTATNTV
+3247 FEATNNEPT
-3254 ASQRFLITANP
+3254 QRFLITDTP
-3265 PQQVPTSITVVETEN
+3265 REIPTSITLVETEN
-3280 SLYFENYNNELIQV
+3280 SLYFENYGNQLVNV

-3314 NIEPYLPLG
+3314 HIQPYLPLG

>member
-1 MKKIFLVVLISLVGF
+1 MKKLFLVVLMSLMGF

-50 LLDALSGTKSNRVV
+50 LIDALSGSKSNRVV
-64 IITANITVSTQ
+64 IITANITVTTQ
-75 FTAKGSNITLLALPG
+75 FTSKGSNITLLALPG

-95 NGQSSSQSGIMNMRG
+95 NGQSSEQSGILNMRG

-149 QDGCDGNFDIKSNAD
+149 QDGCDGNFDIKSNGD
-164 NITITW
+164 NITVTW

-176 KPAKAGGSGGSAD
+176 KPAKSGGSGGAAD

-209 NVSYAHNWW
+209 NVTYAHNWW

-299 VNNPSYG
+299 VNNPSYR

-318 VTDPNCG
+318 VTDPDCG

-373 PANPTTSGFVF
+373 PADPTTTGFVF
-384 DGWYTNQSCTN
+384 GGWYTNQACTS

-417 TVTFDLNGHGDS
+417 TVTFNLNGHGDS

-436 GGKASVPS
+436 GAKASAPS

-461 CTNEYN
+461 CTSEYN
-467 FNTTITAAKTI
+467 FNTPVTSAKTL

-490 FTLATSGTAPAAGD
+490 FILATSGTAPAAGD
-504 VILGTGVGGTMTMI
+504 VILGAGVGGTMTMI
-518 GGTVEYSFN
+518 GGTIEYSSN

-535 SSKVSIALLT
+535 SSKVSVTLLT

-551 VITLNIYNGST
+551 VITLNMYNGTT
-562 GDRGLKLADGTGD
+562 GERGLKLADGTGD

-600 AGTSVF
+600 AGTSTF
-606 EIHRANNSFLKSV
+606 QLHRSNNSFLKSI

-626 SSCSNPELAYAATS
+626 SSCSNPELVYSTTS

-680 TIKGAGSTIITAST
+680 TIKGSGSTIITASAE
-694 VAQGEY
+694 AQGNY

-713 TGGAAYPVDETDFP
+713 TGGAAYPIDETDFP

-733 YEHAEWSHASTGNYN
+733 YEHAEWSWSSEGDYS
-748 DNLWD
+748 DNLGTG
-753 SYFTRAAEA
+753 YFTRAAAA
-762 NRSLLLRIYYLDS
+762 NRSLLLRIYYLDT
-775 DALRANAPLPDGFI
+775 DELRQNKQLPNGFI
-789 TMFTNDMAK
+789 TMFNNDMQK
-798 IRSNGMKCILRFA
+798 IRNNGMKCILRFA
-811 YDKDTD
+811 YDKNSG
-817 EDGDEDYNDFE
+817 DGFQ
-828 DASPATWETHLAQ
+828 DASPDTWETHLAQ

-855 VQAGFLGVWGEW
+855 VQAGFLGCWGEW
-867 YYSSLGTGDD
+867 YYSSLGKGTA
-877 IELAVKNN
+877 IEMSVKND

-891 EAVPANRC
+891 DAVPANRC

-905 LFKKQYLGN
+905 LFKKTYLGN
-914 NNPLTSAEAYHG
+914 DNPLTSAAAYHG

-949 ENRTA
+949 ENRTT

-965 VPIGGETNLDNGES
+965 VPIGGETNLDDGEL
-979 STYNTWCK
+979 STYNTWCN
-987 GSIAEAEMAQL
+987 GSTAQDEMAQL

-1008 QYVTDQWKAEG
+1008 EYVTDKWKEEG

-1030 RFQLVS
+1030 RFQLLS

-1073 KNATN
+1073 KNSTN
-1078 TYSVQLSSDPR
+1078 TYSIPLSSDPR
-1089 TWAPNSATTAI
+1089 TWAPNNATTAI
-1100 NEYITLPATMAAG
+1100 NEYITLPATMVPG

-1125 ASIAANPKYAVRFAN
+1125 SSIAANPKYAVRFAN
-1140 QGIWQAS
+1140 QGIWESA

-1152 LNKQVV
+1152 LNKQVE
-1158 VTVAACSGAN
+1158 VTIAACSGAN
-1168 GTSSTFTAPGKTYMQ
+1168 GTGSTFTAPGNTYMQ

-1228 TPSTLEAHEAWYY
+1228 TPSTAEPHAAWYY
-1241 YCVVTETGCP
+1241 YCVVAETGCP

-1267 TYTVTYN
+1267 TYTVIYN

-1282 PTQEAVTEGTTI
+1282 PIQEAVTEGTTI

-1315 ANVYKAGDAY
+1315 DNVYKAGDAY
-1325 TVTAANTT
+1325 TVTATNTT

-1364 VVLGDNCTAD
+1364 VALGDNCTAD

-1389 ADRYFESF
+1389 AGRYFETF
-1397 SFVAKCGSDGKNNYY
+1397 TFTATCGSDGKNNYY

-1422 ASSSKAEQ
+1422 ASSTKAEK
-1430 TYTITI
+1430 TYTIAI

-1441 ASTIQIIKS
+1441 VSTIQIIKN

-1462 FKTGV
+1462 FKTEV

-1486 SENASSVVLPT
+1486 SENASSVALPT

-1517 VGAAGDSYVPSAD
+1517 VGEAGDSYAPSAN

-1536 WTENAVEPD
+1536 WTANAVEPGD
-1545 ECKTHV
+1545 CK
-1551 FWHNASDAPQNGIE
+1551 
-1565 QSSRFTFAKSPSGSN
+1565 
-1580 GLTEEN
+1580 EEN
-1586 VMTIAGKD
+1586 VYDFSTNLDGWDIVKTNDAYEVAIKTAKYQDIPLSNGGMLGVGIIGNSGSVTITTKESFVDVTKISMKLSSTDTKNPTFTVNVVNGSTVTKIFTTTPKTANITKAESNKEWGEHSAEVSKLSGKIQIVFNSSSAGKYAAID
-1594 YTASKR
+1594 DLV
-1600 SSNFTS
+1600 
-1606 TFSFSVTNNNTATLY
+1606 VT
-1621 LHIKRG
+1621 
-1627 GSDRVIHVSSGSL
+1627 
-1640 EHKITLDFDGYKT
+1640 
-1653 YSISDLSSGEWTV
+1653 
-1666 TCCDKKGE
+1666 
-1674 AGKSYYVAMLG
+1674 VA
-1685 LYECSVV
+1685 CSE
-1692 STPCTNPIITTQ
+1692 TPDPDCTNPVVTTQ

-1712 GEATLLVCAADK
+1712 GEATLLACAADK

-1753 NAGGWTTPIFT
+1753 NAGGWTTPIFA
-1764 TAGSYSYYCII
+1764 TAGTYSYYCVI
-1775 TDGECSVQTNTVT
+1775 TDEECSVQTNTVT
-1788 VTVSSASLPTYTVT
+1788 VMVNSASIPTYTVT
-1802 YDANGGTCATTSE
+1802 YDANGGSCSTTSE
-1815 TASLVTLPTPT
+1815 NASSVALPTPT
-1826 KDGYTF
+1826 RDGYTF
-1832 TGWYTAATGGTLVGA
+1832 NGWYTAATGGTLVGA
-1847 AGASYSLSEDVTL
+1847 AGDSYTPSANITL
-1860 YAQWAEKEVTSITLE
+1860 YAQWTANAVE
-1875 PTSATLNVGET
+1875 P
-1886 VTITATITP
+1886 
-1895 SDALNTDVTWTSSNP
+1895 
-1910 SIATVDANGVVT
+1910 
-1922 AIASGT
+1922 
-1928 VTITATNTNSGV
+1928 
-1940 SATCAITVVAPLAP
+1940 AP
-1954 GECVTLVEGSKNAG
+1954 GECITLVQGSKNAG

-1983 GQESDSYIK
+1983 GQESENYIK

-2011 YTIQEGDILTVT
+2011 YAIKAGDILTVT
-2023 VYNKSNSTAAVGF
+2023 VYNKSNSTAAIGF

-2055 VYTLQAGDIVDGM
+2055 VYTLQAGDIVDGK

-2083 LLERCAAIPCT
+2083 LLERCTPELCT
-2094 PPAAPTA
+2094 QPTAPTA

-2131 NNTAP
+2131 NSTAP
-2136 DATTAAST
+2136 DATTVAST
-2144 TTTNKTFTLTSLT
+2144 TTTNKTITLTSLT

-2243 TPSGGSGYYNTKDI
+2243 TPNGGSGYYNTKDI
-2257 ALVDDPNQWSTS
+2257 ALVDDPSQWSTG

-2327 ANSKEKWYSL
+2327 KDSKEEWYSL

-2349 ITNEVKSSLYAVVV
+2349 ITNGVKSSLYAVVV

-2379 YMDSEKAPAGG
+2379 YMDSETAPCGG

-2396 NKFHKPGFQFGGW
+2396 NKFHKPGMLFGGW
-2409 TLKADGTG
+2409 TLSADGTG
-2417 EVIADGDQFTTTKDV
+2417 EVIADGAQFTTTKDV
-2432 TLYAKWITPCEAE
+2432 TLYAKWIEPCDAE
-2445 PNIKVHN
+2445 PTLKLYNPNITV
-2452 PKITI
+2452 
-2457 WDGNKVDLTLAT
+2457 WDGERVDLTLAS
-2469 VSFNVDTTGIKYT
+2469 VICNFDTTGIKYS
-2482 YSISPLIPGC
+2482 YSITPAIPGC
-2492 TYQFFDSQFHI
+2492 RYEFFDNQFHI
-2503 MGTPN
+2503 IGVPN
-2508 VNNATEQTITLTLT
+2508 VGNTTAKTYTLTLT
-2522 VSNDC
+2522 LTNDC
-2527 DPMVTTQ
+2527 PDPVSVQAEQNITVLPKDQ
-2534 KTQEIVIMPKG
+2534 KA
-2545 QKPRIALILT
+2545 RIALILT
-2555 GTEGGDFD
+2555 GEVGGGFN
-2563 EYTASD
+2563 EYTAAD
-2569 ANACSELINYLNN
+2569 ATACAGLIDYLNDF
-2582 YYTITCVNGYATH
+2582 YSITCVNGYATKNE
-2595 DAEQIANYYSRYD
+2595 AEIANYYKDYD
-2608 LLIVTDFLSTG
+2608 LLIVTDFLNTG
-2619 EGYTNAIGTLIDE
+2619 LGYTNAIGTLIDK

-2649 WNINS
+2649 WHIGS
-2654 NPIDPSPKV
+2654 NPVDPSPKV

-2673 AIFADAEGVDVVQEA
+2673 AIFGNDTYEENPITVVQP
-2688 DTTVQVLASL
+2688 DTTVQVLSSL
-2698 SGEGE
+2698 SGEDD

-2710 VINEA
+2710 IINEA
-2715 PDFLFLATIR
+2715 PDFLFLATVR
-2725 DAANNRDLIVCCER
+2725 DEARNRDLIVCCER
-2739 QAVFTARLMLYGIN
+2739 QVVFTGRLMIYGIN
-2753 YFEMDNLSQSGKI
+2753 SYEMDNLSPAGKI
-2766 VMRQMIDYLLLTDE
+2766 IMRQMVDYLLLTDE

-2786 ALVFDNNY
+2786 ALVFDNGGKEKPAGS
-2794 GDHKWSNPKNWAP
+2794 GDHLWSNPKNWAP
-2807 GYNIIPTPYHPT
+2807 GRNIVPTPYHPT

-2829 EDAHAGSVKINRGKT
+2829 EDAHAGSVKINRGVT
-2844 ALGDSLSGK
+2844 ATGDSLTGRI
-2853 VIVLPTGGLTV
+2853 IVQPHGGLTV
-2864 AGFVYRVNDVRYAVP
+2864 AGFVYRVNDIRYAVP
-2879 LQTAEDDIVVQ
+2879 LQTVEEDVLIQ
-2890 ANASHNGALVYG
+2890 ANATHNGALVYG
-2902 NKDSDVRA
+2902 NKDSEVHA
-2910 TIEYYSKAYGSST
+2910 TVQYYSKGEGSST
-2923 SEPVWQYIGTPLQ
+2923 ANPVWQYMGTPLQ
-2936 ADQTAISMYYQA
+2936 ADKTAISMYYKA

-2953 STATTDNLGGLWQW
+2953 TTTSDGSLGGLWQW

-2982 TQEASKTY
+2982 TQEAAKTY
-2990 TLRGRLNAPVTQR
+2990 TLAGRLNPPVTQR
-3003 IVLNNRDADG
+3003 IILNNRDADG
-3013 FAFAANSWTAPIK
+3013 YAFAANSWTAPIK
-3026 IQEMADE
+3026 IQEMLDE
-3033 DFINAEKSIYIYHTG
+3033 DFTNAEKSIYIYYTG
-3048 SYNEWASGGEVYDGL
+3048 SYKEWQEGQPDINDNI
-3063 VTKKGQYAVVPIHA
+3063 VTKRGQYGVVPIHS

-3088 PSMQGFFV
+3088 PAMQGFFI
-3096 KTTASGAYLDLVYNK
+3096 KTTAPAAYVDLVYNR
-3111 VVYDAK
+3111 VVYDSK

-3122 TEPMRVAGK
+3122 TEPMRVA
-3131 KANSDKP
+3131 ARDSKP
-3138 EVMRLDLT
+3138 EVLKVELKGPR
-3146 GDKSGDQL
+3146 SGDQF
-3154 YVLIRSDFAEEFVD
+3154 YMLIRPDFNEQFVD

-3174 IEGDAN
+3174 IEGDPN
-3180 MPMLALTKECGDMA
+3180 MPMLAVIKECGNMA
-3194 VAAIPYGNDHY
+3194 VAAVETANNHY

-3210 GKDSI
+3210 GKDST
-3215 YTFTFN
+3215 YTFSFE
-3221 YEGET
+3221 YDSDQP
-3226 LYLYDQSTE
+3226 LYLYDQLTEKST
-3235 QSVEIKTGNTYT
+3235 EIKTGNTYT
-3247 FTATNTV
+3247 FEATNNEPT
-3254 ASQRFLITANP
+3254 QRFLITDTP
-3265 PQQVPTSITVVETEN
+3265 REIPTSITLVETEN
-3280 SLYFENYNNELIQV
+3280 SLYFENYGNQLVRV

-3314 NIEPYLPLG
+3314 HIQPYLPLG

>member
-1 MKKIFLVVLISLVGF
+1 MKKLFLVVLMSLMGF

-50 LLDALSGTKSNRVV
+50 LIDALSGSKSNRVV
-64 IITANITVSTQ
+64 IITANITVTTQ
-75 FTAKGSNITLLALPG
+75 FTSKGSNITLLALPG

-95 NGQSSSQSGIMNMRG
+95 NGQSSEQSGILNMRG

-149 QDGCDGNFDIKSNAD
+149 QDGCDGNFDIKSNGD
-164 NITITW
+164 NITVTW

-176 KPAKAGGSGGSAD
+176 KPAKSGGSGGAAD

-299 VNNPSYG
+299 VNNPSYR

-318 VTDPNCG
+318 VTDPDCG

-346 KYVVTFNLNG
+346 KYVVTFNLND
-356 KGTNFTQDVYEN
+356 KGTNFTQEVYEN

-373 PANPTTSGFVF
+373 PATPTTSGFVF
-384 DGWYTNQSCTN
+384 DGWYTDQACKT
-395 AFDFSTPITANTT
+395 AFNFSTQIKANTT
-408 LYAKWVQAL
+408 LYAKWVQAM

-436 GGKASVPS
+436 GGKASMPS

-518 GGTVEYSFN
+518 GGTVEYSSN

-671 ATIASNGEV
+671 ATIALNGEV

-748 DNLWD
+748 DNLGTG
-753 SYFTRAAEA
+753 YFTRAAEA

-811 YDKDTD
+811 YDKSSS
-817 EDGDEDYNDFE
+817 GGFQ

-841 LKPHLQ
+841 LKPYLQ

-905 LFKKQYLGN
+905 LFKKQYLGHN
-914 NNPLTSAEAYHG
+914 NALTSAEAYHG

-965 VPIGGETNLDNGES
+965 VPIGGETNLDEGELD
-979 STYNTWCK
+979 TYNKWCK
-987 GSIAEAEMAQL
+987 DSIAEAEMAQL

-1008 QYVTDQWKAEG
+1008 QYVTNQWKDEG

-1030 RFQLVS
+1030 RFQLLS

-1073 KNATN
+1073 KNNTN
-1078 TYSVQLSSDPR
+1078 TYSIPLSSDPR
-1089 TWAPNSATTAI
+1089 TWAPNNATTAI

-1113 TYDLYLYLPDAS
+1113 TYDLYLYLPDAY
-1125 ASIAANPKYAVRFAN
+1125 ASIANNPKYAVRFAN
-1140 QGIWQAS
+1140 TGIWQES

-1158 VTVAACSGAN
+1158 VTIAACSGAN
-1168 GTSSTFTAPGKTYMQ
+1168 GTGSTFTAPGNTYMQ
-1183 NASAESMSITGVTA
+1183 NASAASMSITGVTA

-1228 TPSTLEAHEAWYY
+1228 TPSTAEPHAAWYY

-1282 PTQEAVTEGTTI
+1282 PIQEAVTEGTTI

-1303 NSIFVGWLCDVD
+1303 NSIFVGWLCSVD
-1315 ANVYKAGDAY
+1315 AQVYKAGDVY
-1325 TVTAANTT
+1325 TMTAANTT

-1346 VVNSTTL
+1346 VVNNTTL

-1364 VVLGDNCTAD
+1364 VALGDKCTAD
-1374 ANGLSVGSN
+1374 ANGLSVGN
-1383 MLFTAP
+1383 NLLFTAP
-1389 ADRYFESF
+1389 AGRYFESF

-1422 ASSSKAEQ
+1422 ASSTKVEQ
-1430 TYTITI
+1430 TYTIAI

-1462 FKTGV
+1462 LKTGI
-1467 VIPTYTVSYD
+1467 VIPTYTVSYDANGGTCATTSENAASVALPTPTRDGYTFNGWYTAATGGTLVGEAGDSYSPSADITLYAQWTENVVTPPIGGCVEENVYNFSTLDDFDISKTNDSDPCAIQNSSYSDIPQKDAGMLGVGIINKNNSVTITTKTSYSNITNISFDLASTDSKNPTLKVSVVNGGTVTDFDAVTPKTATTKAGSNKEWANHSIAVDKLSGKIRIVFNSTSDAKYAAIDNLVINVDCQSATPEPDCTNPVISTEPQGKAILVGEATLLACAADKGSYQWYNATDNTAAGTGAAGTMVTAGSGFNAGGWTTPIFATAGTYSYYCVITDGECSVQTNTVVISVSDLPLASYTITYD

-1517 VGAAGDSYVPSAD
+1517 VGAAGDSYTPSAD

-1536 WTENAVEPD
+1536 WTANAVEPAPG
-1545 ECKTHV
+1545 ECTKI
-1551 FWHNASDAPQNGIE
+1551 FWFASESDATAAGVENNTTTFNGVNPGTSEMTGSITIGDKTYTVTG
-1565 QSSRFTFAKSPSGSN
+1565 RGSN
-1580 GLTEEN
+1580 N
-1586 VMTIAGKD
+1586 
-1594 YTASKR
+1594 
-1600 SSNFTS
+1600 S
-1606 TFSFSVTNNNTATLY
+1606 TQITFVVPAEKTATLY
-1621 LHIKRG
+1621 GLA
-1627 GSDRVIHVSSGSL
+1627 SSSGSGVR
-1640 EHKITLDFDGYKT
+1640 TLTLTNKTGY
-1653 YSISDLSSGEWTV
+1653 SQ
-1666 TCCDKKGE
+1666 
-1674 AGKSYYVAMLG
+1674 
-1685 LYECSVV
+1685 
-1692 STPCTNPIITTQ
+1692 TQ
-1704 PADKAILV
+1704 
-1712 GEATLLVCAADK
+1712 
-1724 GSYQWYNAT
+1724 
-1733 DNTAAGTGAAG
+1733 
-1744 TMVNAGAGY
+1744 
-1753 NAGGWTTPIFT
+1753 
-1764 TAGSYSYYCII
+1764 
-1775 TDGECSVQTNTVT
+1775 QT
-1788 VTVSSASLPTYTVT
+1788 SASSSQAGEFV
-1802 YDANGGTCATTSE
+1802 
-1815 TASLVTLPTPT
+1815 
-1826 KDGYTF
+1826 F
-1832 TGWYTAATGGTLVGA
+1832 TDMP
-1847 AGASYSLSEDVTL
+1847 AGE
-1860 YAQWAEKEVTSITLE
+1860 
-1875 PTSATLNVGET
+1875 
-1886 VTITATITP
+1886 
-1895 SDALNTDVTWTSSNP
+1895 
-1910 SIATVDANGVVT
+1910 
-1922 AIASGT
+1922 
-1928 VTITATNTNSGV
+1928 
-1940 SATCAITVVAPLAP
+1940 
-1954 GECVTLVEGSKNAG
+1954 
-1968 NTAMDATIGTIVSNG
+1968 
-1983 GQESDSYIK
+1983 
-1992 LSGDGTDAKNHFKL
+1992 
-2006 TAKAG
+2006 
-2011 YTIQEGDILTVT
+2011 YTISWSG
-2023 VYNKSNSTAAVGF
+2023 NG
-2036 KIGSTSHTANI
+2036 
-2047 PAKAEGDV
+2047 AESF
-2055 VYTLQAGDIVDGM
+2055 LC
-2068 VTIIRASSDDRYKSI
+2068 
-2083 LLERCAAIPCT
+2083 LELCPLIPCT

-2125 DIYYST
+2125 DIYFST

-2136 DATTAAST
+2136 DATTVAST

-2169 CDESNKSEWIALTGE
+2169 CDESNKSEWVALTGE

-2257 ALVDDPNQWSTS
+2257 ALVDDPNQWSIS

-2327 ANSKEKWYSL
+2327 KYSKEKWYSL

-2417 EVIADGDQFTTTKDV
+2417 EVIADGAQFTTTKDV

-2445 PNIKVHN
+2445 PTLKLYNSNITV
-2452 PKITI
+2452 
-2457 WDGNKVDLTLAT
+2457 WDGERVDLTLAS
-2469 VSFNVDTTGIKYT
+2469 VICNFDTTGIKYS
-2482 YSISPLIPGC
+2482 YSITPAIPGC
-2492 TYQFFDSQFHI
+2492 DYKFFDNQFHI
-2503 MGTPN
+2503 IGIPN
-2508 VNNATEQTITLTLT
+2508 IGNATPQTYTLTLT
-2522 VSNDC
+2522 LTNDC
-2527 DPMVTTQ
+2527 PDPVSVQAVQNITVLPKDQ
-2534 KTQEIVIMPKG
+2534 KA
-2545 QKPRIALILT
+2545 RIALILT
-2555 GTEGGDFD
+2555 GKEEGGFN
-2563 EYTASD
+2563 EYTAAD
-2569 ANACSELINYLNN
+2569 ATACAGLIDYLNDF
-2582 YYTITCVNGYATH
+2582 YSITCVNGYATKNE
-2595 DAEQIANYYSRYD
+2595 AEIANYYKDYD
-2608 LLIVTDFLSTG
+2608 LLIVTDFLNTG
-2619 EGYTNAIGTLIDE
+2619 EGYTNAIGTLIDK

-2649 WNINS
+2649 WHIGS
-2654 NPIDPSPKV
+2654 NPVDPKPKV

-2673 AIFADAEGVDVVQEA
+2673 AIFGNDTYEGNPITVVKP
-2688 DTTVQVLASL
+2688 DTTVEVLSSL
-2698 SGEGE
+2698 SGESE

-2710 VINEA
+2710 TINEA
-2715 PDFLFLATIR
+2715 PDFLFLATVR
-2725 DAANNRDLIVCCER
+2725 DANNNRDLIVCCER
-2739 QAVFTARLMLYGIN
+2739 QVVFTGRLIIYGIN
-2753 YFEMDNLSQSGKI
+2753 SYEMDNLSPAGKI
-2766 VMRQMIDYLLLTDE
+2766 IMRQMVDYLLLTDE

-2786 ALVFDNNY
+2786 ALVFDNGGKEKPAGS
-2794 GDHKWSNPKNWAP
+2794 GDYLWSNPKNWAP
-2807 GYNIIPTPYHPT
+2807 GRNIVPTPYHPT

-2829 EDAHAGSVKINRGKT
+2829 EDAHAGSVKINRGVT
-2844 ALGDSLSGK
+2844 ATGDSLTGRI
-2853 VIVLPTGGLTV
+2853 IVQPQGGLTV
-2864 AGFVYRVNDVRYAVP
+2864 AGFVYRVNDIRYAVP
-2879 LQTAEDDIVVQ
+2879 LQTVEDDILIQ
-2890 ANASHNGALVYG
+2890 ANATHNGALVYG
-2902 NKDSDVRA
+2902 NKDSEVHA
-2910 TIEYYSKAYGSST
+2910 TVQYYSKGEGSNT
-2923 SEPVWQYIGTPLQ
+2923 ANPVWQYMGIPLQ
-2936 ADQTAISMYYQA
+2936 ADKTAISMYYKA

-2953 STATTDNLGGLWQW
+2953 NTATTDNLGGLWQW
-2967 VENEDVI
+2967 VENEDVL

-2982 TQEASKTY
+2982 TQEAAKTY
-2990 TLRGRLNAPVTQR
+2990 TLTGRLNPPVTQR
-3003 IVLNNRDADG
+3003 VILNNRDADG
-3013 FAFAANSWTAPIK
+3013 YAFAANSWTAPIK
-3026 IQEMADE
+3026 IQEMADD
-3033 DFINAEKSIYIYHTG
+3033 DFTNAEKSIYIYYTG
-3048 SYNEWASGGEVYDGL
+3048 SYKEWQEGQPDINDNI
-3063 VTKKGQYAVVPIHA
+3063 VTKRGQYGVVPIHS

-3088 PSMQGFFV
+3088 PAMQGFFI
-3096 KTTASGAYLDLVYNK
+3096 KTTAPAAYVDLVYNR
-3111 VVYDAK
+3111 VVYDSK

-3122 TEPMRVAGK
+3122 TEPMRVA
-3131 KANSDKP
+3131 ARDAKP
-3138 EVMRLDLT
+3138 EVLKVELKGPR
-3146 GDKSGDQL
+3146 SGDQL
-3154 YVLIRSDFAEEFVD
+3154 YMLIRPDFNEQFVD

-3174 IEGDAN
+3174 IEGDPN
-3180 MPMLALTKECGDMA
+3180 VPMLAVNKECGKMT
-3194 VAAIPYGNDHY
+3194 VAAVETANDHY

-3210 GKDSI
+3210 GKDSV
-3215 YTFTFN
+3215 YTFSFE
-3221 YEGET
+3221 YDSDQP
-3226 LYLYDQSTE
+3226 LYLYDQLTEKST
-3235 QSVEIKTGNTYT
+3235 EIKTGNTYT
-3247 FTATNTV
+3247 FEATNNEPT
-3254 ASQRFLITANP
+3254 QRFLITDTP
-3265 PQQVPTSITVVETEN
+3265 REIPTSITLVETEN
-3280 SLYFENYNNELIQV
+3280 SLYFENYGNQLVNV

-3314 NIEPYLPLG
+3314 HIQPYLPLG

>member
-1 MKKIFLVVLISLVGF
+1 MKKLFLVVLMSLMGF

-40 TPILVDTEQE
+40 TPISVDTEQE
-50 LLDALSGTKSNRVV
+50 LIDALSGSKSNRVV

-75 FTAKGSNITLLALPG
+75 FTSRGSNITLLALPG

-95 NGQSSSQSGIMNMRG
+95 NGQSKEQSGILNMRG

-164 NITITW
+164 NITVTW

-176 KPAKAGGSGGSAD
+176 KPAKSGGSGGAAD

-209 NVSYAHNWW
+209 NVTYAHNWW

-290 GNLPSNQGT
+290 GNLPSDQGT
-299 VNNPSYG
+299 VNKPSYR

-318 VTDPNCG
+318 VTDPDCG

-346 KYVVTFNLNG
+346 KFVVTFNLNG

-373 PANPTTSGFVF
+373 PANPTTTGFVF
-384 DGWYTNQSCTN
+384 DGWYTNQACTS

-417 TVTFDLNGHGDS
+417 TVTFNLNGHGDS

-436 GGKASVPS
+436 GAKASAPS

-461 CTNEYN
+461 CTSEYN
-467 FNTTITAAKTI
+467 FNTPVTSAKTL

-490 FTLATSGTAPAAGD
+490 FILATSGTAPAAGD
-504 VILGTGVGGTMTMI
+504 VILGAGVGGTMTMI
-518 GGTVEYSFN
+518 DGTIEYSSN

-535 SSKVSIALLT
+535 SSKVSVTLLT

-551 VITLNIYNGST
+551 VITLNMYNGTT
-562 GDRGLKLADGTGD
+562 GERGLKLADGTGD

-585 GDFSASYIVTENDGL
+585 GDFSASYIVTAGDGL
-600 AGTSVF
+600 EGTSTF
-606 EIHRANNSFLKSV
+606 QIHRSNNSFLKSI

-626 SSCSNPELAYAATS
+626 SSCSNPELAYSTTS

-658 GLAVTYS
+658 GLAVAYS
-665 SSNTNV
+665 SSNTKV

-680 TIKGAGSTIITAST
+680 TIKGSGSTIITASAA
-694 VAQGEY
+694 AQDDY

-713 TGGAAYPVDETDFP
+713 TGGAAYPIDETDFP

-733 YEHAEWSHASTGNYN
+733 YEHAEWSHASTGDYD

-753 SYFTRAAEA
+753 SYFDDARAA
-762 NRSLLLRIYYLDS
+762 NRSLLLRIYYLDT
-775 DALRANAPLPDGFI
+775 DELRQNKQLPNGFI
-789 TMFTNDMAK
+789 TMFNNDMQK
-798 IRSNGMKCILRFA
+798 IRTNGMKCILRFA

-841 LKPHLQ
+841 LKPYLQ

-867 YYSSLGTGDD
+867 YYSSLGTGD
-877 IELAVKNN
+877 EVEWSVRQN
-885 LIGQLL
+885 LIDQLL
-891 EAVPANRC
+891 DAVPANRY

-905 LFKKQYLGN
+905 LFKKKYLGN
-914 NNPLTSAEAYHG
+914 NNPLTSAVAYHG

-949 ENRTA
+949 EDRTE
-954 DMAYI
+954 DMKYI

-965 VPIGGETNLDNGES
+965 VPIGGETNLDDGES
-979 STYNTWCK
+979 STYDTWCK
-987 GSIAEAEMAQL
+987 GSIAEKEMAQL

-1008 QYVTDQWKAEG
+1008 QYVTNQWKAEG
-1019 AYARISRNMGY
+1019 SYARMSKQLGY
-1030 RFQLVS
+1030 RFELES
-1036 ASFDA
+1036 ATLPNEA
-1041 QVVAGTSMN
+1041 TAGTPMN

-1073 KNATN
+1073 KNSTN
-1078 TYSVQLSSDPR
+1078 TYSIPLSSDPR
-1089 TWAPNSATTAI
+1089 TWAPNNATTAI

-1125 ASIAANPKYAVRFAN
+1125 ASIANNPKYAVRFAN
-1140 QGIWQAS
+1140 TGIWESA

-1152 LNKQVV
+1152 LNKQVE
-1158 VTVAACSGAN
+1158 VTIAACSGAN
-1168 GTSSTFTAPGKTYMQ
+1168 GTGSTFTAPGNTYMQ
-1183 NASAESMSITGVTA
+1183 NASAASMSITGVTA

-1228 TPSTLEAHEAWYY
+1228 TPSTAEAHDTWYY

-1267 TYTVTYN
+1267 TYTITYD
-1274 TNGADSAT
+1274 TDGADSAT

-1315 ANVYKAGDAY
+1315 DNVYKAGDAY
-1325 TVTAANTT
+1325 TVTATNTT

-1364 VVLGDNCTAD
+1364 VALGDNCTAD

-1389 ADRYFESF
+1389 AGRYFETF
-1397 SFVAKCGSDGKNNYY
+1397 TFTATCGSDGKNNYY

-1422 ASSSKAEQ
+1422 ASSTKAEK
-1430 TYTITI
+1430 TYTIAI

-1462 FKTGV
+1462 FKTEV
-1467 VIPTYTVSYD
+1467 VIPTYTVTYD
-1477 ANGGTCATT
+1477 ANGGSCSTT
-1486 SENASSVVLPT
+1486 SENASSVALPTPTRDGYTFNGWYTAATGGTLVGVAGDSYAPSADITLYAQWTANAVEPEPSDEVCVTFEGSSSVSSYTKGDFAMYATDSDGRLNSTSRWGTGKTDCSGSKVYAFENQRFLVKVNVPITSIHFSGYSSSERTIKSVKTSTTADKDSYSNAALVGDTKIGPTKGCQEFKINFSEAIPANTYIWVEMSNSVIISTICYTPSSVVSTPCINPVVITQPADKAILVGEATLLACAADKGSYQWYNATDNTAAGTGAAGTMVSAGAGYNAGGWTTPEFNTAGSYSYYCVITDGECSVQTNTVTVMVNSASLPTYTVTYDANGGSCSTTSENASSVALPT

-1517 VGAAGDSYVPSAD
+1517 VGAAGDSYAPSAD

-1536 WTENAVEPD
+1536 WTENAVEP
-1545 ECKTHV
+1545 
-1551 FWHNASDAPQNGIE
+1551 
-1565 QSSRFTFAKSPSGSN
+1565 
-1580 GLTEEN
+1580 
-1586 VMTIAGKD
+1586 
-1594 YTASKR
+1594 
-1600 SSNFTS
+1600 
-1606 TFSFSVTNNNTATLY
+1606 
-1621 LHIKRG
+1621 
-1627 GSDRVIHVSSGSL
+1627 
-1640 EHKITLDFDGYKT
+1640 
-1653 YSISDLSSGEWTV
+1653 
-1666 TCCDKKGE
+1666 
-1674 AGKSYYVAMLG
+1674 
-1685 LYECSVV
+1685 
-1692 STPCTNPIITTQ
+1692 
-1704 PADKAILV
+1704 
-1712 GEATLLVCAADK
+1712 
-1724 GSYQWYNAT
+1724 
-1733 DNTAAGTGAAG
+1733 
-1744 TMVNAGAGY
+1744 
-1753 NAGGWTTPIFT
+1753 
-1764 TAGSYSYYCII
+1764 
-1775 TDGECSVQTNTVT
+1775 
-1788 VTVSSASLPTYTVT
+1788 
-1802 YDANGGTCATTSE
+1802 
-1815 TASLVTLPTPT
+1815 
-1826 KDGYTF
+1826 
-1832 TGWYTAATGGTLVGA
+1832 
-1847 AGASYSLSEDVTL
+1847 
-1860 YAQWAEKEVTSITLE
+1860 
-1875 PTSATLNVGET
+1875 
-1886 VTITATITP
+1886 
-1895 SDALNTDVTWTSSNP
+1895 
-1910 SIATVDANGVVT
+1910 
-1922 AIASGT
+1922 
-1928 VTITATNTNSGV
+1928 
-1940 SATCAITVVAPLAP
+1940 AP
-1954 GECVTLVEGSKNAG
+1954 GECITLVQGSKNAG
-1968 NTAMDATIGTIVSNG
+1968 NTAMDATVGTIVSNG
-1983 GQESDSYIK
+1983 GQESENYIK

-2011 YTIQEGDILTVT
+2011 YAIKAGDILTVT
-2023 VYNKSNSTAAVGF
+2023 VYNKGNSTVAVGF

-2055 VYTLQAGDIVDGM
+2055 VYTLQAGDIVDGK

-2083 LLERCAAIPCT
+2083 LLERCTPELCT

-2131 NNTAP
+2131 NSTAP
-2136 DATTAAST
+2136 DAATAAT
-2144 TTTNKTFTLTSLT
+2144 TTTTSKTVTLTGLT

-2169 CDESNKSEWIALTGE
+2169 CDESNKSEWVALTGG

-2243 TPSGGSGYYNTKDI
+2243 TPNGGSGYYNTKDI

-2349 ITNEVKSSLYAVVV
+2349 ITNGVKSSLYAVVV

-2369 ITYNANGGSG
+2369 ITYNANSGSG
-2379 YMDSEKAPAGG
+2379 YMDSEKAPCGG

-2396 NKFHKPGFQFGGW
+2396 NKFHKPGMLFGGW
-2409 TLKADGTG
+2409 TLSADGTG
-2417 EVIADGDQFTTTKDV
+2417 EVIADGAQFTTTKDV
-2432 TLYAKWITPCEAE
+2432 TLYAKWIEPCDAE
-2445 PNIKVHN
+2445 PTLKLYNPNITV
-2452 PKITI
+2452 
-2457 WDGNKVDLTLAT
+2457 WDGERVDLTLAS
-2469 VSFNVDTTGIKYT
+2469 VICNFDTTGIKYT
-2482 YSISPLIPGC
+2482 YSITPAIPGC
-2492 TYQFFDSQFHI
+2492 NYQFFDNQFHI
-2503 MGTPN
+2503 IGVPN
-2508 VNNATEQTITLTLT
+2508 VGNTTAKTYTLTLT
-2522 VSNDC
+2522 LTNDC
-2527 DPMVTTQ
+2527 PDPVSVQAVQNITVLPKDQ
-2534 KTQEIVIMPKG
+2534 KA
-2545 QKPRIALILT
+2545 RIALILT
-2555 GTEGGDFD
+2555 GEEGGGFN
-2563 EYTASD
+2563 EYTPDD
-2569 ANACSELINYLNN
+2569 ATACAGLIDYLNDF
-2582 YYTITCVNGYATH
+2582 YSITCVNGYATKNE
-2595 DAEQIANYYSRYD
+2595 AEIANYYKDYD
-2608 LLIVTDFLSTG
+2608 LLIVTDFLNTG
-2619 EGYTNAIGTLIDE
+2619 KGYTNAIGTLIDK

-2649 WNINS
+2649 WHIGS
-2654 NPIDPSPKV
+2654 NPVDPKPKV

-2673 AIFADAEGVDVVQEA
+2673 AIFGNDTYEGNPITVVQP
-2688 DTTVQVLASL
+2688 DTTVQVLSSL
-2698 SGEGE
+2698 SGEDD

-2710 VINEA
+2710 TINEA
-2715 PDFLFLATIR
+2715 PDFLFLATVR
-2725 DAANNRDLIVCCER
+2725 DANNNRDLIVCCER
-2739 QAVFTARLMLYGIN
+2739 QVVFTGRLMIYGIN
-2753 YFEMDNLSQSGKI
+2753 SYEMDNLSPAGKI
-2766 VMRQMIDYLLLTDE
+2766 IMRQMVDYLLLTDE

-2786 ALVFDNNY
+2786 ALVFDNGGKEKPAGS
-2794 GDHKWSNPKNWAP
+2794 GDHLWSNPKNWAP
-2807 GYNIIPTPYHPT
+2807 GRNIIPTPYHPT

-2829 EDAHAGSVKINRGKT
+2829 EDAHAGSVKINRGVT
-2844 ALGDSLSGK
+2844 ATGDSLTGRI
-2853 VIVLPTGGLTV
+2853 IVQPHGGLTV
-2864 AGFVYRVNDVRYAVP
+2864 AGFVYRVNDIRYAVP
-2879 LQTAEDDIVVQ
+2879 LQTVEDDILIQ
-2890 ANASHNGALVYG
+2890 ANATHNGALVYG
-2902 NKDSDVRA
+2902 NKDSDVHA
-2910 TIEYYSKAYGSST
+2910 TVQYYSKGEGSST
-2923 SEPVWQYIGTPLQ
+2923 ANPVWQYMGTPLQ
-2936 ADQTAISMYYQA
+2936 ADKTAISMYYKA

-2953 STATTDNLGGLWQW
+2953 TTTSDGSLGGLWQW

-2982 TQEASKTY
+2982 TQEAAKTY
-2990 TLRGRLNAPVTQR
+2990 TLVGRLNPPVTQR
-3003 IVLNNRDADG
+3003 IILNNRDADG
-3013 FAFAANSWTAPIK
+3013 YAFAANSWTAPIK
-3026 IQEMADE
+3026 IQEMADD
-3033 DFINAEKSIYIYHTG
+3033 DFTNAEKSIYIYYTG
-3048 SYNEWASGGEVYDGL
+3048 SYKEWQEGQPDINDNI
-3063 VTKKGQYAVVPIHA
+3063 VTKRGQYGVVPIHA

-3088 PSMQGFFV
+3088 PAMQGFFV
-3096 KTTASGAYLDLVYNK
+3096 KATAPAAYVDLVYNR
-3111 VVYDAK
+3111 VVYDSK

-3122 TEPMRVAGK
+3122 TEPMRVA
-3131 KANSDKP
+3131 ARDAKP
-3138 EVMRLDLT
+3138 EVLKVELKGPR
-3146 GDKSGDQL
+3146 SGDQF
-3154 YVLIRSDFAEEFVD
+3154 YMLIRPDFNEQFVD

-3174 IEGDAN
+3174 IEGDPN
-3180 MPMLALTKECGDMA
+3180 MPMLAVIKECGNMA
-3194 VAAIPYGNDHY
+3194 VAAVETANNHY

-3210 GKDSI
+3210 GKDSL
-3215 YTFTFN
+3215 YTFSFE
-3221 YEGET
+3221 YDSDQP
-3226 LYLYDQSTE
+3226 LYLYDQLTEKST
-3235 QSVEIKTGNTYT
+3235 EIKTGNTYT
-3247 FTATNTV
+3247 FEATNNEPT
-3254 ASQRFLITANP
+3254 QRFLITDTP
-3265 PQQVPTSITVVETEN
+3265 REIPTSITLVETEN
-3280 SLYFENYNNELIQV
+3280 SLYFENYGNQLVRV

-3314 NIEPYLPLG
+3314 HIQPYLPLG

>member
-1 MKKIFLVVLISLVGF
+1 MKKLFLVVLMSLMGF

-40 TPILVDTEQE
+40 TPILVDTEAE
-50 LLDALSGTKSNRVV
+50 LIDALSGNKSNRVV
-64 IITANITVSTQ
+64 IITANITVTTQ
-75 FTAKGSNITLLALPG
+75 FTSRGSNITLLALPG

-95 NGQSSSQSGIMNMRG
+95 NGQSSEQSGILNMRG

-149 QDGCDGNFDIKSNAD
+149 QDGCDGNFDIKSNGD
-164 NITITW
+164 NITVTW

-176 KPAKAGGSGGSAD
+176 KPAKSGGSGGAAD

-209 NVSYAHNWW
+209 NVTYAHNWW

-346 KYVVTFNLNG
+346 KFVVTFNLNG
-356 KGTNFTQDVYEN
+356 KGTNFTQEVYEN

-373 PANPTTSGFVF
+373 PAVPTTTGFVF
-384 DGWYTNQSCTN
+384 DGWYTNQACTS

-408 LYAKWVQAL
+408 LYAKWAQAL
-417 TVTFDLNGHGDS
+417 TVTFNLNGHGDS

-436 GGKASVPS
+436 GAKASAPS

-461 CTNEYN
+461 CTSEYN
-467 FNTTITAAKTI
+467 FNTPVTSAKTL

-490 FTLATSGTAPAAGD
+490 FTLATSGTAPSVGD

-518 GGTVEYSFN
+518 GGTIEYSSN

-535 SSKVSIALLT
+535 SSKVSVTLLT

-551 VITLNIYNGST
+551 VITLNMYNGST
-562 GDRGLKLADGTGD
+562 NERGLKLADATGD

-585 GDFSASYIVTENDGL
+585 GDFSASYIVTAGDGL
-600 AGTSVF
+600 EGTSTF
-606 EIHRANNSFLKSV
+606 QLHRSNNTFLKSI

-680 TIKGAGSTIITAST
+680 TIKGSGSTIITASAA
-694 VAQGEY
+694 AQGDY

-713 TGGAAYPVDETDFP
+713 TGGAAYPIDETDFP

-733 YEHAEWSHASTGNYN
+733 YEHAEWSHASRGNYN

-753 SYFTRAAEA
+753 SYFDDARAA
-762 NRSLLLRIYYLDS
+762 NRSLLLRIYYLDT
-775 DALRANAPLPDGFI
+775 DELRQNKQLPNGFI
-789 TMFTNDMAK
+789 TMFNNDMQK
-798 IRSNGMKCILRFA
+798 IRTNGMKCILRFA
-811 YDKDTD
+811 YDKNSG
-817 EDGDEDYNDFE
+817 DGFQ

-855 VQAGFLGVWGEW
+855 VQAGFLGCWGEW
-867 YYSSLGTGDD
+867 YYSSLGTGDE
-877 IELAVKNN
+877 IEWSYRQN
-885 LIGQLL
+885 LIDQLL
-891 EAVPANRC
+891 DAVPANRY

-905 LFKKQYLGN
+905 LFKKTYLGN
-914 NNPLTSAEAYHG
+914 DNPLTSAVAYHG

-940 NGEKNQGTY
+940 NGEQNQGTY
-949 ENRTA
+949 EDRTE
-954 DMAYI
+954 DMKYI

-965 VPIGGETNLDNGES
+965 VPIGGETNLDEGKLD
-979 STYNTWCK
+979 TYNTWCK

-1008 QYVTDQWKAEG
+1008 EYVTDKWKEEG

-1030 RFQLVS
+1030 RFQLLS
-1036 ASFDA
+1036 ASFDN

-1073 KNATN
+1073 KNNTN
-1078 TYSVQLSSDPR
+1078 TYSIPLSSDPR
-1089 TWAPNSATTAI
+1089 TWAPNNATTAI

-1125 ASIAANPKYAVRFAN
+1125 AFIANNPKYAVRFAN
-1140 QGIWQAS
+1140 TGIWQES

-1152 LNKQVV
+1152 LNKQVE
-1158 VTVAACSGAN
+1158 VTIAACSGAN
-1168 GTSSTFTAPGKTYMQ
+1168 GTSSTFTAPGNTYMQ

-1228 TPSTLEAHEAWYY
+1228 TPSTAEPHAAWYY

-1282 PTQEAVTEGTTI
+1282 PIQEAVTEGTTI

-1303 NSIFVGWLCDVD
+1303 NSIFIGWLCDVD
-1315 ANVYKAGDAY
+1315 DNVYKAGDAY

-1346 VVNSTTL
+1346 VVNNTTL

-1364 VVLGDNCTAD
+1364 VALGDNCTAD

-1383 MLFTAP
+1383 MLFAAP
-1389 ADRYFESF
+1389 AGRYFETF
-1397 SFVAKCGSDGKNNYY
+1397 TFTATCGSDNKNNYY

-1422 ASSSKAEQ
+1422 ASSTKAEQ
-1430 TYTITI
+1430 TYTIAI

-1462 FKTGV
+1462 FKTEV

-1477 ANGGTCATT
+1477 ANGGSCSTT
-1486 SENASSVVLPT
+1486 SENASSVALPT
-1497 PTRDGYTFNGWYTA
+1497 PTRDGYTFNGWFTA

-1517 VGAAGDSYVPSAD
+1517 VGAAGDSYAPSAD

-1536 WTENAVEPD
+1536 WTENAVEPGD
-1545 ECKTHV
+1545 CKTYV
-1551 FWHNASDAPQNGIE
+1551 LWHNASDAPQNGIE
-1565 QSSRFTFAKSPSGSN
+1565 QSSRFTFAESLKGSN

-1600 SSNFTS
+1600 SSSFTS

-1627 GSDRVIHVSSGSL
+1627 GSDRVIHVSNGSL
-1640 EHKITLDFDGYKT
+1640 EYKITLDVEGYKT

-1692 STPCTNPIITTQ
+1692 STPCTNPVVTTQ

-1712 GEATLLVCAADK
+1712 GEATLLACAADK

-1744 TMVNAGAGY
+1744 TIVNAGAGY

-1764 TAGSYSYYCII
+1764 TAGTYSYYCVI

-1788 VTVSSASLPTYTVT
+1788 VMVNSASLPTYTVS
-1802 YDANGGTCATTSE
+1802 YDANGGSCATASE
-1815 TASLVTLPTPT
+1815 NASSVALPTPT
-1826 KDGYTF
+1826 RDGYTF
-1832 TGWYTAATGGTLVGA
+1832 NGWYTAATGGTLVGA
-1847 AGASYSLSEDVTL
+1847 AGDSYTPSADITL
-1860 YAQWAEKEVTSITLE
+1860 YAQWTANAVE
-1875 PTSATLNVGET
+1875 PE
-1886 VTITATITP
+1886 
-1895 SDALNTDVTWTSSNP
+1895 
-1910 SIATVDANGVVT
+1910 
-1922 AIASGT
+1922 
-1928 VTITATNTNSGV
+1928 
-1940 SATCAITVVAPLAP
+1940 P
-1954 GECVTLVEGSKNAG
+1954 GECTKIFWFASES
-1968 NTAMDATIGTIVSNG
+1968 DATAAGVENNTTTFNGVNPGTSEMTGSITIGDKTYTVTGRGSNNSTQITFVVPAEKTATLYG
-1983 GQESDSYIK
+1983 LASS
-1992 LSGDGTDAKNHFKL
+1992 SGSGVRTLTLTNKTGYSQTQQTSASSSQAGEFVFTDMP
-2006 TAKAG
+2006 AG
-2011 YTIQEGDILTVT
+2011 EYTISWSG
-2023 VYNKSNSTAAVGF
+2023 NG
-2036 KIGSTSHTANI
+2036 
-2047 PAKAEGDV
+2047 AESF
-2055 VYTLQAGDIVDGM
+2055 LC
-2068 VTIIRASSDDRYKSI
+2068 
-2083 LLERCAAIPCT
+2083 LELCQLIPCT

-2101 LTATAVGKAS
+2101 LTATAVGKAI

-2136 DATTAAST
+2136 DATTVATAT
-2144 TTTNKTFTLTSLT
+2144 TTEKVFKLTGLT
-2157 PTTTYYAWVRAV
+2157 PETTYYAWVRAV
-2169 CDESNKSEWIALTGE
+2169 CDESNKSEWVALTGG

-2257 ALVDDPNQWSTS
+2257 ALVDDPNQWSTG

-2327 ANSKEKWYSL
+2327 EDSKEEWYSL

-2349 ITNEVKSSLYAVVV
+2349 ITNGVKSSLYAVVV

-2369 ITYNANGGSG
+2369 ITYNANSGSG

-2390 KINLSL
+2390 KVTLAL
-2396 NKFHKPGFQFGGW
+2396 NKYHKPGMLFGGW
-2409 TLKADGTG
+2409 TLSADGTG
-2417 EVIADGDQFTTTKDV
+2417 EVIADGAQFTTTKDV
-2432 TLYAKWITPCEAE
+2432 TLYAKWIEPCDAE
-2445 PNIKVHN
+2445 PTLKLYNPNITV
-2452 PKITI
+2452 
-2457 WDGNKVDLTLAT
+2457 WDGERVDLTLAS
-2469 VSFNVDTTGIKYT
+2469 VICNFDTTGIKYS
-2482 YSISPLIPGC
+2482 YSITPAIPGC
-2492 TYQFFDSQFHI
+2492 DYKFFDNQFHI
-2503 MGTPN
+2503 IGIPN
-2508 VNNATEQTITLTLT
+2508 VGNTTAITYTLTLT
-2522 VSNDC
+2522 LTNDC
-2527 DPMVTTQ
+2527 PDPVSVQAVQNITVLPKDQ
-2534 KTQEIVIMPKG
+2534 KA
-2545 QKPRIALILT
+2545 RIALILT
-2555 GTEGGDFD
+2555 GKEGGGFN
-2563 EYTASD
+2563 EYTAAD
-2569 ANACSELINYLNN
+2569 ATACAGLVDYLNDF
-2582 YYTITCVNGYATH
+2582 YSITCVNGYATKNE
-2595 DAEQIANYYSRYD
+2595 AEIANYYKDYD
-2608 LLIVTDFLSTG
+2608 LLIVTDFLNTG
-2619 EGYTNAIGTLIDE
+2619 EGYTNAIGTLIDK

-2649 WNINS
+2649 WHIGS
-2654 NPIDPSPKV
+2654 NPVDPKPKV

-2673 AIFADAEGVDVVQEA
+2673 AIFGNDTYEGNPITVVQP
-2688 DTTVQVLASL
+2688 DTTVQVLSSL
-2698 SGEGE
+2698 SGESE

-2710 VINEA
+2710 TINEA
-2715 PDFLFLATIR
+2715 PDFLFLATVR
-2725 DAANNRDLIVCCER
+2725 DANNNRDLIVCCER
-2739 QAVFTARLMLYGIN
+2739 QVVFTGRLMIYGIN
-2753 YFEMDNLSQSGKI
+2753 SYEMDNLSPAGKI
-2766 VMRQMIDYLLLTDE
+2766 IMRQMVDYLLLTDE

-2786 ALVFDNNY
+2786 ALVFDNGGKEKPAGS
-2794 GDHKWSNPKNWAP
+2794 GDHLWSNPKNWAP
-2807 GYNIIPTPYHPT
+2807 GRNIIPTPYHPT

-2829 EDAHAGSVKINRGKT
+2829 EDAHAGSVKINRGVT
-2844 ALGDSLSGK
+2844 ATGDSLTGRI
-2853 VIVLPTGGLTV
+2853 IVQPHGGLTV
-2864 AGFVYRVNDVRYAVP
+2864 AGFVYRVNDIRYAVP
-2879 LQTAEDDIVVQ
+2879 LQTVEDDILIQ
-2890 ANASHNGALVYG
+2890 ANATHNGALVYG
-2902 NKDSDVRA
+2902 NKDSDVHA
-2910 TIEYYSKAYGSST
+2910 TVQYYSKGEGSST
-2923 SEPVWQYIGTPLQ
+2923 ANPVWQYMGTPLQ
-2936 ADQTAISMYYQA
+2936 ADKTAISMYYKA

-2953 STATTDNLGGLWQW
+2953 TTTSDGSLGGLWQW

-2982 TQEASKTY
+2982 TQEAAKTY
-2990 TLRGRLNAPVTQR
+2990 TLVGRLNPPVTQR
-3003 IVLNNRDADG
+3003 IILNNRDADG
-3013 FAFAANSWTAPIK
+3013 YAFAANSWTAPIK

-3033 DFINAEKSIYIYHTG
+3033 DFTNAEKSIYIYYTG
-3048 SYNEWASGGEVYDGL
+3048 SYKEWQEGQPDINDNI
-3063 VTKKGQYAVVPIHA
+3063 VTKRGQYGVVPIHS

-3088 PSMQGFFV
+3088 PAMQGFFV
-3096 KTTASGAYLDLVYNK
+3096 KATAPAAYVDLVYNR
-3111 VVYDAK
+3111 VVYDSK

-3122 TEPMRVAGK
+3122 TEPMRVA
-3131 KANSDKP
+3131 ARDSKP
-3138 EVMRLDLT
+3138 EVLKVELKGPR
-3146 GDKSGDQL
+3146 SGDQL
-3154 YVLIRSDFAEEFVD
+3154 FMLIRPDFNEQFVD

-3174 IEGDAN
+3174 IEGDPN
-3180 MPMLALTKECGDMA
+3180 MPMLAVIKECGNMA
-3194 VAAIPYGNDHY
+3194 VAAVETANNHY

-3210 GKDSI
+3210 GKDST
-3215 YTFTFN
+3215 YTFSFE
-3221 YEGET
+3221 YDSDQP
-3226 LYLYDQSTE
+3226 LYLYDQLTEKST
-3235 QSVEIKTGNTYT
+3235 EIKTGNTYT
-3247 FTATNTV
+3247 FEATNNEPT
-3254 ASQRFLITANP
+3254 QRFLITDTP
-3265 PQQVPTSITVVETEN
+3265 REIPTSITLVETEN
-3280 SLYFENYNNELIQV
+3280 SLYFENYGNQLVRV

-3314 NIEPYLPLG
+3314 RIQPYLPLG

>member
-1 MKKIFLVVLISLVGF
+1 MKKLFLVVLISLAGF
-16 ASLSAQGMYDLF
+16 AALSAQGMYDLF
-28 GYGSNATGGGNA
+28 GYGRNATGGGNA

-50 LLDALSGTKSNRVV
+50 LIDALSGSKSDRVV
-64 IITANITVSTQ
+64 IITDNITVSTQ
-75 FTAKGSNITLLALPG
+75 FTSKGSNITLLALPG
-90 RCLIS
+90 KCLIS
-95 NGQSSSQSGIMNMRG
+95 NGQSSSASGILNMRG
-110 SNIIIRNVT
+110 KNIIIRNVT

-149 QDGCDGNFDIKSNAD
+149 QDGCDGNFDIKSNGD
-164 NITITW
+164 NITVTW

-176 KPAKAGGSGGSAD
+176 KPAKSGGSGGAAD

-198 SSSAKPADGTY
+198 SSDAKPADGTY
-209 NVSYAHNWW
+209 NVTYAHNWW

-299 VNNPSYG
+299 VNNPSYR

-318 VTDPNCG
+318 VKDPNCG
-325 AGATLIVETDGTIQT
+325 AGATLVVETDGTIQT

-373 PANPTTSGFVF
+373 PADPTTTGFVF
-384 DGWYTNQSCTN
+384 GGWYTNQACTS

-436 GGKASVPS
+436 GAKASAPS

-452 FVGWYSDQA
+452 FVGWYSDKA
-461 CTNEYN
+461 CTNEYV
-467 FNTTITAAKTI
+467 FNTPVTSAKTI

-490 FTLATSGTAPAAGD
+490 FTLATSGTAPSNGD

-518 GGTVEYSFN
+518 GGTIEYSSN

-535 SSKVSIALLT
+535 SSKVSVTLLT

-551 VITLNIYNGST
+551 VITLNMYNGST
-562 GDRGLKLADGTGD
+562 NERGLKLADATGD

-600 AGTSVF
+600 AGTSTF
-606 EIHRANNSFLKSV
+606 QLHRSNNTFLKSI

-626 SSCSNPELAYAATS
+626 SSCSNPELVYSTTS

-658 GLAVTYS
+658 GLTVTYS

-671 ATIASNGEV
+671 ATIDSNGEV
-680 TIKGAGSTIITAST
+680 TIKGSGSTIITASAN
-694 VAQGEY
+694 AQGDY

-713 TGGAAYPVDETDFP
+713 TGGAAYPIDETDFP

-733 YEHAEWSHASTGNYN
+733 YEHAEWSHKDENNYN
-748 DNLWD
+748 DNLGTG
-753 SYFTRAAEA
+753 YFTRAAAA
-762 NRSLLLRIYYLDS
+762 NRSLLLRIYYLDT
-775 DALRANAPLPDGFI
+775 DELRQNKQLPNGFI
-789 TMFTNDMAK
+789 TMFNNDMQK
-798 IRSNGMKCILRFA
+798 IRNNGMKCILRFA
-811 YDKDTD
+811 YDKNSG
-817 EDGDEDYNDFE
+817 DGFQ

-841 LKPHLQ
+841 LKPYLQ

-855 VQAGFLGVWGEW
+855 VQAGFLGCWGEW
-867 YYSSLGTGDD
+867 YYSSLGKGTA
-877 IELAVKNN
+877 IEMSVKND

-891 EAVPANRC
+891 DAVPANRC

-914 NNPLTSAEAYHG
+914 NNPLTSAVAYHG

-940 NGEKNQGTY
+940 NGEENQGTY

-965 VPIGGETNLDNGES
+965 VPIGGETNLDEGKLD
-979 STYNTWCK
+979 TYNTWCK

-1008 QYVTDQWKAEG
+1008 EYVTDKWKEEG

-1030 RFQLVS
+1030 RFQLLS

-1073 KNATN
+1073 KNNTN
-1078 TYSVQLSSDPR
+1078 TYSIPLSSDPR
-1089 TWAPNSATTAI
+1089 TWAPNNATTAI
-1100 NEYITLPATMAAG
+1100 NEYITLPATMAPG

-1140 QGIWQAS
+1140 KDIWQAS

-1168 GTSSTFTAPGKTYMQ
+1168 GTGSTFTAPGNTYMQ
-1183 NASAESMSITGVTA
+1183 NASAASMSITGVTA

-1228 TPSTLEAHEAWYY
+1228 TPSTLEAHDTWYY
-1241 YCVVTETGCP
+1241 YCVVAETGCP

-1267 TYTVTYN
+1267 TYTITYN

-1294 VLAAPASKA
+1294 VLAAPVSKA
-1303 NSIFVGWLCDVD
+1303 NSIFVGWLCSVN

-1333 FTAQWQELGEGCF
+1333 FTAQWQALGEGCF

-1364 VVLGDNCTAD
+1364 VALGDNCTAD

-1389 ADRYFESF
+1389 AGRYFETF
-1397 SFVAKCGSDGKNNYY
+1397 TFTATCGSDGKNNYY

-1422 ASSSKAEQ
+1422 ASSTKAEQ
-1430 TYTITI
+1430 TYTIAI

-1462 FKTGV
+1462 FKTEV
-1467 VIPTYTVSYD
+1467 VIPTYIVSYD
-1477 ANGGTCATT
+1477 ANGGSCSTT
-1486 SENASSVVLPT
+1486 SENAASVALPT

-1517 VGAAGDSYVPSAD
+1517 VGAAGDSYAPSAD

-1536 WTENAVEPD
+1536 WTANAVDPGD
-1545 ECKTHV
+1545 CK
-1551 FWHNASDAPQNGIE
+1551 
-1565 QSSRFTFAKSPSGSN
+1565 
-1580 GLTEEN
+1580 EEN
-1586 VMTIAGKD
+1586 VYDFSTNLDGWDVVKTNNAYEVAIKTSKYQDIPLTNGGMLGVGITGNSGSVTITTKESFVDILNISMKLSSTDSEKPTFTVNVVNGSTVTKIFTTTPK
-1594 YTASKR
+1594 TANITKA
-1600 SSNFTS
+1600 SSNKEWGEHSAEVSKLSGKIQIVFNS
-1606 TFSFSVTNNNTATLY
+1606 SSSGKYAAIDDLVVTVACTATP
-1621 LHIKRG
+1621 
-1627 GSDRVIHVSSGSL
+1627 DP
-1640 EHKITLDFDGYKT
+1640 D
-1653 YSISDLSSGEWTV
+1653 
-1666 TCCDKKGE
+1666 
-1674 AGKSYYVAMLG
+1674 
-1685 LYECSVV
+1685 
-1692 STPCTNPIITTQ
+1692 CTNPVVTTQ
-1704 PADKAILV
+1704 PANTAILV
-1712 GEATLLVCAADK
+1712 GEATLLACAADK

-1753 NAGGWTTPIFT
+1753 NAGGWTTPIFA
-1764 TAGSYSYYCII
+1764 TAGSYSYYCVI

-1788 VTVSSASLPTYTVT
+1788 VMVNSASLPTYTVT
-1802 YDANGGTCATTSE
+1802 YDANGGSCSTTSE
-1815 TASLVTLPTPT
+1815 NASSVALPTPT
-1826 KDGYTF
+1826 RDGYTF
-1832 TGWYTAATGGTLVGA
+1832 NGWYTAATGGTLVGA
-1847 AGASYSLSEDVTL
+1847 AGDSYAPSADITL
-1860 YAQWAEKEVTSITLE
+1860 YAQWTANAVE
-1875 PTSATLNVGET
+1875 P
-1886 VTITATITP
+1886 
-1895 SDALNTDVTWTSSNP
+1895 
-1910 SIATVDANGVVT
+1910 
-1922 AIASGT
+1922 
-1928 VTITATNTNSGV
+1928 
-1940 SATCAITVVAPLAP
+1940 AP
-1954 GECVTLVEGSKNAG
+1954 GECITLVQGSKNAD

-1983 GQESDSYIK
+1983 GQESESYIK

-2011 YTIQEGDILTVT
+2011 YAIKAGDILTVT
-2023 VYNKSNSTAAVGF
+2023 VYNKSSGTAAVGF

-2055 VYTLQAGDIVDGM
+2055 VYTLQAGDIVDGK

-2083 LLERCAAIPCT
+2083 LLERCTPELCT
-2094 PPAAPTA
+2094 PPTAPTA
-2101 LTATAVGKAS
+2101 LTTTTVGKKS

-2120 TPASY
+2120 TPVSY
-2125 DIYYST
+2125 DVYYST
-2131 NNTAP
+2131 SSTAP
-2136 DATTAAST
+2136 DAATAAT
-2144 TTTNKTFTLTSLT
+2144 TTTTSKTVTLTGLT
-2157 PTTTYYAWVRAV
+2157 PETTYYAWVRAV

-2257 ALVDDPNQWSTS
+2257 ALVDDPSQWSTS
-2269 QNSTRTLKMFKVE
+2269 QSNTRTLKMFKVE

-2304 PGSNDPYSVSF
+2304 PGSNDPYAVSF
-2315 YTNQGTETKQIE
+2315 NTNQGTETKQIE
-2327 ANSKEKWYSL
+2327 EDSKDEWYSL

-2349 ITNEVKSSLYAVVV
+2349 ITNGVKSSLYAVVV

-2369 ITYNANGGSG
+2369 ITYNANSGSG
-2379 YMDSEKAPAGG
+2379 YMDSETAPCGG

-2396 NKFHKPGFQFGGW
+2396 NKFHKPGMLFGGW
-2409 TLKADGTG
+2409 TLSADGTG
-2417 EVIADGDQFTTTKDV
+2417 EVIADGAQFTTTKDV
-2432 TLYAKWITPCEAE
+2432 TLYAKWIEPCDAE
-2445 PNIKVHN
+2445 PTLKLYNSNITV
-2452 PKITI
+2452 
-2457 WDGNKVDLTLAT
+2457 WDGERVDLTLAS
-2469 VSFNVDTTGIKYT
+2469 VICNFDTTGIKYT
-2482 YSISPLIPGC
+2482 YSITPAIPGC
-2492 TYQFFDSQFHI
+2492 NYQFFDNQFHI
-2503 MGTPN
+2503 IGVPSVGNTT
-2508 VNNATEQTITLTLT
+2508 AQTYTLILTLT
-2522 VSNDC
+2522 NDC
-2527 DPMVTTQ
+2527 PDPVSVQAVQNITVLPKDQ
-2534 KTQEIVIMPKG
+2534 KA
-2545 QKPRIALILT
+2545 RIALILT
-2555 GTEGGDFD
+2555 GTEGGGFN
-2563 EYTASD
+2563 EYTAAD
-2569 ANACSELINYLNN
+2569 ATACAGLIDYLNDF
-2582 YYTITCVNGYATH
+2582 YSITCVNGYATKN
-2595 DAEQIANYYSRYD
+2595 ETEIANYYKDYD
-2608 LLIVTDFLSTG
+2608 LLIVTDFLNTG
-2619 EGYTNAIGTLIDE
+2619 KGYTNAIGTLIDK

-2649 WNINS
+2649 WHIGS
-2654 NPIDPSPKV
+2654 NPVDPKPKV

-2673 AIFADAEGVDVVQEA
+2673 AIFGNDTYEGNPITVVQP
-2688 DTTVQVLASL
+2688 DTTVQVLSSL
-2698 SGEGE
+2698 SSEGD

-2710 VINEA
+2710 TINEA
-2715 PDFLFLATIR
+2715 PDFLFLATVR
-2725 DAANNRDLIVCCER
+2725 DANNNRDLIVCCER
-2739 QAVFTARLMLYGIN
+2739 QVVFTGRLMIYGIN
-2753 YFEMDNLSQSGKI
+2753 SYEMDNLSPAGKI
-2766 VMRQMIDYLLLTDE
+2766 IMRQMVDYLLLTDE

-2786 ALVFDNNY
+2786 ALVFDNGGAEKPAGS
-2794 GDHKWSNPKNWAP
+2794 GDHLWSNPKNWAP
-2807 GYNIIPTPYHPT
+2807 GRNIVPTPYHPT

-2829 EDAHAGSVKINRGKT
+2829 EDAHAGSVKINRGVT
-2844 ALGDSLSGK
+2844 ATGDSLTGRI
-2853 VIVLPTGGLTV
+2853 IVQPQGGLTV
-2864 AGFVYRVNDVRYAVP
+2864 AGFVYRVNDIRYAVP
-2879 LQTAEDDIVVQ
+2879 LQTVEEDVLIQ
-2890 ANASHNGALVYG
+2890 ANATHNGALVYG
-2902 NKDSDVRA
+2902 NKDSEVHA
-2910 TIEYYSKAYGSST
+2910 TVQYYSKGYGSST
-2923 SEPVWQYIGTPLQ
+2923 PDPVWQYMGIPLQ
-2936 ADQTAISMYYQA
+2936 ADKTAISMYYKA

-2953 STATTDNLGGLWQW
+2953 NTATTDNLGGLWQW
-2967 VENEDVI
+2967 VENEDVL

-2982 TQEASKTY
+2982 TQEAAKTY
-2990 TLRGRLNAPVTQR
+2990 TLAGRLNPPVTQR
-3003 IVLNNRDADG
+3003 IILNNRDADG
-3013 FAFAANSWTAPIK
+3013 YAFAANSWTAPIK
-3026 IQEMADE
+3026 IQEMLDE
-3033 DFINAEKSIYIYHTG
+3033 DFTNAEKSIYIYYTG
-3048 SYNEWASGGEVYDGL
+3048 SYKEWQEGQPDIYDNI
-3063 VTKKGQYAVVPIHA
+3063 VTKRGQYGVVPIHS

-3088 PSMQGFFV
+3088 PAMQGFFI
-3096 KTTASGAYLDLVYNK
+3096 KTTAPAAYVDLVYNR
-3111 VVYDAK
+3111 VVYDSK

-3122 TEPMRVAGK
+3122 TEPMRVA
-3131 KANSDKP
+3131 ARDSKP
-3138 EVMRLDLT
+3138 EVLKVELKGPR
-3146 GDKSGDQL
+3146 SGDQF
-3154 YVLIRSDFAEEFVD
+3154 YMLIRPDFNEQFVD

-3174 IEGDAN
+3174 IEGDPN
-3180 MPMLALTKECGDMA
+3180 MPMLAVIKECGNMA
-3194 VAAIPYGNDHY
+3194 VAAVETANNHY

-3210 GKDSI
+3210 GKDSL
-3215 YTFTFN
+3215 YTFSFE
-3221 YEGET
+3221 YDSDQP
-3226 LYLYDQSTE
+3226 LYLYDQLTE
-3235 QSVEIKTGNTYT
+3235 KTTEIKTGNAYT
-3247 FTATNTV
+3247 FEATNNEPT
-3254 ASQRFLITANP
+3254 QRFLITDTP
-3265 PQQVPTSITVVETEN
+3265 REIPTSITLVETEN
-3280 SLYFENYNNELIQV
+3280 SLYFENYGNQLVNV

-3314 NIEPYLPLG
+3314 HIQPYLPLG

>member
-1 MKKIFLVVLISLVGF
+1 MKKLFLVVLMSLMGF

-50 LLDALSGTKSNRVV
+50 LIDALSGSKSNRVV
-64 IITANITVSTQ
+64 IITANITVTTQ
-75 FTAKGSNITLLALPG
+75 FTSKGSNITLLALPG

-95 NGQSSSQSGIMNMRG
+95 NGQSSEQSGILNMRG

-149 QDGCDGNFDIKSNAD
+149 QDGCDGNFDIKSNGD
-164 NITITW
+164 NITVTW

-176 KPAKAGGSGGSAD
+176 KPAKSGGSGGAAD

-209 NVSYAHNWW
+209 NVTYAHNWW

-290 GNLPSNQGT
+290 GNLPSDQGT
-299 VNNPSYG
+299 VNKPSYR

-318 VTDPNCG
+318 VTDPDCG

-346 KYVVTFNLNG
+346 KYVVTFNLND
-356 KGTNFTQDVYEN
+356 KGTNFTQEVYEN

-373 PANPTTSGFVF
+373 PAAPTTSGFVF
-384 DGWYTNQSCTN
+384 DGWYTNQACTS
-395 AFDFSTPITANTT
+395 AFNFSTPITANTT

-417 TVTFDLNGHGDS
+417 TVTFNLNGHGDS

-436 GGKASVPS
+436 GGKASMPS

-518 GGTVEYSFN
+518 GGIVEYSSN
-527 GLAFKSSG
+527 GLAFKSGG
-535 SSKVSIALLT
+535 SSKVSVALLT

-551 VITLNIYNGST
+551 VITLNMYNGTT
-562 GDRGLKLADGTGD
+562 GERGLKLADATGD

-600 AGTSVF
+600 AGTSTF
-606 EIHRANNSFLKSV
+606 QLHRSNNTFLKSI

-680 TIKGAGSTIITAST
+680 TIKGSGSTIITAS
-694 VAQGEY
+694 AEAKGDY

-713 TGGAAYPVDETDFP
+713 TGGAAYPIDETDFP

-733 YEHAEWSHASTGNYN
+733 YEHAEWSHASRGNYN

-753 SYFTRAAEA
+753 SYFDDARAA

-775 DALRANAPLPDGFI
+775 DALRQNKPLPDGFI
-789 TMFTNDMAK
+789 TMFNNDMQK
-798 IRSNGMKCILRFA
+798 IRTNGMKCILRFA
-811 YDKDTD
+811 YDKNSG
-817 EDGDEDYNDFE
+817 DGFQ

-841 LKPHLQ
+841 LKLHLQ

-855 VQAGFLGVWGEW
+855 VQAGFLGCWGEW
-867 YYSSLGTGDD
+867 YYSSLGTGD
-877 IELAVKNN
+877 EVEWSYRQN
-885 LIGQLL
+885 LIDQLL
-891 EAVPANRC
+891 DAVPANRC

-905 LFKKQYLGN
+905 LFKKTYLGHN
-914 NNPLTSAEAYHG
+914 NALTSTEAYHG

-954 DMAYI
+954 DIEYI
-959 AQECLY
+959 KQECLY
-965 VPIGGETNLDNGES
+965 VPIGGETNLDEGELD
-979 STYNTWCK
+979 TYNKWCK

-1008 QYVTDQWKAEG
+1008 EYVTDKWKEEG

-1030 RFQLVS
+1030 RFQLLS

-1073 KNATN
+1073 KNNTN
-1078 TYSVQLSSDPR
+1078 TYSIPLSSDPR
-1089 TWAPNSATTAI
+1089 TWAPNNATTAI

-1113 TYDLYLYLPDAS
+1113 TYDLYLYLPDAY
-1125 ASIAANPKYAVRFAN
+1125 ASIANNPKYAVRFAN
-1140 QGIWQAS
+1140 TGIWQES

-1158 VTVAACSGAN
+1158 VTIAACSGAN
-1168 GTSSTFTAPGKTYMQ
+1168 GTGSTFTAPGNTYMQ
-1183 NASAESMSITGVTA
+1183 NASAASMSITGVTA

-1228 TPSTLEAHEAWYY
+1228 TPSTAEPHAAWYY

-1282 PTQEAVTEGTTI
+1282 PIQEAVTEGTTI

-1364 VVLGDNCTAD
+1364 VALGDNCTAD

-1389 ADRYFESF
+1389 AGRYFESF

-1462 FKTGV
+1462 LKTGV

-1517 VGAAGDSYVPSAD
+1517 VGTAGDSYVPSAD

-1536 WTENAVEPD
+1536 WTENAVEPG
-1545 ECKTHV
+1545 EC
-1551 FWHNASDAPQNGIE
+1551 E
-1565 QSSRFTFAKSPSGSN
+1565 
-1580 GLTEEN
+1580 EEN
-1586 VMTIAGKD
+1586 VYDFSTNLDGWNIVKTNNAYEVAIKTSKYQDISPTNGGMLGVGITGNSGSVTITTEKSFTDITNISMKLSSTDSGKPTFTVNVVNGSTVTEIFTTTPK
-1594 YTASKR
+1594 TANITKA
-1600 SSNFTS
+1600 SSNKEWGEHSAEVSKLSGKIQIVFTS
-1606 TFSFSVTNNNTATLY
+1606 S
-1621 LHIKRG
+1621 
-1627 GSDRVIHVSSGSL
+1627 SSG
-1640 EHKITLDFDGYKT
+1640 KYAAID
-1653 YSISDLSSGEWTV
+1653 DLVVTV
-1666 TCCDKKGE
+1666 
-1674 AGKSYYVAMLG
+1674 A
-1685 LYECSVV
+1685 CSA
-1692 STPCTNPIITTQ
+1692 TPDPDCTNPVVTTQ

-1712 GEATLLVCAADK
+1712 GEATLLACAADK

-1753 NAGGWTTPIFT
+1753 NAGGWTTPIFA
-1764 TAGSYSYYCII
+1764 TAGTYSYYCVI

-1788 VTVSSASLPTYTVT
+1788 VMVSSASLPTYTVT
-1802 YDANGGTCATTSE
+1802 YDANGGSCATTSE

-1832 TGWYTAATGGTLVGA
+1832 MGWYTAATGGTLVGA
-1847 AGASYSLSEDVTL
+1847 AGDSYTPSADITL
-1860 YAQWAEKEVTSITLE
+1860 YAQWTENAVE
-1875 PTSATLNVGET
+1875 P
-1886 VTITATITP
+1886 
-1895 SDALNTDVTWTSSNP
+1895 
-1910 SIATVDANGVVT
+1910 
-1922 AIASGT
+1922 
-1928 VTITATNTNSGV
+1928 
-1940 SATCAITVVAPLAP
+1940 AP
-1954 GECVTLVEGSKNAG
+1954 GECITLVQGSKNAG

-1983 GQESDSYIK
+1983 GQESDNYIK
-1992 LSGDGTDAKNHFKL
+1992 LSGDDKYFSI
-2006 TAKAG
+2006 TAKDG

-2023 VYNKSNSTAAVGF
+2023 LYNKNSSAKVLGF
-2036 KIGSTSHTANI
+2036 KIGSTSHTASI
-2047 PAKAEGDV
+2047 AGTTEGPV
-2055 VYTLQAGDIVDGM
+2055 TYTLQASDIVDGK
-2068 VTIIRASSDDRYKSI
+2068 VKITRNSSSDLYAAV

-2136 DATTAAST
+2136 DATTVAST

-2257 ALVDDPNQWSTS
+2257 ALVDDPNQWSIS

-2327 ANSKEKWYSL
+2327 KYSKEKWYSL

-2417 EVIADGDQFTTTKDV
+2417 EVIADGAQFTTTKDV

-2445 PNIKVHN
+2445 PTLKLYNSNITV
-2452 PKITI
+2452 
-2457 WDGNKVDLTLAT
+2457 WDGERVDLTLAS
-2469 VSFNVDTTGIKYT
+2469 VICNFDTTGIKYS
-2482 YSISPLIPGC
+2482 YSITPAIPGC
-2492 TYQFFDSQFHI
+2492 DYKFFDNQFHI
-2503 MGTPN
+2503 IGIPN
-2508 VNNATEQTITLTLT
+2508 IGNATPQTYTLTLT
-2522 VSNDC
+2522 LTNDC
-2527 DPMVTTQ
+2527 PDPVSVQAVQNITVLPKTQ
-2534 KTQEIVIMPKG
+2534 KA
-2545 QKPRIALILT
+2545 RIALILT
-2555 GTEGGDFD
+2555 GKEEGGFN
-2563 EYTASD
+2563 EYTAAD
-2569 ANACSELINYLNN
+2569 ATACAGLINYLDDF
-2582 YYTITCVNGYATH
+2582 YSITCVNGYATKNE
-2595 DAEQIANYYSRYD
+2595 AEIANYYKDYD
-2608 LLIVTDFLSTG
+2608 LLIVTDFLNTG
-2619 EGYTNAIGTLIDE
+2619 LGYTNAIGTLIDK

-2649 WNINS
+2649 WHIGS
-2654 NPIDPSPKV
+2654 NPVDPKPKV

-2673 AIFADAEGVDVVQEA
+2673 AIFGNDTYEGNPITVVQS
-2688 DTTVQVLASL
+2688 DTTVQVLSSL
-2698 SGEGE
+2698 SGESE

-2710 VINEA
+2710 TINEA
-2715 PDFLFLATIR
+2715 PDFLFLATVR
-2725 DAANNRDLIVCCER
+2725 DANNNRDLIVCCER
-2739 QAVFTARLMLYGIN
+2739 QVVFTGRLIIYGIN
-2753 YFEMDNLSQSGKI
+2753 SYEMDNLSPAGKI
-2766 VMRQMIDYLLLTDE
+2766 IMRQMVDYLLLTDE

-2786 ALVFDNNY
+2786 ALVFDNGGKEKPAGS
-2794 GDHKWSNPKNWAP
+2794 GDYLWSNPKNWAP
-2807 GYNIIPTPYHPT
+2807 GRNIVPTPYHPT

-2829 EDAHAGSVKINRGKT
+2829 EDAHAGSVKINRGVT
-2844 ALGDSLSGK
+2844 ATGDSLTGRI
-2853 VIVLPTGGLTV
+2853 IVQPDGGLTV
-2864 AGFVYRVNDVRYAVP
+2864 AGFVYRVNDIRYAVP
-2879 LQTAEDDIVVQ
+2879 LQTVEDDILIQ
-2890 ANASHNGALVYG
+2890 ANSTHNGALVYG
-2902 NKDSDVRA
+2902 NKDSDVHA
-2910 TIEYYSKAYGSST
+2910 TVQYYSKGEDSST
-2923 SEPVWQYIGTPLQ
+2923 ANPVWQYMGTPLQ
-2936 ADQTAISMYYQA
+2936 ADKTAISMYYKA

-2953 STATTDNLGGLWQW
+2953 TTTSDGSLGGLWQW

-2982 TQEASKTY
+2982 TQEAAKTY
-2990 TLRGRLNAPVTQR
+2990 TLVGRLNPPVTQR
-3003 IVLNNRDADG
+3003 IILNNRDADG
-3013 FAFAANSWTAPIK
+3013 YAFAANSWTAPIK
-3026 IQEMADE
+3026 IQEMLDE
-3033 DFINAEKSIYIYHTG
+3033 DFTNAEKSIYIYYTG
-3048 SYNEWASGGEVYDGL
+3048 SYKEWQEGQPDIEDNI
-3063 VTKKGQYAVVPIHA
+3063 VTKRGQYGVVPIHS

-3088 PSMQGFFV
+3088 PAMQGFFI
-3096 KTTASGAYLDLVYNK
+3096 KTTAPAAYVDLVYNR
-3111 VVYDAK
+3111 VVYDSK

-3122 TEPMRVAGK
+3122 TEPMRVA
-3131 KANSDKP
+3131 ARDSKP
-3138 EVMRLDLT
+3138 EVLKVELKGPR
-3146 GDKSGDQL
+3146 SGDQF
-3154 YVLIRSDFAEEFVD
+3154 YMLIRPDFNEQFVD

-3174 IEGDAN
+3174 IEGDPN
-3180 MPMLALTKECGDMA
+3180 MPMLAVIKECGNMA
-3194 VAAIPYGNDHY
+3194 VAAVETANNHY

-3210 GKDSI
+3210 GKDST
-3215 YTFTFN
+3215 YTFSFE
-3221 YEGET
+3221 YDSDQP
-3226 LYLYDQSTE
+3226 LYLYDQLTEKST
-3235 QSVEIKTGNTYT
+3235 EIKTGNTYT
-3247 FTATNTV
+3247 FEATNNEPT
-3254 ASQRFLITANP
+3254 QRFLITDTP
-3265 PQQVPTSITVVETEN
+3265 REIPTSITLVETEN
-3280 SLYFENYNNELIQV
+3280 SLYFENYGNQLVRV

-3314 NIEPYLPLG
+3314 HIQPYLPLG

>member
-1 MKKIFLVVLISLVGF
+1 MSLMGF

-40 TPILVDTEQE
+40 TPILVDTEAE
-50 LLDALSGTKSNRVV
+50 LIDALSGSKSNRVV
-64 IITANITVSTQ
+64 IITANITVTTQ
-75 FTAKGSNITLLALPG
+75 FTSKGSNITLLALPG

-95 NGQSSSQSGIMNMRG
+95 NGQSSEQSGILNMRG

-149 QDGCDGNFDIKSNAD
+149 QDGCDGNFDIKSNGD
-164 NITITW
+164 NITVTW

-176 KPAKAGGSGGSAD
+176 KPAKSGGSGGAAD

-209 NVSYAHNWW
+209 NVTYAHNWW

-346 KYVVTFNLNG
+346 KYVVTFNLND
-356 KGTNFTQDVYEN
+356 KGTNFTQEVYEN

-373 PANPTTSGFVF
+373 PAAPTTSGFVF
-384 DGWYTNQSCTN
+384 DGWYTNQACTS
-395 AFDFSTPITANTT
+395 AFNFSTPITANTT

-417 TVTFDLNGHGDS
+417 TVTFNLNGHGDS

-436 GGKASVPS
+436 GGKASMPS

-490 FTLATSGTAPAAGD
+490 FTLATSGTAPSVGD
-504 VILGTGVGGTMTMI
+504 VILGAGVGGTMTMI
-518 GGTVEYSFN
+518 GGTMVYSSN
-527 GLAFKSSG
+527 GLEFKSSG
-535 SSKVSIALLT
+535 SSKVSVTLLT

-551 VITLNIYNGST
+551 VITLNMYNGTT
-562 GDRGLKLADGTGD
+562 GERGLKLADATGD

-600 AGTSVF
+600 AGTSTF
-606 EIHRANNSFLKSV
+606 QLHRSNNTFLKSI

-680 TIKGAGSTIITAST
+680 TIKGSGSTIITAS
-694 VAQGEY
+694 AEAKGDY

-713 TGGAAYPVDETDFP
+713 TGGAAYPIDETDFP

-733 YEHAEWSHASTGNYN
+733 YEHAEWSHASRGNYN

-753 SYFTRAAEA
+753 SYFDDARAA

-775 DALRANAPLPDGFI
+775 DALRQNKPLPDGFI
-789 TMFTNDMAK
+789 TMFNNDMQK
-798 IRSNGMKCILRFA
+798 IRTNGMKCILRFA
-811 YDKDTD
+811 YDKNSG
-817 EDGDEDYNDFE
+817 DGFQ

-841 LKPHLQ
+841 LKLHLQ

-855 VQAGFLGVWGEW
+855 VQAGFLGCWGEW
-867 YYSSLGTGDD
+867 YYSSLGTGD
-877 IELAVKNN
+877 EVEWSYRQN
-885 LIGQLL
+885 LIDQLL
-891 EAVPANRC
+891 DAVPANRC

-905 LFKKQYLGN
+905 LFKKTYLGHN
-914 NNPLTSAEAYHG
+914 NALTSTEAYHG

-954 DMAYI
+954 DIEYI
-959 AQECLY
+959 KQECLY
-965 VPIGGETNLDNGES
+965 VPIGGETNLDEGELD
-979 STYNTWCK
+979 TYNKWCK

-1008 QYVTDQWKAEG
+1008 EYVTDKWKEEG

-1030 RFQLVS
+1030 RFQLLS

-1073 KNATN
+1073 KNNTN
-1078 TYSVQLSSDPR
+1078 TYSIPLSSDPR
-1089 TWAPNSATTAI
+1089 TWAPNNATTAI

-1113 TYDLYLYLPDAS
+1113 TYDLYLYLPDAY
-1125 ASIAANPKYAVRFAN
+1125 ASIANNPKYAVRFAN
-1140 QGIWQAS
+1140 TGIWQES

-1158 VTVAACSGAN
+1158 VTIAACSGAN
-1168 GTSSTFTAPGKTYMQ
+1168 GTGSTFTAPGNTYMQ
-1183 NASAESMSITGVTA
+1183 NASAASMSITGVTA

-1228 TPSTLEAHEAWYY
+1228 TPSTAEPHAAWYY

-1282 PTQEAVTEGTTI
+1282 PIQEAVTEGTTI

-1364 VVLGDNCTAD
+1364 VALGDNCTAD

-1389 ADRYFESF
+1389 AGRYFESF

-1462 FKTGV
+1462 LKTGV

-1486 SENASSVVLPT
+1486 SENASSVVLPP

-1517 VGAAGDSYVPSAD
+1517 VGTAGDSYVPSAD

-1536 WTENAVEPD
+1536 WTENAVEPG
-1545 ECKTHV
+1545 EC
-1551 FWHNASDAPQNGIE
+1551 E
-1565 QSSRFTFAKSPSGSN
+1565 
-1580 GLTEEN
+1580 EEN
-1586 VMTIAGKD
+1586 VYDFSTNLDGWNIVKTNNAYEVAIKTSKYQDISPTNGGMLGVGITGNSGSVTITTEKSFTDITNISMKLSSTDSGKPTFTVNVVNGSTVTEIFTTTPK
-1594 YTASKR
+1594 TANITKA
-1600 SSNFTS
+1600 SSNKEWGEHSAEVSKLSGKIQIVFTS
-1606 TFSFSVTNNNTATLY
+1606 S
-1621 LHIKRG
+1621 
-1627 GSDRVIHVSSGSL
+1627 SSG
-1640 EHKITLDFDGYKT
+1640 KYAAID
-1653 YSISDLSSGEWTV
+1653 DLVVTV
-1666 TCCDKKGE
+1666 
-1674 AGKSYYVAMLG
+1674 A
-1685 LYECSVV
+1685 CSA
-1692 STPCTNPIITTQ
+1692 TPDPDCTNPVVTTQ

-1712 GEATLLVCAADK
+1712 GEATLLACAADK

-1753 NAGGWTTPIFT
+1753 NAGGWTTPIFA
-1764 TAGSYSYYCII
+1764 TAGTYSYYCVI

-1788 VTVSSASLPTYTVT
+1788 VMVSSASLPTYTVT
-1802 YDANGGTCATTSE
+1802 YDANGGSCATTSE

-1832 TGWYTAATGGTLVGA
+1832 MGWYTAATGGTLVGA
-1847 AGASYSLSEDVTL
+1847 AGDSYTPSADITL
-1860 YAQWAEKEVTSITLE
+1860 YAQWTENAVE
-1875 PTSATLNVGET
+1875 P
-1886 VTITATITP
+1886 
-1895 SDALNTDVTWTSSNP
+1895 
-1910 SIATVDANGVVT
+1910 
-1922 AIASGT
+1922 
-1928 VTITATNTNSGV
+1928 
-1940 SATCAITVVAPLAP
+1940 AP
-1954 GECVTLVEGSKNAG
+1954 GECITLVQGSKNAG

-1983 GQESDSYIK
+1983 GQESDNYIK
-1992 LSGDGTDAKNHFKL
+1992 LSGDDKYFSI
-2006 TAKAG
+2006 TAKDG

-2023 VYNKSNSTAAVGF
+2023 LYNKNSSAKVLGF
-2036 KIGSTSHTANI
+2036 KIGSTSHTASI
-2047 PAKAEGDV
+2047 AGTTEGPV
-2055 VYTLQAGDIVDGM
+2055 TYTLQASDIVDGK
-2068 VTIIRASSDDRYKSI
+2068 VKITRNSSSDLYAAV

-2136 DATTAAST
+2136 DATTVAST

-2257 ALVDDPNQWSTS
+2257 ALVDDPNQWSIS

-2327 ANSKEKWYSL
+2327 KYSKEKWYSL

-2417 EVIADGDQFTTTKDV
+2417 EVIADGAQFTTTKDV

-2445 PNIKVHN
+2445 PTLKLYNSNITV
-2452 PKITI
+2452 
-2457 WDGNKVDLTLAT
+2457 WDGERVDLTLAS
-2469 VSFNVDTTGIKYT
+2469 VICNFDTTGIKYS
-2482 YSISPLIPGC
+2482 YSITPAIPGC
-2492 TYQFFDSQFHI
+2492 DYKFFDNQFHI
-2503 MGTPN
+2503 IGIPN
-2508 VNNATEQTITLTLT
+2508 IGNATPQTYTLTLT
-2522 VSNDC
+2522 LTNDC
-2527 DPMVTTQ
+2527 PDPVSVQAVQNITVLPKTQ
-2534 KTQEIVIMPKG
+2534 KA
-2545 QKPRIALILT
+2545 RIALILT
-2555 GTEGGDFD
+2555 GKEEGGFN
-2563 EYTASD
+2563 EYTAAD
-2569 ANACSELINYLNN
+2569 ATACAGLINYLDDF
-2582 YYTITCVNGYATH
+2582 YSITCVNGYATKNE
-2595 DAEQIANYYSRYD
+2595 AEIANYYKDYD
-2608 LLIVTDFLSTG
+2608 LLIVTDFLNTG
-2619 EGYTNAIGTLIDE
+2619 LGYTNAIGTLIDK

-2649 WNINS
+2649 WHIGS
-2654 NPIDPSPKV
+2654 NPVDPKPKV

-2673 AIFADAEGVDVVQEA
+2673 AIFGNDTYEGNPITVVQS
-2688 DTTVQVLASL
+2688 DTTVQVLSSL
-2698 SGEGE
+2698 SGESE

-2710 VINEA
+2710 TINEA
-2715 PDFLFLATIR
+2715 PDFLFLATVR
-2725 DAANNRDLIVCCER
+2725 DANNNRDLIVCCER
-2739 QAVFTARLMLYGIN
+2739 QVVFTGRLIIYGIN
-2753 YFEMDNLSQSGKI
+2753 SYEMDNLSPAGKI
-2766 VMRQMIDYLLLTDE
+2766 IMRQMVDYLLLTDE

-2786 ALVFDNNY
+2786 ALVFDNGGKEKPAGS
-2794 GDHKWSNPKNWAP
+2794 GDYLWSNPKNWAP
-2807 GYNIIPTPYHPT
+2807 GRNIVPTPYHPT

-2829 EDAHAGSVKINRGKT
+2829 EDAHAGSVKINRGVT
-2844 ALGDSLSGK
+2844 ATGDSLTGRI
-2853 VIVLPTGGLTV
+2853 IVQPDGGLTV
-2864 AGFVYRVNDVRYAVP
+2864 AGFVYRVNDIRYAVP
-2879 LQTAEDDIVVQ
+2879 LQTVEDDILIQ
-2890 ANASHNGALVYG
+2890 ANSTHNGALVYG
-2902 NKDSDVRA
+2902 NKDSDVHA
-2910 TIEYYSKAYGSST
+2910 TVQYYSKGEDSST
-2923 SEPVWQYIGTPLQ
+2923 ANPVWQYMGTPLQ
-2936 ADQTAISMYYQA
+2936 ADKTAISMYYKA

-2953 STATTDNLGGLWQW
+2953 TTTSDGSLGGLWQW

-2982 TQEASKTY
+2982 TQEAAKTY
-2990 TLRGRLNAPVTQR
+2990 TLVGRLNPPVTQR
-3003 IVLNNRDADG
+3003 IILNNRDADG
-3013 FAFAANSWTAPIK
+3013 YAFAANSWTAPIK
-3026 IQEMADE
+3026 IQEMLDE
-3033 DFINAEKSIYIYHTG
+3033 DFTNAEKSIYIYYTG
-3048 SYNEWASGGEVYDGL
+3048 SYKEWQEGQPDIEDNI
-3063 VTKKGQYAVVPIHA
+3063 VTKRGQYGVVPIHS

-3088 PSMQGFFV
+3088 PAMQGFFI
-3096 KTTASGAYLDLVYNK
+3096 KTTAPAAYVDLVYNR
-3111 VVYDAK
+3111 VVYDSK

-3122 TEPMRVAGK
+3122 TEPMRVA
-3131 KANSDKP
+3131 ARDSKP
-3138 EVMRLDLT
+3138 EVLKVELKGPR
-3146 GDKSGDQL
+3146 SGDQF
-3154 YVLIRSDFAEEFVD
+3154 YMLIRPDFNEQFVD

-3174 IEGDAN
+3174 IEGDPN
-3180 MPMLALTKECGDMA
+3180 MPMLAVIKECGNMA
-3194 VAAIPYGNDHY
+3194 VAAVETANNHY

-3210 GKDSI
+3210 GKDST
-3215 YTFTFN
+3215 YTFSFE
-3221 YEGET
+3221 YDSDQP
-3226 LYLYDQSTE
+3226 LYLYDQLTEKST
-3235 QSVEIKTGNTYT
+3235 EIKTGNTYT
-3247 FTATNTV
+3247 FEATNNEPT
-3254 ASQRFLITANP
+3254 QRFLITDTP
-3265 PQQVPTSITVVETEN
+3265 REIPTSITLVETEN
-3280 SLYFENYNNELIQV
+3280 SLYFENYGNQLVRV

-3314 NIEPYLPLG
+3314 HIQPYLPLG

>member
-1 MKKIFLVVLISLVGF
+1 MKKFFLVGLISLVGF
-16 ASLSAQGMYDLF
+16 ATLSAQGMYDLF
-28 GYGSNATGGGNA
+28 GYGKSATGGGNA

-50 LLDALSGTKSNRVV
+50 LIDALSGSKSNRVV
-64 IITANITVSTQ
+64 IITANITVTTQ
-75 FTAKGSNITLLALPG
+75 FTSKGSNITLLALPG
-90 RCLIS
+90 KCLIS
-95 NGQSSSQSGIMNMRG
+95 NGQSSSASGILNMRG

-119 FIGPGA
+119 FVGPGA

-149 QDGCDGNFDIKSNAD
+149 QDGCDGNFDIKSNGD

-176 KPAKAGGSGGSAD
+176 KPAKSGGSGGAAD
-189 HRFTNLLGQ
+189 HRFANLLGQ

-209 NVSYAHNWW
+209 NVTYAHNWW

-299 VNNPSYG
+299 VNNPSYR

-318 VTDPNCG
+318 IKDPNCG
-325 AGATLIVETDGTIQT
+325 AGATLVVETDGTIQT

-356 KGTNFTQDVYEN
+356 KGTNFTQEVYEN
-368 RTIAA
+368 RTITA
-373 PANPTTSGFVF
+373 PANPTTTGFVF
-384 DGWYTNQSCTN
+384 DGWYTNQACTS
-395 AFDFSTPITANTT
+395 AFDFSTPIAANTT

-436 GGKASVPS
+436 GAEATKPS

-461 CTNEYN
+461 CTNEYV
-467 FNTTITAAKTI
+467 FNTPVTSAKTI

-490 FTLATSGTAPAAGD
+490 FTLANKGTAPAAGD

-518 GGTVEYSFN
+518 GGTIVYSSN
-527 GLAFKSSG
+527 GLEFKSSG
-535 SSKVSIALLT
+535 SSKVSVTLLT

-551 VITLNIYNGST
+551 VITLNMYNGST
-562 GDRGLKLADGTGD
+562 TERGLKLADATGD

-600 AGTSVF
+600 AGKSTF
-606 EIHRANNSFLKSV
+606 QLHRSNNTFLKSI

-626 SSCSNPELAYAATS
+626 LSCSNPELAYATTS

-658 GLAVTYS
+658 GLVLTYS

-680 TIKGAGSTIITAST
+680 TIKGPGSTIITASAE
-694 VAQGEY
+694 AQGDY

-713 TGGAAYPVDETDFP
+713 TGGAAYPIDETDFP

-733 YEHAEWSHASTGNYN
+733 YEHAEWSWSSEGDYS
-748 DNLWD
+748 DNLGTG
-753 SYFTRAAEA
+753 YFTRAAAA
-762 NRSLLLRIYYLDS
+762 NRSLLLRIYYLDT
-775 DALRANAPLPDGFI
+775 DELRQNKQLPNGFI
-789 TMFTNDMAK
+789 TMFNNDMQK
-798 IRSNGMKCILRFA
+798 IRNNGMKCILRFA

-841 LKPHLQ
+841 LKPYLQ

-867 YYSSLGTGDD
+867 YYSSLGTGDE
-877 IELAVKNN
+877 IEWSYRQN
-885 LIGQLL
+885 LIDQLL
-891 EAVPANRC
+891 DAVPANRC

-905 LFKKQYLGN
+905 LFKKKYLGN
-914 NNPLTSAEAYHG
+914 NNPLTSAAAYHG

-940 NGEKNQGTY
+940 NGEENQGTY

-965 VPIGGETNLDNGES
+965 VPIGGETNLDNGKS
-979 STYNTWCK
+979 DIYNTWCK

-1008 QYVTDQWKAEG
+1008 EYVTDQWKTEG

-1030 RFQLVS
+1030 RFQLLS
-1036 ASFDA
+1036 ASFDD

-1073 KNATN
+1073 KNNTN
-1078 TYSVQLSSDPR
+1078 TYSIPLSSDPR
-1089 TWAPNSATTAI
+1089 TWAPNNATTAI
-1100 NEYITLPATMAAG
+1100 NEYITLPATMVPG

-1140 QGIWQAS
+1140 KDIWQAS

-1168 GTSSTFTAPGKTYMQ
+1168 GTGSTFTAPGNTYMQ

-1218 LIDGATESTY
+1218 VIDGATESTY
-1228 TPSTLEAHEAWYY
+1228 TPSTAEPHAAWYY
-1241 YCVVTETGCP
+1241 YCVVAETGCP

-1267 TYTVTYN
+1267 TYTITYN

-1303 NSIFVGWLCDVD
+1303 NNIFVGWFCNVD
-1315 ANVYKAGDAY
+1315 DNVYKAGDVY
-1325 TVTAANTT
+1325 TMTAANTT

-1364 VVLGDNCTAD
+1364 VALGDNCTAD

-1389 ADRYFESF
+1389 AGRYFESF
-1397 SFVAKCGSDGKNNYY
+1397 SFVATCGSDGKTNKY
-1412 KINGGSQQTL
+1412 KINNGSEQKL
-1422 ASSSKAEQ
+1422 ASSTKAEQ
-1430 TYTITI
+1430 TYTIAI

-1462 FKTGV
+1462 FKTEV
-1467 VIPTYTVSYD
+1467 VIPTYIVSYD
-1477 ANGGTCATT
+1477 ANGGSCATA
-1486 SENASSVVLPT
+1486 SENASSVALPT

-1517 VGAAGDSYVPSAD
+1517 VGAAGDSYAPSAD

-1536 WTENAVEPD
+1536 WTANAVEPEPTPTIEAYATYYLTD
-1545 ECKTHV
+1545 LTQNDLTYEKTGLSDNDQKLNTGCRKV
-1551 FWHNASDAPQNGIE
+1551 EVPCANASGVLYL
-1565 QSSRFTFAKSPSGSN
+1565 SGTSAKSDRYASIYGSHGTVYDESRQIEMTKGYGATGISFNANDIFEESGKYFILFGS
-1580 GLTEEN
+1580 
-1586 VMTIAGKD
+1586 ADD
-1594 YTASKR
+1594 YKISAFKYTLN
-1600 SSNFTS
+1600 SSCS
-1606 TFSFSVTNNNTATLY
+1606 ATP
-1621 LHIKRG
+1621 
-1627 GSDRVIHVSSGSL
+1627 DP
-1640 EHKITLDFDGYKT
+1640 D
-1653 YSISDLSSGEWTV
+1653 
-1666 TCCDKKGE
+1666 
-1674 AGKSYYVAMLG
+1674 
-1685 LYECSVV
+1685 
-1692 STPCTNPIITTQ
+1692 CTNPVVTTQ

-1712 GEATLLVCAADK
+1712 GEATLLACAADK

-1733 DNTAAGTGAAG
+1733 DNTAAGTGATG

-1753 NAGGWTTPIFT
+1753 NAGGWTTPIFA
-1764 TAGSYSYYCII
+1764 TAGTYSYYCII
-1775 TDGECSVQTNTVT
+1775 TDDECSVQTNTVT

-1802 YDANGGTCATTSE
+1802 YDANGGSCSTTSE
-1815 TASLVTLPTPT
+1815 NASSVALPTPT
-1826 KDGYTF
+1826 RDGYTF
-1832 TGWYTAATGGTLVGA
+1832 NGWYTAATGGTLVGA
-1847 AGASYSLSEDVTL
+1847 AGDSYAPSADITL
-1860 YAQWAEKEVTSITLE
+1860 YAQWTENAVE
-1875 PTSATLNVGET
+1875 P
-1886 VTITATITP
+1886 
-1895 SDALNTDVTWTSSNP
+1895 
-1910 SIATVDANGVVT
+1910 
-1922 AIASGT
+1922 
-1928 VTITATNTNSGV
+1928 
-1940 SATCAITVVAPLAP
+1940 AP
-1954 GECVTLVEGSKNAG
+1954 GECITLVQGSKNAD

-1983 GQESDSYIK
+1983 GQGSEDYIK

-2011 YTIQEGDILTVT
+2011 YAIKAGDILTVT
-2023 VYNKSNSTAAVGF
+2023 VYNKSKSTVAVGF

-2055 VYTLQAGDIVDGM
+2055 VYTLQAGDIVDGK

-2083 LLERCAAIPCT
+2083 LLERCTPKLCT

-2136 DATTAAST
+2136 DATTVAST
-2144 TTTNKTFTLTSLT
+2144 TTTNKTITLTSLT
-2157 PTTTYYAWVRAV
+2157 HTTTYYAWVRAV

-2184 FFTTVEAYT
+2184 FFTTVKAYT

-2257 ALVDDPNQWSTS
+2257 ALVDDPSQWSTG
-2269 QNSTRTLKMFKVE
+2269 QNSTRTLRMFKVE

-2327 ANSKEKWYSL
+2327 KNSKEEWYSL

-2379 YMDSEKAPAGG
+2379 YMDSETAPCGG

-2396 NKFHKPGFQFGGW
+2396 NKFHKPGMLFGGW
-2409 TLKADGTG
+2409 TLSADGTG
-2417 EVIADGDQFTTTKDV
+2417 EVIADGAQFTTTKDV
-2432 TLYAKWITPCEAE
+2432 TLYAKWIEPCEAE
-2445 PNIKVHN
+2445 PTLKLYNSNITV
-2452 PKITI
+2452 
-2457 WDGNKVDLTLAT
+2457 WDGEKVDLTLAS
-2469 VSFNVDTTGIKYT
+2469 VICNFDTTGIKYT
-2482 YSISPLIPGC
+2482 YSITPAAIPGC
-2492 TYQFFDSQFHI
+2492 RYEFFDSQFHI
-2503 MGTPN
+2503 MGIPTVGN
-2508 VNNATEQTITLTLT
+2508 TTAKTYTLTLT
-2522 VSNDC
+2522 LTNDC
-2527 DPMVTTQ
+2527 PDPVSVQAVQNITVLPKDQ
-2534 KTQEIVIMPKG
+2534 KA
-2545 QKPRIALILT
+2545 RIALILT
-2555 GTEGGDFD
+2555 GTEGGEFNQYDTD
-2563 EYTASD
+2563 DATACAD
-2569 ANACSELINYLNN
+2569 LIDYLNDF
-2582 YYTITCVNGYATH
+2582 YSITCVNGYATKNE
-2595 DAEQIANYYSRYD
+2595 AEIANYYKDYD
-2608 LLIVTDFLSTG
+2608 LLIVTDFLNTG
-2619 EGYTNAIGTLIDE
+2619 LGYTNAIGTLIDK

-2649 WNINS
+2649 WHIGS
-2654 NPIDPSPKV
+2654 NPVSPEKKV

-2673 AIFADAEGVDVVQEA
+2673 AIFGNDTYNGEAITVVQP
-2688 DTTVQVLASL
+2688 DTTVEVLSSL
-2698 SGEGE
+2698 SGESE

-2710 VINEA
+2710 TINEA

-2725 DAANNRDLIVCCER
+2725 DTKYNRDLIVCCER
-2739 QAVFTARLMLYGIN
+2739 QVVFTGRLMIYGIN
-2753 YFEMDNLSQSGKI
+2753 SYEMGNLSRAGKI
-2766 VMRQMIDYLLLTDE
+2766 IMRQMIDYLLLTDE

-2786 ALVFDNNY
+2786 ALVFDNGGKEKPAGS
-2794 GDHKWSNPKNWAP
+2794 GDHLWSNPKNWAP
-2807 GYNIIPTPYHPT
+2807 GRNIVPTPYHPT

-2829 EDAHAGSVKINRGKT
+2829 EDAHAGSVKINRGVT
-2844 ALGDSLSGK
+2844 ATGDSLTGRI
-2853 VIVLPTGGLTV
+2853 IVKPDGGLTV
-2864 AGFVYRVNDVRYAVP
+2864 AGFVYRVNDIRYAVP
-2879 LQTAEDDIVVQ
+2879 LQTVEDDILIQ
-2890 ANASHNGALVYG
+2890 ANATHNGALVYG
-2902 NKDSDVRA
+2902 NKDSDVHA
-2910 TIEYYSKAYGSST
+2910 TVEYYSKGEGSST
-2923 SEPVWQYIGTPLQ
+2923 ANPVWQYMGIPLQ
-2936 ADQTAISMYYQA
+2936 ADKTAISMYYKA

-2953 STATTDNLGGLWQW
+2953 NTATTDNLGGLWQW
-2967 VENEDVI
+2967 VENEDVL

-2982 TQEASKTY
+2982 TQEAAKTY
-2990 TLRGRLNAPVTQR
+2990 TLAGRLNPPVTQR
-3003 IVLNNRDADG
+3003 IILNNRDADG
-3013 FAFAANSWTAPIK
+3013 YAFAANSWTAPIK
-3026 IQEMADE
+3026 IQEMLDE
-3033 DFINAEKSIYIYHTG
+3033 DFTNAEKSIYIYYTG
-3048 SYNEWASGGEVYDGL
+3048 SYKEWQEGQPDIKDTI
-3063 VTKKGQYAVVPIHA
+3063 VTKRGQYGVVPIRS

-3088 PSMQGFFV
+3088 PAMQGFFI
-3096 KTTASGAYLDLVYNK
+3096 KTTAPAAYVDLVYNR
-3111 VVYDAK
+3111 VVYDSK

-3122 TEPMRVAGK
+3122 TEPMRVA
-3131 KANSDKP
+3131 ARDAKP
-3138 EVMRLDLT
+3138 EVLKVELKGPR
-3146 GDKSGDQL
+3146 SGDQF
-3154 YVLIRSDFAEEFVD
+3154 YMLIRPDFNEQFVD

-3174 IEGDAN
+3174 IEGDPN
-3180 MPMLALTKECGDMA
+3180 MPMLAVIKECGNMA
-3194 VAAIPYGNDHY
+3194 VAAVETASNHY

-3210 GKDSI
+3210 GKDST
-3215 YTFTFN
+3215 YTFSFE
-3221 YEGET
+3221 YDSDQP
-3226 LYLYDQSTE
+3226 LYLYDQLTEKST
-3235 QSVEIKTGNTYT
+3235 EIKTGNTYT
-3247 FTATNTV
+3247 FEATNNEPT
-3254 ASQRFLITANP
+3254 QRFLITDTP
-3265 PQQVPTSITVVETEN
+3265 REIPTSITLVETEN
-3280 SLYFENYNNELIQV
+3280 SLYFENYANQLVNV

-3314 NIEPYLPLG
+3314 HIQPYLPLG
-3323 VYLAHITMGNESK
+3323 VYLAHITMGNDSK

>member
-1 MKKIFLVVLISLVGF
+1 MKNFFLVVLISLVGF
-16 ASLSAQGMYDLF
+16 ATLSAQGMYDLF
-28 GYGSNATGGGNA
+28 GYGKSATGGGNA

-50 LLDALSGTKSNRVV
+50 LIDALSGNKSNRVV

-95 NGQSSSQSGIMNMRG
+95 NGQSSSQSGILNMRG

-164 NITITW
+164 NITVTW

-176 KPAKAGGSGGSAD
+176 KPAKSGGSGGAAD

-209 NVSYAHNWW
+209 NVTYAHNWW

-299 VNNPSYG
+299 VNNPSYR

-356 KGTNFTQDVYEN
+356 KGTDFTQDVYEN

-373 PANPTTSGFVF
+373 PADPTTTGFVF
-384 DGWYTNQSCTN
+384 GGWYTNQACTS

-436 GGKASVPS
+436 GTKATEPS

-461 CTNEYN
+461 CTNEYV
-467 FNTTITAAKTI
+467 FNTTITSAKTL

-490 FTLATSGTAPAAGD
+490 FTLATSGAAPAAGD
-504 VILGTGVGGTMTMI
+504 VILGIGVGGTMTMI
-518 GGTVEYSFN
+518 GGTIEYSSN

-535 SSKVSIALLT
+535 SSKVSVTLLT

-551 VITLNIYNGST
+551 VITLNMYNGTT
-562 GDRGLKLADGTGD
+562 GERGLKLADATGD

-600 AGTSVF
+600 AGTSTF
-606 EIHRANNSFLKSV
+606 QIHRSNNTFLKSI

-626 SSCSNPELAYAATS
+626 SSCSNPELAYSTTS

-658 GLAVTYS
+658 GLTVAYS

-680 TIKGAGSTIITAST
+680 TIKGPGSTIITAST
-694 VAQGEY
+694 VAQGDY

-713 TGGAAYPVDETDFP
+713 TGGAAYPIDETDFP

-733 YEHAEWSHASTGNYN
+733 YEHAEWSHASRGNYN

-753 SYFTRAAEA
+753 SYFTDAAAA
-762 NRSLLLRIYYLDS
+762 NRSLLLRIYYLDT
-775 DALRANAPLPDGFI
+775 DELRQNKQLPNGFI
-789 TMFTNDMAK
+789 TMFNNDMQK
-798 IRSNGMKCILRFA
+798 IRNNGMKCILRFA
-811 YDKDTD
+811 YDKNSG
-817 EDGDEDYNDFE
+817 DGFQ

-841 LKPHLQ
+841 LKPYLQ

-867 YYSSLGTGDD
+867 YYSSLGTGDE
-877 IELAVKNN
+877 IEWSYRQN
-885 LIGQLL
+885 LIDQLL
-891 EAVPANRC
+891 DAVPANRY

-905 LFKKQYLGN
+905 LFKKTYLGN
-914 NNPLTSAEAYHG
+914 NSPLTSALAYHG

-949 ENRTA
+949 GDRTE
-954 DMAYI
+954 DMKYI

-965 VPIGGETNLDNGES
+965 VPIGGETNLDNGKS
-979 STYNTWCK
+979 DIYNTWCK

-1008 QYVTDQWKAEG
+1008 EYVTDQWKDEG

-1030 RFQLVS
+1030 RFQLLS

-1073 KNATN
+1073 KNNTN
-1078 TYSVQLSSDPR
+1078 TYSIPLSSDPR
-1089 TWAPNSATTAI
+1089 TWAPNNATTAI
-1100 NEYITLPATMAAG
+1100 NEYITLPATMVPG

-1125 ASIAANPKYAVRFAN
+1125 ASIAKNPKYAVRFAN
-1140 QGIWQAS
+1140 TGIWQES

-1158 VTVAACSGAN
+1158 VTIAACSGAN
-1168 GTSSTFTAPGKTYMQ
+1168 GTGSTFTAPGNTYMQ
-1183 NASAESMSITGVTA
+1183 NASAASMSITGVTA

-1228 TPSTLEAHEAWYY
+1228 TPSTAEPHAEWYY

-1267 TYTVTYN
+1267 TYTITYN

-1294 VLAAPASKA
+1294 VLAVPASKA
-1303 NSIFVGWLCDVD
+1303 NSIFVGWLCSVD
-1315 ANVYKAGDAY
+1315 AQVYKAGDAY
-1325 TVTAANTT
+1325 TMTAANTT

-1346 VVNSTTL
+1346 VVNNTTL

-1364 VVLGDNCTAD
+1364 VALGDNCTAD

-1389 ADRYFESF
+1389 AGRYFESF
-1397 SFVAKCGSDGKNNYY
+1397 NFIATCGSDGKNNYY

-1422 ASSSKAEQ
+1422 APSTKAEQ
-1430 TYTITI
+1430 TYTIAI

-1462 FKTGV
+1462 FKTEV
-1467 VIPTYTVSYD
+1467 VIPTYIVSYD
-1477 ANGGTCATT
+1477 ANGGSCSTT

-1517 VGAAGDSYVPSAD
+1517 VGAAGDSYAPSAD

-1536 WTENAVEPD
+1536 WTENAVDPGD
-1545 ECKTHV
+1545 CK
-1551 FWHNASDAPQNGIE
+1551 
-1565 QSSRFTFAKSPSGSN
+1565 
-1580 GLTEEN
+1580 EEN
-1586 VMTIAGKD
+1586 VYDFSTNLDGWDIVKTNDAYDVAIKTAKYQDIPLTNGGMLGVEIKDKSSSVTITTKESFTDITKISMKLSSTDTKNPTFTVNVVNGSTVTKIFTTTPK
-1594 YTASKR
+1594 TANITKA
-1600 SSNFTS
+1600 SSNKEWGEHSAEVSKLSGKIQIVFNS
-1606 TFSFSVTNNNTATLY
+1606 SSSEKYAAIDDLVVTVACTATP
-1621 LHIKRG
+1621 
-1627 GSDRVIHVSSGSL
+1627 DP
-1640 EHKITLDFDGYKT
+1640 D
-1653 YSISDLSSGEWTV
+1653 
-1666 TCCDKKGE
+1666 
-1674 AGKSYYVAMLG
+1674 
-1685 LYECSVV
+1685 
-1692 STPCTNPIITTQ
+1692 CTNPVVTTQ
-1704 PADKAILV
+1704 PANTAILV
-1712 GEATLLVCAADK
+1712 GEATLLACAADK

-1753 NAGGWTTPIFT
+1753 NAGGWTTPEFN
-1764 TAGSYSYYCII
+1764 TAGSYSYYCVI

-1788 VTVSSASLPTYTVT
+1788 VMVNSASLPTYTVT
-1802 YDANGGTCATTSE
+1802 YDANGGSCSTTSE
-1815 TASLVTLPTPT
+1815 NASSVALPTPT
-1826 KDGYTF
+1826 RDGYTF
-1832 TGWYTAATGGTLVGA
+1832 NGWYTAATDGTLVGA
-1847 AGASYSLSEDVTL
+1847 AGDSYTPSADITL
-1860 YAQWAEKEVTSITLE
+1860 YAQWTANAVE
-1875 PTSATLNVGET
+1875 P
-1886 VTITATITP
+1886 
-1895 SDALNTDVTWTSSNP
+1895 
-1910 SIATVDANGVVT
+1910 
-1922 AIASGT
+1922 
-1928 VTITATNTNSGV
+1928 
-1940 SATCAITVVAPLAP
+1940 AP
-1954 GECVTLVEGSKNAG
+1954 GECVTLFEGQTTSKSTFEAS
-1968 NTAMDATIGTIVSNG
+1968 IGTITSSNLADG
-1983 GQESDSYIK
+1983 TQFDIDGYQFAVKPNSSNAMKIAPVAGQAFKVGDK
-1992 LSGDGTDAKNHFKL
+1992 LTFVVYSSGDKN
-2006 TAKAG
+2006 
-2011 YTIQEGDILTVT
+2011 I
-2023 VYNKSNSTAAVGF
+2023 GF
-2036 KIGSTSHTANI
+2036 KIGSKTYTHTVSNNLYYFVHNLTAEDITDGTTSITFN
-2047 PAKAEGDV
+2047 
-2055 VYTLQAGDIVDGM
+2055 
-2068 VTIIRASSDDRYKSI
+2068 RNSSDDRWVAIKV
-2083 LLERCAAIPCT
+2083 ERCAELPCET
-2094 PPAAPTA
+2094 PANPDGLVASSVT
-2101 LTATAVGKAS
+2101 TKS

-2136 DATTAAST
+2136 DAATAAT
-2144 TTTNKTFTLTSLT
+2144 TTTTSKTVTLTSLT

-2184 FFTTVEAYT
+2184 SFTTGAIYT
-2193 GNYYNYIIGSAKVEN
+2193 GATYQYILGSCYVVNNEWTQ
-2208 GDWIPG
+2208 GS
-2214 QDGKFGIWKYT
+2214 DGKVDAWLYNPEDGNLIATDDILFDASTAGIYFH
-2225 NTDIGPTL
+2225 
-2233 VATTDITCST
+2233 
-2243 TPSGGSGYYNTKDI
+2243 TKD
-2257 ALVDDPNQWSTS
+2257 LDLLDDPNQWSTDGGD
-2269 QNSTRTLKMFKVE
+2269 TRAIKALKVDKNGTILFNLGTLQA
-2282 GNATVEFD
+2282 N
-2290 LGSLLADKIAFYSY
+2290 KITFYVF
-2304 PGSNDPYSVSF
+2304 PNSNDDYKIDMTLNGVTTQYSTGEDQQNKWHKYDFEDDTYIGQFSI
-2315 YTNQGTETKQIE
+2315 TSHDKETRI
-2327 ANSKEKWYSL
+2327 
-2337 HLDEGPYVGKFG
+2337 
-2349 ITNEVKSSLYAVVV
+2349 VVIV
-2363 YIPEVN
+2363 HIPEVT
-2369 ITYNANGGSG
+2369 ITYNANSGSG
-2379 YMDSEKAPAGG
+2379 YMDSEKAPCGG

-2396 NKFHKPGFQFGGW
+2396 NKFHKPGMLFGGW
-2409 TLKADGTG
+2409 TLSADGTG
-2417 EVIADGDQFTTTKDV
+2417 EVIADGAQFTTTKDV
-2432 TLYAKWITPCEAE
+2432 TLYAKWIEPCEAE
-2445 PNIKVHN
+2445 PTLKLYN
-2452 PKITI
+2452 PNITI
-2457 WDGNKVDLTLAT
+2457 WDGEKVDLTLAS
-2469 VSFNVDTTGIKYT
+2469 VICNFDTTGIKYS
-2482 YSISPLIPGC
+2482 YSITPAIPGC
-2492 TYQFFDSQFHI
+2492 NYQFFDNQFHI
-2503 MGTPN
+2503 IGIPTVGN
-2508 VNNATEQTITLTLT
+2508 TTAKTYTLTLT
-2522 VSNDC
+2522 LTNDC
-2527 DPMVTTQ
+2527 PDPVSVQAVQNITVLPKDQ
-2534 KTQEIVIMPKG
+2534 KA
-2545 QKPRIALILT
+2545 RIALILT
-2555 GTEGGDFD
+2555 GKEGGGFN
-2563 EYTASD
+2563 EYTAAD
-2569 ANACSELINYLNN
+2569 ANACAELIDYLDDF
-2582 YYTITCVNGYATH
+2582 YSITRVNGYATKNE
-2595 DAEQIANYYSRYD
+2595 AEIANYYKDYD
-2608 LLIVTDFLSTG
+2608 LLIVTDFLNTG
-2619 EGYTNAIGTLIDE
+2619 KGYTNAIGTLIDK

-2649 WNINS
+2649 WHIGS
-2654 NPIDPSPKV
+2654 YPVDPSPKV

-2673 AIFADAEGVDVVQEA
+2673 AIFGNDTYEGNPITVVQS
-2688 DTTVQVLASL
+2688 DTTVQVLSSL
-2698 SGEGE
+2698 SSEGD

-2710 VINEA
+2710 TINEA
-2715 PDFLFLATIR
+2715 PDFLFLATVR
-2725 DAANNRDLIVCCER
+2725 DAKNNRDLIVCCER
-2739 QAVFTARLMLYGIN
+2739 QVVFTGRLMIYGIN
-2753 YFEMDNLSQSGKI
+2753 SYEMDNLSPAGKI
-2766 VMRQMIDYLLLTDE
+2766 IMRQMVDYLLLTDE

-2786 ALVFDNNY
+2786 ALVFDNGGKEKPAGS

-2807 GYNIIPTPYHPT
+2807 GRNIVPTPYHPT

-2829 EDAHAGSVKINRGKT
+2829 EDAHAGSVKINRGVT
-2844 ALGDSLSGK
+2844 ATGDSLTGRI
-2853 VIVLPTGGLTV
+2853 IVKPDGGLTV
-2864 AGFVYRVNDVRYAVP
+2864 AGFVYRVNDIRYAVP
-2879 LQTAEDDIVVQ
+2879 LQTIEDDILIQ
-2890 ANASHNGALVYG
+2890 ANANNNGALVYG
-2902 NKDSDVRA
+2902 NKDSEVHA
-2910 TIEYYSKAYGSST
+2910 TVQYYSKGEGSNT
-2923 SEPVWQYIGTPLQ
+2923 ADPVWQYMGTPLQ
-2936 ADQTAISMYYQA
+2936 ADKTAISMYYKA

-2953 STATTDNLGGLWQW
+2953 NTATTDNLGGLWQW

-2982 TQEASKTY
+2982 TQEATKTY
-2990 TLRGRLNAPVTQR
+2990 TLAGRLNPPVTQR
-3003 IVLNNRDADG
+3003 VILNNRDADG
-3013 FAFAANSWTAPIK
+3013 YAFAANSWTAPIK

-3033 DFINAEKSIYIYHTG
+3033 DFTNAEKSIYIYYTG
-3048 SYNEWASGGEVYDGL
+3048 SYKEWQEGQPDIEYNI
-3063 VTKKGQYAVVPIHA
+3063 VTKRGQYGVVPIHS

-3088 PSMQGFFV
+3088 PAMQGFFI
-3096 KTTASGAYLDLVYNK
+3096 KTTAPAAYVDLVYNR
-3111 VVYDAK
+3111 VVYDSK

-3122 TEPMRVAGK
+3122 TEPMRVA
-3131 KANSDKP
+3131 ARDSKP
-3138 EVMRLDLT
+3138 EVLKVELKGPR
-3146 GDKSGDQL
+3146 SGDQF
-3154 YVLIRSDFAEEFVD
+3154 YMLIRPDFNEQFVD

-3174 IEGDAN
+3174 IEGDPN
-3180 MPMLALTKECGDMA
+3180 MPMLAVIKECGNMA
-3194 VAAIPYGNDHY
+3194 VAAVETANNHY

-3210 GKDSI
+3210 GKDST
-3215 YTFTFN
+3215 YTFSFE
-3221 YEGET
+3221 YDSDQP
-3226 LYLYDQSTE
+3226 LYLYDQLTEKST
-3235 QSVEIKTGNTYT
+3235 EIKTGNTYT
-3247 FTATNTV
+3247 FEATNNEPT
-3254 ASQRFLITANP
+3254 QRFLITDTP
-3265 PQQVPTSITVVETEN
+3265 REIPTSITLVETEN
-3280 SLYFENYNNELIQV
+3280 SLYFENYGNQLVRV

-3314 NIEPYLPLG
+3314 HIQPYLPLG

>member
-1 MKKIFLVVLISLVGF
+1 MKKFFLVVLISLVGF

-110 SNIIIRNVT
+110 TNIIIRNVT

-176 KPAKAGGSGGSAD
+176 KPAKSGGSGGSDD

-209 NVSYAHNWW
+209 NVTYAHNWW

-299 VNNPSYG
+299 VNAPSYR

-325 AGATLIVETDGTIQT
+325 AGATLIVEPDGTIQT

-356 KGTNFTQDVYEN
+356 KGTNFTQEVYEN

-373 PANPTTSGFVF
+373 PAAPTTSGFVF
-384 DGWYTNQSCTN
+384 DGWYTNQACTS
-395 AFDFSTPITANTT
+395 AFNFSTPITANTT

-436 GGKASVPS
+436 GGKASMPS

-518 GGTVEYSFN
+518 GGTVEYSSN

-713 TGGAAYPVDETDFP
+713 TGGAAYPIDETDFP

-733 YEHAEWSHASTGNYN
+733 YEHAEWSHTSTGNYN

-753 SYFTRAAEA
+753 SYFTDAAAA
-762 NRSLLLRIYYLDS
+762 NRSLLLRIYYLDT
-775 DALRANAPLPDGFI
+775 DELRQNKQLPNGFI
-789 TMFTNDMAK
+789 TMFNNDMQK
-798 IRSNGMKCILRFA
+798 IRSKGMKCILRFA

-905 LFKKQYLGN
+905 LFKKQYLAHN
-914 NNPLTSAEAYHG
+914 NALTSAEAYHG

-1008 QYVTDQWKAEG
+1008 EYVTNQWKTEG

-1036 ASFDA
+1036 ASFDEQA
-1041 QVVAGTSMN
+1041 VAGTSMN

-1073 KNATN
+1073 KNNTN
-1078 TYSVQLSSDPR
+1078 TYSIPLSSDPR

-1168 GTSSTFTAPGKTYMQ
+1168 GTGSTFTAPGQTYMQ

-1303 NSIFVGWLCDVD
+1303 NSIFDGWLCSVD
-1315 ANVYKAGDAY
+1315 AQVYKAGDVY
-1325 TVTAANTT
+1325 TMTAANTT

-1364 VVLGDNCTAD
+1364 VALGDNCTAD

-1389 ADRYFESF
+1389 AGRYFESF

-1462 FKTGV
+1462 LKTGV

-1486 SENASSVVLPT
+1486 SENASSVALPT

-1517 VGAAGDSYVPSAD
+1517 VGAAGDSYTPSAD

-1536 WTENAVEPD
+1536 WTANAVEPD
-1545 ECKTHV
+1545 SSDEVCVTFEGSSTVSSYTKGDFAMYATDSDGRLNSTSRWSTGKTDCSGSKVYAFENQRFLVKVNVPITSIHFSGYSSSERTIKSV
-1551 FWHNASDAPQNGIE
+1551 KTSTTANKGSYSDAALVGDTKIGPTKGCQEFEINFSEAIPANTYIWVE
-1565 QSSRFTFAKSPSGSN
+1565 MSN
-1580 GLTEEN
+1580 S
-1586 VMTIAGKD
+1586 VIISTIC
-1594 YTASKR
+1594 YTP
-1600 SSNFTS
+1600 
-1606 TFSFSVTNNNTATLY
+1606 
-1621 LHIKRG
+1621 
-1627 GSDRVIHVSSGSL
+1627 
-1640 EHKITLDFDGYKT
+1640 
-1653 YSISDLSSGEWTV
+1653 YSI
-1666 TCCDKKGE
+1666 
-1674 AGKSYYVAMLG
+1674 
-1685 LYECSVV
+1685 V
-1692 STPCTNPIITTQ
+1692 STPCTNPVVTTQ

-1712 GEATLLVCAADK
+1712 GEATLLACAADK

-1753 NAGGWTTPIFT
+1753 NAGEWTTPIFT
-1764 TAGSYSYYCII
+1764 TAGTYSYYCVI

-1788 VTVSSASLPTYTVT
+1788 VMVSSASLPTYTVI
-1802 YDANGGTCATTSE
+1802 YDANGGSCATTSE

-1860 YAQWAEKEVTSITLE
+1860 YAQWIETKVTIITLN
-1875 PTSATLNVGET
+1875 PTSATLEVGET

-1954 GECVTLVEGSKNAG
+1954 GECVTLVEGTKNAG
-1968 NTAMDATIGTIVSNG
+1968 NTAMDATIGTITTNG
-1983 GQESDSYIK
+1983 GQASEGYIK
-1992 LSGDGTDAKNHFKL
+1992 LNGDGNETKNHFIL
-2006 TAKAG
+2006 TAKDG
-2011 YTIQEGDILTVT
+2011 YTIQEGDVLTVT
-2023 VYNKSNSTAAVGF
+2023 LYNKSSGDNALGF
-2036 KIGSTSHTANI
+2036 KIGSTSHTVTIA
-2047 PAKAEGDV
+2047 AKTEGDV
-2055 VYTLQAGDIVDGM
+2055 VYTLQASDIVDGK
-2068 VTIIRASSDDRYKSI
+2068 VTLTRVSSDDRYKSI

-2094 PPAAPTA
+2094 PPAEPTA
-2101 LTATAVGKAS
+2101 LTTVATAAYS
-2111 ATLTITDDE
+2111 AVLEITDAE
-2120 TPASY
+2120 SPASY

-2131 NNTAP
+2131 SSTAP
-2136 DATTAAST
+2136 TAATVAT
-2144 TTTNKTFTLTSLT
+2144 TTTTSKTVALTGLT
-2157 PTTTYYAWVRAV
+2157 ENTTFYAWVRAV
-2169 CDESNKSEWIALTGE
+2169 CDEDNKSAWVALTGSS
-2184 FFTTVEAYT
+2184 FTTNSVYT
-2193 GNYYNYIIGSAKVEN
+2193 GAYYNYIIGSCYVKD
-2208 GDWIPG
+2208 GDWIQG
-2214 QDGKFGIWKYT
+2214 SDGKFNIWKYT
-2225 NTDIGPTL
+2225 PTEIGPTITPTSEIIC
-2233 VATTDITCST
+2233 TTA
-2243 TPSGGSGYYNTKDI
+2243 TPSGGSGYFNSKDI
-2257 ALVDDPNQWSTS
+2257 TLINDESYWSTS
-2269 QNSTRTLKMFKVE
+2269 GDSNRAIRMFKV
-2282 GNATVEFD
+2282 NNNSQVEFD
-2290 LGSLLADKIAFYSY
+2290 LGTLVADKIAFYSY
-2304 PGSNDPYSVSF
+2304 PGSNDSYNVTF
-2315 YTNQGTETKQIE
+2315 YTNHGEETKVIPEDNQ
-2327 ANSKEKWYSL
+2327 NKWYSYIMQ
-2337 HLDEGPYVGKFG
+2337 DAPYTGTFG
-2349 ITNEVKSSLYAVVV
+2349 IKNGVKSSAYAVVL
-2363 YIPEVN
+2363 YIPQVT

-2379 YMDSEKAPAGG
+2379 YMPADVAPCGG
-2390 KINLSL
+2390 TTNLSL

-2417 EVIADGDQFTTTKDV
+2417 EVLADSALFHTTKDV
-2432 TLYAKWITPCEAE
+2432 TLYAKWITPCEAT
-2445 PNIKVHN
+2445 PTIKVHN
-2452 PKITI
+2452 PQITI
-2457 WDGNKVDLTLAT
+2457 WDGKNVDLTLAS
-2469 VSFNVDTTGIKYT
+2469 VKFNFDTTGIAYT
-2482 YSISPLIPGC
+2482 YSITPSISGC
-2492 TYQFFDSQFHI
+2492 TYKFFDSQFHI
-2503 MGTPN
+2503 MGTPTL
-2508 VNNATEQTITLTLT
+2508 NNNTEQKVTLTLT
-2522 VSNDC
+2522 VTNDC
-2527 DPMVTTQ
+2527 NPAVTVQ
-2534 KTQEIVIMPKG
+2534 ATQEITILPKT
-2545 QKPRIALILT
+2545 QKSRIALILT
-2555 GTEGGDFD
+2555 GTANGGFD
-2563 EYTASD
+2563 QYTADEKS
-2569 ANACSELINYLNN
+2569 ACQGLIDYLDD
-2582 YYTITCVNGYATH
+2582 YYSITCVNGYATK
-2595 DAEQIANYYSRYD
+2595 DETAIANYYSNYD
-2608 LLIVTDFLSTG
+2608 LLIVTDFLDTG
-2619 EGYTNAIGTLIDE
+2619 KGYTNAIGTLIDK

-2649 WNINS
+2649 WHIDS
-2654 NPIDPSPKV
+2654 EPADPSPKV
-2663 QKMKILCAGH
+2663 KDMKILCAGH
-2673 AIFADAEGVDVVQEA
+2673 SIFADAEGEDVVKA
-2688 DTTVQVLASL
+2688 DTTVNVLSKT
-2698 SGEGE
+2698 SG
-2703 AKGLQGF
+2703 KGLQGF

-2715 PDFLFLATIR
+2715 PDFLFLATVR
-2725 DAANNRDLIVCCER
+2725 DANNNRNLIVCCER
-2739 QAVFTARLMLYGIN
+2739 QVVFTARLMLYCIN
-2753 YFEMDNLSQSGKI
+2753 SNEMANLTKAGKI

-2786 ALVFDNNY
+2786 ALVFDNND
-2794 GDHKWSNPKNWAP
+2794 GDHLWSNPKNWAP

-2829 EDAHAGSVKINRGKT
+2829 DNAHAGSVKINRGETTMGEKLT
-2844 ALGDSLSGK
+2844 GK
-2853 VIVLPTGGLTV
+2853 IIVKPYGGLTV
-2864 AGFVYRVNDVRYAVP
+2864 AGFMYRVNDVRYAVP
-2879 LQTAEDDIVVQ
+2879 LQTAEDDILIEAD
-2890 ANASHNGALVYG
+2890 ANHNGALVYG

-2910 TIEYYSKAYGSST
+2910 TVQYYSKAYGSST

-2953 STATTDNLGGLWQW
+2953 TTATTDNLGGLWQW

-2990 TLRGRLNAPVTQR
+2990 TLRGRLNEPVTQR
-3003 IVLNNRDADG
+3003 IILNNRDADG
-3013 FAFAANSWTAPIK
+3013 YAFAANSWTAPIK

-3033 DFINAEKSIYIYHTG
+3033 DFVNAEKSIYIYHTG

-3122 TEPMRVAGK
+3122 TEPMRVA
-3131 KANSDKP
+3131 ARDAKP

-3180 MPMLALTKECGDMA
+3180 VPMLALTKECGDMA

-3300 GRVIYACNTTDEIV
+3300 GRVIYTCNTTDEIV

-3323 VYLAHITMGNESK
+3323 VYLAHITMGNDSK

>member
-1 MKKIFLVVLISLVGF
+1 MKKFFLVVLISLVGF

-40 TPILVDTEQE
+40 APILVDTEQE
-50 LLDALSGTKSNRVV
+50 LINALSGSKSNIVV
-64 IITANITVSTQ
+64 IITDNITVSTQ
-75 FTAKGSNITLLALPG
+75 FTSKGSNITLLALPG
-90 RCLIS
+90 KCLIS
-95 NGQSSSQSGIMNMRG
+95 NGQSSSASGILNMRG

-164 NITITW
+164 NITVTW

-176 KPAKAGGSGGSAD
+176 KPAKSGGSGGAAD

-198 SSSAKPADGTY
+198 SSSAKPTDGTY
-209 NVSYAHNWW
+209 NVTYAHNWW

-299 VNNPSYG
+299 VNAPSYR

-325 AGATLIVETDGTIQT
+325 AGATLIVEPDGTIQT

-356 KGTNFTQDVYEN
+356 KGTNFTQEVYEN

-373 PANPTTSGFVF
+373 PAAPTTTGFVF
-384 DGWYTNQSCTN
+384 DGWYTNQSCTS
-395 AFDFSTPITANTT
+395 AFNFSTPIAANTT

-436 GGKASVPS
+436 GGKASMPS

-461 CTNEYN
+461 CTTAYN
-467 FNTTITAAKTI
+467 FSTTITAAKTL

-490 FTLATSGTAPAAGD
+490 FTLATTGAAPAVGD
-504 VILGTGVGGTMTMI
+504 VILGTGVGGTMTML
-518 GGTVEYSFN
+518 GGTIEYSSN

-535 SSKVSIALLT
+535 ASKVSVALLT

-575 VVGTYTQDGV
+575 VIDTYTQDGV
-585 GDFSASYIVTENDGL
+585 GDYSASYIVTAGDGL
-600 AGTSVF
+600 VGTSVF

-626 SSCSNPELAYAATS
+626 SSCSNPELAYATTAVT
-640 IAKTDQDASFTN
+640 KTDQDASFTN
-652 TLTNPH
+652 ALTNPH
-658 GLAVTYS
+658 SLTVAYS

-680 TIKGAGSTIITAST
+680 TIKGAGSTIITASAD
-694 VAQGEY
+694 AQGDY

-775 DALRANAPLPDGFI
+775 DALRQNKPLPDGFI
-789 TMFTNDMAK
+789 TMFNNDMQK
-798 IRSNGMKCILRFA
+798 IRSKGMKCILRFA

-828 DASPATWETHLAQ
+828 DASPAAWETHLAQ

-905 LFKKQYLGN
+905 LFKKQYLGHN
-914 NNPLTSAEAYHG
+914 NALTSAEAYHG

-1073 KNATN
+1073 KNNTN
-1078 TYSVQLSSDPR
+1078 TYSIPLSSNPR

-1168 GTSSTFTAPGKTYMQ
+1168 GTGSTFTAPGQTYMQ

-1282 PTQEAVTEGTTI
+1282 PIQEAVTEGTTI

-1325 TVTAANTT
+1325 TVTATNTT

-1364 VVLGDNCTAD
+1364 VALGDNCTAD

-1389 ADRYFESF
+1389 AGRYFESF

-1441 ASTIQIIKS
+1441 ASTIQIIKN

-1462 FKTGV
+1462 LNTGV

-1486 SENASSVVLPT
+1486 SENASSVALPT

-1517 VGAAGDSYVPSAD
+1517 VGEAGDSYSPSAD

-1536 WTENAVEPD
+1536 WTANAVEPD

-1565 QSSRFTFAKSPSGSN
+1565 QSSRFTFAKSPDGSN

-1627 GSDRVIHVSSGSL
+1627 GSDRVIHVSNGSL

-1692 STPCTNPIITTQ
+1692 STPCTNPVVTTQ

-1712 GEATLLVCAADK
+1712 GEATLLACAADK

-1764 TAGSYSYYCII
+1764 TAGTYSYYCII
-1775 TDGECSVQTNTVT
+1775 TDDECSVQTNTVT
-1788 VTVSSASLPTYTVT
+1788 VMVNSASLPIYTVT
-1802 YDANGGTCATTSE
+1802 YDANGGSCSTTSE
-1815 TASLVTLPTPT
+1815 NASSVALPTPT
-1826 KDGYTF
+1826 RDGYTF
-1832 TGWYTAATGGTLVGA
+1832 NGWYTAATGGTLVGA
-1847 AGASYSLSEDVTL
+1847 AGDSYTPSADITL
-1860 YAQWAEKEVTSITLE
+1860 YAQWTANAVE
-1875 PTSATLNVGET
+1875 P
-1886 VTITATITP
+1886 
-1895 SDALNTDVTWTSSNP
+1895 
-1910 SIATVDANGVVT
+1910 
-1922 AIASGT
+1922 
-1928 VTITATNTNSGV
+1928 
-1940 SATCAITVVAPLAP
+1940 AP
-1954 GECVTLVEGSKNAG
+1954 GECVTLFEGQTTSKSTFEAS
-1968 NTAMDATIGTIVSNG
+1968 IGTITSSNLAEG
-1983 GQESDSYIK
+1983 TQFDIDGYQFAVKPNSSNAMKIAPVAGQVFKVGDK
-1992 LSGDGTDAKNHFKL
+1992 LTFVVYTSGDKN
-2006 TAKAG
+2006 
-2011 YTIQEGDILTVT
+2011 I
-2023 VYNKSNSTAAVGF
+2023 GF
-2036 KIGSTSHTANI
+2036 KIGSKTYTHTVSNNLYYFVHNLTAEDITDGTTSITFN
-2047 PAKAEGDV
+2047 
-2055 VYTLQAGDIVDGM
+2055 
-2068 VTIIRASSDDRYKSI
+2068 RNSSDDRWVAIKV
-2083 LLERCAAIPCT
+2083 ERCAELPCET
-2094 PPAAPTA
+2094 PANPDGLVASSVTA
-2101 LTATAVGKAS
+2101 KS

-2125 DIYYST
+2125 DIYFST

-2136 DATTAAST
+2136 DATTVAST
-2144 TTTNKTFTLTSLT
+2144 TTTNKTITLTSLT

-2184 FFTTVEAYT
+2184 FFTTGAVYT
-2193 GNYYNYIIGSAKVEN
+2193 GATYQYILGSCYVVN
-2208 GDWIPG
+2208 GEWTQG
-2214 QDGKFGIWKYT
+2214 SDGKVDAWLYNPEDGNLIATDDILFDASTAGMYFHTKDLDLLDDSNQW
-2225 NTDIGPTL
+2225 NTTGGDTRAIRAL
-2233 VATTDITCST
+2233 KVS
-2243 TPSGGSGYYNTKDI
+2243 SGGTVTFNLGTLQANKITFY
-2257 ALVDDPNQWSTS
+2257 VFPN
-2269 QNSTRTLKMFKVE
+2269 
-2282 GNATVEFD
+2282 
-2290 LGSLLADKIAFYSY
+2290 
-2304 PGSNDPYSVSF
+2304 SNDDYKIDMTLNGVTTQYSTGENQQHKWHKYDF
-2315 YTNQGTETKQIE
+2315 EDDTYTGQFSITSH
-2327 ANSKEKWYSL
+2327 SKETR
-2337 HLDEGPYVGKFG
+2337 F
-2349 ITNEVKSSLYAVVV
+2349 VVIV
-2363 YIPEVN
+2363 HIPQVT

-2396 NKFHKPGFQFGGW
+2396 NKFHKPGMLFGGW
-2409 TLKADGTG
+2409 TLSADGTG
-2417 EVIADGDQFTTTKDV
+2417 EVIADGAQFTTTKDV
-2432 TLYAKWITPCEAE
+2432 TLYAKWIEPCDAE
-2445 PNIKVHN
+2445 PTLKLYNPNITV
-2452 PKITI
+2452 
-2457 WDGNKVDLTLAT
+2457 WDGERVDLTLAS
-2469 VSFNVDTTGIKYT
+2469 VICNFDTTGIKYS
-2482 YSISPLIPGC
+2482 YSITPAIPGC
-2492 TYQFFDSQFHI
+2492 NYQFFDNQFHI
-2503 MGTPN
+2503 IGIPN
-2508 VNNATEQTITLTLT
+2508 IGNATPQTYTLTLT
-2522 VSNDC
+2522 LTNDC
-2527 DPMVTTQ
+2527 PDPVSVQAVQNITVLPKTQ
-2534 KTQEIVIMPKG
+2534 KA
-2545 QKPRIALILT
+2545 RIALILT
-2555 GTEGGDFD
+2555 GEEGGEFNQ
-2563 EYTASD
+2563 YNTSD
-2569 ANACSELINYLNN
+2569 KNACQGLIDYLDDF
-2582 YYTITCVNGYATH
+2582 YEITCVNGYATKNE
-2595 DAEQIANYYSRYD
+2595 AEIANYYKDYD
-2608 LLIVTDFLSTG
+2608 LLIVTDFLNTG
-2619 EGYTNAIGTLIDE
+2619 LGYTNAIGTLIDK

-2649 WNINS
+2649 WHIGS
-2654 NPIDPSPKV
+2654 NPVDPSPKV

-2673 AIFADAEGVDVVQEA
+2673 AIFGNDTYEGNPITVVQP
-2688 DTTVQVLASL
+2688 DTTVQVLSSL
-2698 SGEGE
+2698 SSETD

-2710 VINEA
+2710 TINEA
-2715 PDFLFLATIR
+2715 PDFLFLATVR
-2725 DAANNRDLIVCCER
+2725 DEARNRDLIVCCER
-2739 QAVFTARLMLYGIN
+2739 QVVFTGRLMIYGIN
-2753 YFEMDNLSQSGKI
+2753 SYEMDNLSPAGKI
-2766 VMRQMIDYLLLTDE
+2766 IMRQMIDYLLLTDE

-2786 ALVFDNNY
+2786 ALVFDNGGKEKPAGS
-2794 GDHKWSNPKNWAP
+2794 GDHLWSNPKNWAP
-2807 GYNIIPTPYHPT
+2807 GRNIVPTPYHPT

-2829 EDAHAGSVKINRGKT
+2829 EDAHAGSVKINRGVT
-2844 ALGDSLSGK
+2844 ATGDSLTGRI
-2853 VIVLPTGGLTV
+2853 IVQPQGGLTV
-2864 AGFVYRVNDVRYAVP
+2864 AGFVYRVNDIRYAVP
-2879 LQTAEDDIVVQ
+2879 LQTVEDDILIQ
-2890 ANASHNGALVYG
+2890 ANATHNGALVYG
-2902 NKDSDVRA
+2902 NKDSEVHA
-2910 TIEYYSKAYGSST
+2910 TVQYYSKGEGSNT
-2923 SEPVWQYIGTPLQ
+2923 ANPVWQYMGIPLQ
-2936 ADQTAISMYYQA
+2936 ADKTAISMYYKA

-2953 STATTDNLGGLWQW
+2953 NTATTDNLGGLWQW
-2967 VENEDVI
+2967 VENEDVL

-2982 TQEASKTY
+2982 TQEAAKTY
-2990 TLRGRLNAPVTQR
+2990 TLAGRLNPPVTQR
-3003 IVLNNRDADG
+3003 VILNNRDADG
-3013 FAFAANSWTAPIK
+3013 YAFAANSWTAPIK
-3026 IQEMADE
+3026 IQEMADD
-3033 DFINAEKSIYIYHTG
+3033 DFTNAEKSIYIYYTG
-3048 SYNEWASGGEVYDGL
+3048 SYKEWQEGQPDINDNI
-3063 VTKKGQYAVVPIHA
+3063 VTKRGQYGVVPIHS

-3088 PSMQGFFV
+3088 PAMQGFFI
-3096 KTTASGAYLDLVYNK
+3096 KTTAPAAYVDLVYNR
-3111 VVYDAK
+3111 VVYDSK

-3122 TEPMRVAGK
+3122 TEPMRVA
-3131 KANSDKP
+3131 ARDAKP
-3138 EVMRLDLT
+3138 EVLKVELKGPR
-3146 GDKSGDQL
+3146 SGDQL
-3154 YVLIRSDFAEEFVD
+3154 YMLIRPDFNEQFVD

-3174 IEGDAN
+3174 IEGDPN
-3180 MPMLALTKECGDMA
+3180 VPMLAVNKECGKMA
-3194 VAAIPYGNDHY
+3194 VAAVETANDHY

-3210 GKDSI
+3210 GKDSV
-3215 YTFTFN
+3215 YTFSFE
-3221 YEGET
+3221 YDSDQP
-3226 LYLYDQSTE
+3226 LYLYDQLTQRST
-3235 QSVEIKTGNTYT
+3235 EIKTGNMYS
-3247 FTATNTV
+3247 FTATNNEPT
-3254 ASQRFLITANP
+3254 QRFLITDTP
-3265 PQQVPTSITVVETEN
+3265 REIPTSITLVETEN
-3280 SLYFENYNNELIQV
+3280 SLYFENYANQLVNV

-3314 NIEPYLPLG
+3314 HIQPYLPLG

>member
-1 MKKIFLVVLISLVGF
+1 MKKLFLVVLMSLMGF

-40 TPILVDTEQE
+40 TPILVDTEAE
-50 LLDALSGTKSNRVV
+50 LIEALSGTKSNRVV
-64 IITANITVSTQ
+64 IITANITVTTQ
-75 FTAKGSNITLLALPG
+75 FTSKGSNITLLALPG

-95 NGQSSSQSGIMNMRG
+95 NGQSSEQSGILNMRG

-149 QDGCDGNFDIKSNAD
+149 QDGCDGNFDIKSNGD
-164 NITITW
+164 NITVTW

-176 KPAKAGGSGGSAD
+176 KPAKSGGSGGAAD

-209 NVSYAHNWW
+209 NVTYAHNWW

-346 KYVVTFNLNG
+346 KFVVTFNLNG

-373 PANPTTSGFVF
+373 PADPTTTGFVF
-384 DGWYTNQSCTN
+384 GGWYTNQACTS

-436 GGKASVPS
+436 GTKATKPS

-461 CTNEYN
+461 CTNEYD

-490 FTLATSGTAPAAGD
+490 FTLATSGTAPSVGD

-518 GGTVEYSFN
+518 GGTIEYSSN

-535 SSKVSIALLT
+535 SSKVSVTLLT

-551 VITLNIYNGST
+551 VITLNMYNGTT
-562 GDRGLKLADGTGD
+562 GERGLKLADATGD

-585 GDFSASYIVTENDGL
+585 GDFSASYIVTAGDGL
-600 AGTSVF
+600 EGTSTF
-606 EIHRANNSFLKSV
+606 QLHRSNNTFLKSI

-652 TLTNPH
+652 ALTNPH

-680 TIKGAGSTIITAST
+680 TIKGSGSTIITASAA
-694 VAQGEY
+694 AQGDY

-713 TGGAAYPVDETDFP
+713 TGGAAYPIDETDFP

-733 YEHAEWSHASTGNYN
+733 YEHAEWSHASRGNYN

-753 SYFTRAAEA
+753 SYFDDARAA
-762 NRSLLLRIYYLDS
+762 NRSLLLRIYYLDT
-775 DALRANAPLPDGFI
+775 DELRQNKQLPNGFI
-789 TMFTNDMAK
+789 TMFNNDMQK
-798 IRSNGMKCILRFA
+798 IRTNGMKCILRFA
-811 YDKDTD
+811 YDKNSG
-817 EDGDEDYNDFE
+817 DGFQ

-855 VQAGFLGVWGEW
+855 VQAGFLGCWGEW
-867 YYSSLGTGDD
+867 YYSSLGTGDE
-877 IELAVKNN
+877 IEWSYRQN
-885 LIGQLL
+885 LIDQLL
-891 EAVPANRC
+891 DAVPANRY

-905 LFKKQYLGN
+905 LFKKTYLGN
-914 NNPLTSAEAYHG
+914 NNPLTSAVAYHG

-940 NGEKNQGTY
+940 NGEQNQGTY
-949 ENRTA
+949 EDRTE
-954 DMAYI
+954 DMKYI

-965 VPIGGETNLDNGES
+965 VPIGGETNLDEGKLD
-979 STYNTWCK
+979 TYNTWCK
-987 GSIAEAEMAQL
+987 GTIAEAEMAQL

-1008 QYVTDQWKAEG
+1008 EYVTDKWKEEG

-1030 RFQLVS
+1030 RFQLLS
-1036 ASFDA
+1036 ASFDD

-1073 KNATN
+1073 KNSTN
-1078 TYSVQLSSDPR
+1078 KYSIPLSSDPR
-1089 TWAPNSATTAI
+1089 TWAPNDATTAI
-1100 NEYITLPATMAAG
+1100 NEYITLPATMVPG

-1140 QGIWQAS
+1140 KDIWEAS

-1152 LNKQVV
+1152 LNKQVE
-1158 VTVAACSGAN
+1158 VTIAACSGAN
-1168 GTSSTFTAPGKTYMQ
+1168 GTGSTFTAPGNTYMQ

-1218 LIDGATESTY
+1218 VIDGATESTY
-1228 TPSTLEAHEAWYY
+1228 TPSTAEPHAAWYY
-1241 YCVVTETGCP
+1241 YCVVAETGCP

-1267 TYTVTYN
+1267 TYTITYD

-1303 NSIFVGWLCDVD
+1303 NSIFVGWLCSVD
-1315 ANVYKAGDAY
+1315 AQVYKAGDAY
-1325 TVTAANTT
+1325 TMTAANTT
-1333 FTAQWQELGEGCF
+1333 FTAQWQTLGEGCF
-1346 VVNSTTL
+1346 VVNNTTL

-1364 VVLGDNCTAD
+1364 VALGDNCTAD

-1389 ADRYFESF
+1389 AGRYFETF
-1397 SFVAKCGSDGKNNYY
+1397 TFTATCGSDNKNNYY

-1422 ASSSKAEQ
+1422 ASSTKAEQ
-1430 TYTITI
+1430 TYTIAI

-1462 FKTGV
+1462 FKTEV
-1467 VIPTYTVSYD
+1467 VIPTYTVTYD
-1477 ANGGTCATT
+1477 ANGGSCSAT

-1517 VGAAGDSYVPSAD
+1517 VGAADDSYAPSAD

-1536 WTENAVEPD
+1536 WTENAVEPGD
-1545 ECKTHV
+1545 CK
-1551 FWHNASDAPQNGIE
+1551 
-1565 QSSRFTFAKSPSGSN
+1565 
-1580 GLTEEN
+1580 EEN
-1586 VMTIAGKD
+1586 VYDFSTNLDGWDIVKTNDAYDVAIKTAKYQDIPLTNGGMLGVGITGNSGSVTITTEKSFTDITNISMKLSSTDSGKPTFTVNVVNGSTVTEIFTTTPK
-1594 YTASKR
+1594 TANITKA
-1600 SSNFTS
+1600 SSNKEWGEHSAEVSKLSGKIQIVFNS
-1606 TFSFSVTNNNTATLY
+1606 S
-1621 LHIKRG
+1621 
-1627 GSDRVIHVSSGSL
+1627 SSG
-1640 EHKITLDFDGYKT
+1640 KYAAID
-1653 YSISDLSSGEWTV
+1653 DLVVTV
-1666 TCCDKKGE
+1666 
-1674 AGKSYYVAMLG
+1674 A
-1685 LYECSVV
+1685 CSA
-1692 STPCTNPIITTQ
+1692 TPDPDCTNPVVTTQ

-1712 GEATLLVCAADK
+1712 GEATLLACAADK

-1753 NAGGWTTPIFT
+1753 NAGGWTTPEFN
-1764 TAGSYSYYCII
+1764 TAGSYGYYCVI

-1788 VTVSSASLPTYTVT
+1788 VMVNSASLPTYTVT
-1802 YDANGGTCATTSE
+1802 YDANGGSCSTTSE
-1815 TASLVTLPTPT
+1815 NASSVALPTPT
-1826 KDGYTF
+1826 RDGYTF
-1832 TGWYTAATGGTLVGA
+1832 NGWYTAATGGTLVGA
-1847 AGASYSLSEDVTL
+1847 AGASYIPSADITL
-1860 YAQWAEKEVTSITLE
+1860 YAQWTETKVTTITLN
-1875 PTSATLNVGET
+1875 PTSATLEVGAT
-1886 VTITATITP
+1886 QTITATIAP
-1895 SDALNTDVTWTSSNP
+1895 SDALDTNITWTSSDP

-1922 AIASGT
+1922 AVAAGT

-1940 SATCAITVVAPLAP
+1940 SATCTITINAPLAP
-1954 GECVTLVEGSKNAG
+1954 GECVTLVEGTKNAS
-1968 NTAMDATIGTIVSNG
+1968 NNAMAAAIGTITTNG
-1983 GQESDSYIK
+1983 GQASDGYIK
-1992 LSGDGTDAKNHFKL
+1992 LNGDGNETKNHFIL
-2006 TAKAG
+2006 TAKDG
-2011 YTIQEGDILTVT
+2011 YTIQEGDVLTVT
-2023 VYNKSNSTAAVGF
+2023 LYNKSSGDKALGF
-2036 KIGSTSHTANI
+2036 KIGSTSHTVTIA
-2047 PAKAEGDV
+2047 AETEGDV
-2055 VYTLQAGDIVDGM
+2055 VYTLQASDIVDGK
-2068 VTIIRASSDDRYKSI
+2068 VTLTRVSSDDRYKSI

-2094 PPAAPTA
+2094 PPAEPTA
-2101 LTATAVGKAS
+2101 LTTVATAAYS
-2111 ATLTITDDE
+2111 AVLEITDAE
-2120 TPASY
+2120 SPASY

-2131 NNTAP
+2131 SSTAP
-2136 DATTAAST
+2136 TAATVAT
-2144 TTTNKTFTLTSLT
+2144 TTTTSKTVALTGLT
-2157 PTTTYYAWVRAV
+2157 ENTTFYAWVRAV
-2169 CDESNKSEWIALTGE
+2169 CDEDNKSAWVALTGSS
-2184 FFTTVEAYT
+2184 FTTNSVYT
-2193 GNYYNYIIGSAKVEN
+2193 GAYYNYIIGSCYMKD
-2208 GDWIPG
+2208 GDWIQG
-2214 QDGKFGIWKYT
+2214 SDGKFNIWKYT
-2225 NTDIGPTL
+2225 PTEIGPTITPTSEIIC
-2233 VATTDITCST
+2233 TTA
-2243 TPSGGSGYYNTKDI
+2243 TPSGGSGYFNSKDI
-2257 ALVDDPNQWSTS
+2257 TLINDESYWSTS
-2269 QNSTRTLKMFKVE
+2269 GDSNRAIRMFKV
-2282 GNATVEFD
+2282 NNNSQVEFD
-2290 LGSLLADKIAFYSY
+2290 LGTLVADKIAFYSY
-2304 PGSNDPYSVSF
+2304 PGSNDSYNVTF
-2315 YTNQGTETKQIE
+2315 YTNHGEETKVIPEDNQ
-2327 ANSKEKWYSL
+2327 NKWYSYIMQ
-2337 HLDEGPYVGKFG
+2337 DAPYTGTFG
-2349 ITNEVKSSLYAVVV
+2349 IKNGVKSSAYAVVL
-2363 YIPEVN
+2363 YIPQVT

-2379 YMDSEKAPAGG
+2379 TMPADVAPCGG
-2390 KINLSL
+2390 ETTLSINR
-2396 NKFHKPGFQFGGW
+2396 FHKPGLQFGGW
-2409 TLKADGTG
+2409 TLDPNGTG
-2417 EVIADGDQFTTTKDV
+2417 EVFADSASFRTTKDV
-2432 TLYAKWITPCEAE
+2432 ILYAKWITPCEAT
-2445 PNIKVHN
+2445 PTIKVHN
-2452 PKITI
+2452 PQITI
-2457 WDGNKVDLTLAT
+2457 WDGKKVNLTLAS
-2469 VSFNVDTTGIKYT
+2469 VKFNFDTTGIAYT
-2482 YSISPLIPGC
+2482 YSITPSISGC
-2492 TYQFFDSQFHI
+2492 TYKFFDSQFHI
-2503 MGTPN
+2503 IGTPTL
-2508 VNNATEQTITLTLT
+2508 NNNTEQKVTLTLT
-2522 VSNDC
+2522 VTNDC
-2527 DPMVTTQ
+2527 NPAVTVQ
-2534 KTQEIVIMPKG
+2534 ATQEITILPKT
-2545 QKPRIALILT
+2545 QKSRIALILT
-2555 GTEGGDFD
+2555 GTANGGFD
-2563 EYTASD
+2563 QYTADEKS
-2569 ANACSELINYLNN
+2569 ACQGLIDYLDD
-2582 YYTITCVNGYATH
+2582 YYTITCVNGYATK
-2595 DAEQIANYYSRYD
+2595 DETAIANYYSNYD
-2608 LLIVTDFLSTG
+2608 LLIVTDFLDTG
-2619 EGYTNAIGTLIDE
+2619 KGYTNAIGTLIDK

-2649 WNINS
+2649 WHIDS
-2654 NPIDPSPKV
+2654 EPADPSPKV
-2663 QKMKILCAGH
+2663 KDMKILCAGH
-2673 AIFADAEGVDVVQEA
+2673 SIFADAEGEDVVKE
-2688 DTTVQVLASL
+2688 DTTVNVLSKT
-2698 SGEGE
+2698 SG
-2703 AKGLQGF
+2703 KGLQGF

-2715 PDFLFLATIR
+2715 PDFLFLATVR
-2725 DAANNRDLIVCCER
+2725 DANKNRDLIVCSER
-2739 QAVFTARLMLYGIN
+2739 QVVFTARLMLYCIN
-2753 YFEMDNLSQSGKI
+2753 SNEMANLTKAGKI

-2786 ALVFDNNY
+2786 ALVFDNND
-2794 GDHKWSNPKNWAP
+2794 GDHLWSNPKNWAP

-2829 EDAHAGSVKINRGKT
+2829 EDAHAGSVKINRGET
-2844 ALGDSLSGK
+2844 AMGEKLTGK
-2853 VIVLPTGGLTV
+2853 IIVKPYGGLTV
-2864 AGFVYRVNDVRYAVP
+2864 AGFMYRVNDVRYAVP
-2879 LQTAEDDIVVQ
+2879 LQTAEDDILIEAD
-2890 ANASHNGALVYG
+2890 ANHNGALVYG

-2910 TIEYYSKAYGSST
+2910 TVQYYSKATGAT
-2923 SEPVWQYIGTPLQ
+2923 TTEPVWQYMGTPLQ
-2936 ADQTAISMYYQA
+2936 ADKTAISMYYKA

-2953 STATTDNLGGLWQW
+2953 TTTSDGSLGGLWQW

-2982 TQEASKTY
+2982 TQEAAKTY
-2990 TLRGRLNAPVTQR
+2990 TLVGRLNPPVTQR
-3003 IVLNNRDADG
+3003 VILNNRDADG
-3013 FAFAANSWTAPIK
+3013 YAFAANSWTAPIK

-3033 DFINAEKSIYIYHTG
+3033 DFTNAEKSIYIYYTG
-3048 SYNEWASGGEVYDGL
+3048 SYKEWQEGQPDINDNI
-3063 VTKKGQYAVVPIHA
+3063 VTKRGQYGVVPIHS

-3088 PSMQGFFV
+3088 PAMQGFFI
-3096 KTTASGAYLDLVYNK
+3096 KTTAPAAYVDLVYNR
-3111 VVYDAK
+3111 VVYDSK

-3122 TEPMRVAGK
+3122 TEPMRVA
-3131 KANSDKP
+3131 ARDAKP
-3138 EVMRLDLT
+3138 EVLKVELKGPR
-3146 GDKSGDQL
+3146 SGDQF
-3154 YVLIRSDFAEEFVD
+3154 YMLIRPDFNEQFVD

-3174 IEGDAN
+3174 IEGDPN
-3180 MPMLALTKECGDMA
+3180 MPMLTVIKECGNMA
-3194 VAAIPYGNDHY
+3194 VAAVETANNHY

-3210 GKDSI
+3210 GKDSV
-3215 YTFTFN
+3215 YTFSFE
-3221 YEGET
+3221 YDSDQP
-3226 LYLYDQSTE
+3226 LYLYDQLTEKST
-3235 QSVEIKTGNTYT
+3235 EIKTGNTYT
-3247 FTATNTV
+3247 FEATNNEPT
-3254 ASQRFLITANP
+3254 QRFLITDTP
-3265 PQQVPTSITVVETEN
+3265 REIPTSITLVETEN
-3280 SLYFENYNNELIQV
+3280 SLYFENYGNQLVRV

-3314 NIEPYLPLG
+3314 HIQPYLPLG